1 MGKMTADELRR
12 AGEAY
17 RSENNG
23 AQKSP
28 VTVSA
33 NTEGSGNK
41 MTASEL
47 RQAGEAYRKANGLS
61 DPIYMKSPATVVDK
75 YSTPSTQPTQAAPS
89 TQPTQAAPAGAS
101 SRKQSEVMQEQ
112 VGALKKQRDD
122 AAIKAGAYMRA
133 GNMQQQAKEQQKIA
147 NKAAIEY
154 ENAYT
159 QWKNQRN
166 AEAVEDYN
174 PDENKFKA
182 GDAALSGVQNAFQ
195 SMGQYAAAASSYL
208 SGNQEAQAWEAKR
221 LMDSGVSGTEAV
233 KRAGLADK
241 REIPITDYKTQAEL
255 RHEKN
260 VASVG
265 AVEGGALQL
274 VNTIS
279 NMVPSLVANAVLPG
293 SGLPVM
299 AASVAGN
306 KYADSYEK
314 YGNTDTAFVL
324 GSAAGG
330 ASMLT
335 EQFGGLYGSLG
346 KSAAGQAVAKKLMA
360 EAPGLYN
367 LANSVGGKW
376 LRDALSEGIE
386 EGAEDVINYAIEKSL
401 TGDSDEMDNFGYDML
416 LGALAGGVFGGGNA
430 AMRSVTYSR
439 VGKALNASPSAVAQ
453 QVQEGLEK
461 GAGTA
466 PAIYAAEVQKN
477 PSNQMVG
484 RLYEAN
490 RTFDRESGLSKIQ
503 GDITQISAKE
513 IKAMVSDAQALA
525 QAAQKLNVEATPQ
538 AVATAITEAQ
548 RTESIKTAED
558 SVGRAFAPTVDNPV
572 NEGEKAYNSALAG
585 VAANQGVA
593 ARINN
598 DPAARQAFSQLTG
611 VQFSGNTAQDIA
623 AIEVATQNIAKS
635 GKQAVSQAEYAQR
648 VAAAGEQAA
657 AQFDADMQAQA
668 EQMQRESE
676 ERWLSVE
683 QNTITDVDGKRRI
696 KEITNT
702 DVRGNTEI
710 GYKKAEI
717 PGSKKKAV
725 ADVNNAAKYL
735 GKTIVWYEG
744 ALQVNGQ
751 YRLANGFRAPDG
763 TIYVNINSRDPLMVT
778 FGHEMFHDLVADGK
792 YSGMIDTLVEN
803 PDYADMVK
811 GMMNAKTELYE
822 RNGIEL
828 DPNAAAEEVAA
839 DISGDLLGSRDMLEY
854 IGARNTEA
862 ATGIKGFLNRILKKL
877 KGKPSAQEAY
887 NRLSESQKALLD
899 GMEGRT
905 ESTNSAEDAS
915 VKHSLMD
922 IPAMDST
929 GRELSAE
936 QREYF
941 FGSKV
946 VDAEG
951 RLKPVYHGS
960 PAVFT
965 EFSPDFMSQH
975 GSSEGQGFYFTDY
988 KPMAEGYQK
997 DGGQLLEGYLDIK
1010 KPLSDSEIT
1019 LTRAEVKKLLQAVDP
1034 TGDEVILNYD
1044 PSGGIGYPSKT
1055 WYNRALDA
1063 TVKAAMEY
1071 SDSDSEILA
1080 EIANGGAGAGAV
1092 LEAARNTLGYDGYI
1106 VEGKY
1111 DNATVYVAF
1120 DSSQF
1125 KNIDN
1130 TAPTESKDIRYSL
1143 MDIPAMDSEYSAA
1156 VESGNMQE
1164 AQRLVDEAAK
1174 AAGAILDASG
1184 RRPLHLYHGTNTF
1197 GYTKFR
1203 DGVIYATPNQSVA
1216 AGYGRTG
1223 YAKPRLV
1230 SDMYVPDDGT
1240 METLIKNA
1248 KNVLDWELQE
1258 TTVNDRQEAMDA
1270 VKKDADSIA
1279 ALVDKVWTSDAV
1291 DAMEL
1296 TEEQENALY
1305 NVLSLPS
1312 YISEVIDDIGTYT
1325 TVDEV
1330 AYWISRFNDGLP
1342 IIRSYIDEN
1351 RDSLKSSPAWDMAR
1365 LILGYDLG
1373 DFAIDAEY
1381 RLLKSYEEDLL
1392 TNTNGSFVSADV
1404 VREEVEKAKDIGS
1417 YTLYGFAG
1425 DRPLVIDGG
1434 GAFWANVPV
1443 DVWGGTYTTD
1453 DIVKRAKDEGYTSVL
1468 IKNIND
1474 VAMNNYSANI
1484 KADIYAFF
1492 SPEQVKSADP
1502 VTYDDKGN
1510 VIPLSERFNPDN
1522 PDIRYSLMDDVYLDA
1537 VKRGDMTTVQQMV
1550 DEAAKAAGYETR
1562 LLHGT
1567 SKKFTK
1573 FEATG
1578 SKTESPSAKLGI
1590 WLSDSKR
1597 TAESYSTPQSTD
1609 YNDSNRSEWTRIFNA
1624 AEEVDKK
1631 IPNAVLGDNNDERF
1645 FAASEGYWNLAELGK
1660 LFKEYLPNDYKE
1672 LKERGV
1678 FKDGE
1683 KHIRLTRETFD
1694 KGDNYAVYKDVIDRQ
1709 GELLEWVNDLGRVRI
1724 YPSQLFSIIRNQIY
1738 DGVLRTLAKGDIE
1751 PRIVDAY
1758 VDTRN
1763 FAKASPPYHED
1774 TQKVKKIRAARSSG
1788 KDGIVF
1794 EGMFDGGERSNHYV
1808 VFDPARIKSAAPVT
1822 YDDNG
1827 NVIPLS
1833 ERFNR
1838 KNEDIR
1844 YSLMEDAKYMA
1855 DIDKAVADAAQ
1866 KANDELKAA
1875 QAQVKDLRKQLLE
1888 MRNRAEYAEL
1898 QTKVTERLT
1907 VDPIK
1912 AKRDIGRF
1920 LRKNGIT
1927 NDEAIK
1933 TLTAEIEDA
1942 FNSVYRGEKTD
1953 IDSVAKKVAD
1963 TILKEATIADP
1974 LKAEKADIRKSLS
1987 QRTFV
1992 IGEQLR
1998 GDIVHKYGSLTNFRK
2013 KYGNIIRIKT
2023 RENANVGDGV
2033 AFDVAYSELQ
2043 SEFPGIFR
2051 DAETEWETFENTVEV
2066 ADYAKDSERI
2076 PLSYAVDEEE
2086 FARSITN
2093 QLTDLFWIQKGLV
2106 TEADKAKAKAD
2117 AATENAV
2124 AAAVE
2129 AERQRGQKEIAA
2141 NDRWRDAE
2149 TKLLT
2154 EIAAAKEREKAAKA
2168 RAEFMAKYD
2177 ALAKQYRADL
2187 RANNQQAQEKY
2198 NEKLTEAKDE
2208 FNRRRTQDR
2217 IDRVVREDQAKSKAR
2232 LRAAEQKSTTTD
2244 DVAKVL
2250 TEMPKKDKETFKA
2263 KIAESWRTFKRQWI
2277 NTKDELERF
2286 GNEVGDSRIM
2296 YAANNVGQASAAA
2309 QYSIGGAGQYDLN
2322 GKKIGNKNLMQVFDP
2337 AEKAGLTKEFY
2348 TYLLHEH
2355 NVDRMSVREKAQ
2367 KVLSAFREE
2376 LNKKVKGF
2384 VEMTD
2389 ENIATAAGKDASLTK
2404 TYTMEQIDA
2413 AKRYKQLQAWAEKQ
2427 FDKPVFGSSVTAS
2440 DSRAAADKLL
2450 KEHPEFEKWA
2460 KDVYAYLDGLMEV
2473 RKQGG
2478 LVSADMAQRM
2488 KELYPHY
2495 VPTYRDMPSTSG
2507 GYSNPN
2513 SVAVNSTIK
2522 SAKGGNQDIMPLID
2536 SIARQTLQ
2544 TFSAAKKN
2552 ILGNMLYEDAMDTTR
2567 DISEYIQS
2575 VTEEGDLVDLDADS
2589 AENLKNTLRIWVDG
2603 KPVTLHMSEAMAD
2616 GFRPIEQSNSFGMKA
2631 LRSINSTF
2639 KKLVT
2644 QWNPVFIVRNFVR
2657 DAQSALYFT
2666 HYSNATFIKNY
2677 GKAVKEIAT
2686 NGKYWQL
2693 YQAMGGKGTTYYDPK
2708 TGLSDRHHFKNGAVD
2723 KVAGGLNRVIDI
2735 LSFANEAVEQYP
2747 RLAEF
2752 ISTMEDTG
2760 DVQKALYNA
2769 ADITTNFGRGG
2780 FAARKLNAS
2789 LVPFFNPGM
2798 QGLSK
2803 NIRNVIDRRG
2813 WKEIGQLISR
2823 LLINGVAP
2831 GIIMGLLYDGL
2842 KEDDDYKELSNYI
2855 KDSNIL
2861 IKIGDDKFIKVPM
2874 GREPSVI
2881 TAFTNR
2887 MWRWLKGEPASSAF
2901 ADYPSFAIE
2910 QLAPNNPLTN
2920 NIFAGITAMSTNKN
2934 WYGGDIVSSYMEE
2947 KPDYLQYDESTDAFS
2962 IWLGEITR
2970 HGKNGIEGLS
2980 PKKVNYLIDQYSG
2993 FIGDWVLP
3001 ALSKK
3006 ADVPTVVKAFVVD
3019 SVRQNRLGSDF
3030 YDALDEAKQVKETE
3044 FATAADDATYSY
3056 LYKQSKAASEIT
3068 KQIKE
3073 IYNSGEKTRKEK
3085 MSEARDLLELRNEIY
3100 RNALLTV
3107 GTYEETA
3114 KSIDSADSDVVKRE
3128 ANRKA
3133 FGAEYALKT
3142 YNKDVGEKA
3151 AEYVAQGVT
3160 YDQYY
3165 AAYFATRGITGDKDE
3180 NGKTITNSASRKK
3193 KEAIDKAVPNAT
3205 TKQKHLL
3212 YEAIC
3217 VSEKVW

>member
-1 MGKMTADELRR
+1 MDRKTLEQN
-12 AGEAY
+12 Y
-17 RSENNG
+17 
-23 AQKSP
+23 QKSFG
-28 VTVSA
+28 A
-33 NTEGSGNK
+33 
-41 MTASEL
+41 
-47 RQAGEAYRKANGLS
+47 
-61 DPIYMKSPATVVDK
+61 SPAAELEQNYQRSGIDSLVQSVKKATQ
-75 YSTPSTQPTQAAPS
+75 YNPSAPS

-101 SRKQSEVMQEQ
+101 SSKQSDVMKEQ
-112 VGALKKQRDD
+112 LDAIKKQRDD

-133 GNMQQQAKEQQKIA
+133 GNMPQQAKEQQKIA

-182 GDAALSGVQNAFQ
+182 GDAVLSGVQNAFQ
-195 SMGQYAAAASSYL
+195 SMRQYAAAASSYL
-208 SGNQEAQAWEAKR
+208 SGNPEAQAWEAKR
-221 LMDSGVSGTEAV
+221 LMESGVSGTEAV

-279 NMVPSLVANAVLPG
+279 NMVPSLVANAILPG

-306 KYADSYEK
+306 KYADAYEK
-314 YGNTDTAFVL
+314 YGNTDTAFVF

-386 EGAEDVINYAIEKSL
+386 EGAEDVINYAIEKAL

-416 LGALAGGVFGGGNA
+416 LGALAGGVLGGGNA

-439 VGKALNASPSAVAQ
+439 VGKALNASPAAVAQ
-453 QVQEGLEK
+453 QVQEGMEK

-490 RTFDRESGLSKIQ
+490 LTYDAESGLSKIQ
-503 GDITQISAKE
+503 NDITQVSINE
-513 IKAMVSDAQALA
+513 IKAMVSKADALA

-538 AVATAITEAQ
+538 AVATAITDAQ
-548 RTESIKTAED
+548 RTQSIKTAED
-558 SVGRAFAPTVDNPV
+558 SVGQAFAPTVDNPA
-572 NEGEKAYNSALAG
+572 NAGEKAYNSALAG

-635 GKQAVSQAEYAQR
+635 GKQAISQAEYAQR

-668 EQMQRESE
+668 EQMQRESD

-683 QNTITDVDGKRRI
+683 QNTITDVDGKRHI

-717 PGSKKKAV
+717 PGSKKKTV
-725 ADVNNAAKYL
+725 AEVNNAAKYL
-735 GKTIVWYEG
+735 GKTIVWFEG
-744 ALQVNGQ
+744 AVQVNGQ
-751 YRLANGFRAPDG
+751 YRLTNGYRAPDG

-778 FGHEMFHDLVADGK
+778 FGHEMFHDLVADSK
-792 YSGMIDTLVEN
+792 YSGLIDTLVEN

-899 GMEGRT
+899 GMEGKAETGVNGSESFSLIDVAPNGMEIYETSLATQQLSESQKKKQYLALIKNQYRGRT
-905 ESTNSAEDAS
+905 ARLERNGHVVYVRPDIQEAGKPIYGDRRSTANGAKALRNSLADGDVFDLLENAEYDRSSRDTKNHKNADYFDYYVKTVQIDGKVYDLVADVKRAYGNSDGLYYTLYLVDNATKKAVVSQRPQTLGSSEPITASEMGSNSFSADMVPQSDAAVNNYSMQNSAEDAS
-915 VKHSLMD
+915 GKHSLMD

-1019 LTRAEVKKLLQAVDP
+1019 LTRAEVKKLLRAVDP
-1034 TGDEVILNYD
+1034 TGDEVLVNYD
-1044 PSGGIGYPSKT
+1044 PAGGIGYPSKT
-1055 WYNRALDA
+1055 WYNRAMDA

-1080 EIANGGAGAGAV
+1080 EIANGGAGTGAV

-1143 MDIPAMDSEYSAA
+1143 M
-1156 VESGNMQE
+1156 
-1164 AQRLVDEAAK
+1164 
-1174 AAGAILDASG
+1174 
-1184 RRPLHLYHGTNTF
+1184 
-1197 GYTKFR
+1197 
-1203 DGVIYATPNQSVA
+1203 
-1216 AGYGRTG
+1216 
-1223 YAKPRLV
+1223 
-1230 SDMYVPDDGT
+1230 
-1240 METLIKNA
+1240 
-1248 KNVLDWELQE
+1248 
-1258 TTVNDRQEAMDA
+1258 
-1270 VKKDADSIA
+1270 
-1279 ALVDKVWTSDAV
+1279 
-1291 DAMEL
+1291 
-1296 TEEQENALY
+1296 
-1305 NVLSLPS
+1305 
-1312 YISEVIDDIGTYT
+1312 
-1325 TVDEV
+1325 
-1330 AYWISRFNDGLP
+1330 
-1342 IIRSYIDEN
+1342 
-1351 RDSLKSSPAWDMAR
+1351 
-1365 LILGYDLG
+1365 
-1373 DFAIDAEY
+1373 
-1381 RLLKSYEEDLL
+1381 
-1392 TNTNGSFVSADV
+1392 
-1404 VREEVEKAKDIGS
+1404 
-1417 YTLYGFAG
+1417 
-1425 DRPLVIDGG
+1425 
-1434 GAFWANVPV
+1434 
-1443 DVWGGTYTTD
+1443 
-1453 DIVKRAKDEGYTSVL
+1453 
-1468 IKNIND
+1468 
-1474 VAMNNYSANI
+1474 
-1484 KADIYAFF
+1484 
-1492 SPEQVKSADP
+1492 
-1502 VTYDDKGN
+1502 
-1510 VIPLSERFNPDN
+1510 
-1522 PDIRYSLMDDVYLDA
+1522 
-1537 VKRGDMTTVQQMV
+1537 
-1550 DEAAKAAGYETR
+1550 
-1562 LLHGT
+1562 
-1567 SKKFTK
+1567 
-1573 FEATG
+1573 
-1578 SKTESPSAKLGI
+1578 
-1590 WLSDSKR
+1590 
-1597 TAESYSTPQSTD
+1597 
-1609 YNDSNRSEWTRIFNA
+1609 
-1624 AEEVDKK
+1624 
-1631 IPNAVLGDNNDERF
+1631 
-1645 FAASEGYWNLAELGK
+1645 
-1660 LFKEYLPNDYKE
+1660 
-1672 LKERGV
+1672 
-1678 FKDGE
+1678 
-1683 KHIRLTRETFD
+1683 
-1694 KGDNYAVYKDVIDRQ
+1694 
-1709 GELLEWVNDLGRVRI
+1709 
-1724 YPSQLFSIIRNQIY
+1724 
-1738 DGVLRTLAKGDIE
+1738 
-1751 PRIVDAY
+1751 
-1758 VDTRN
+1758 
-1763 FAKASPPYHED
+1763 
-1774 TQKVKKIRAARSSG
+1774 
-1788 KDGIVF
+1788 
-1794 EGMFDGGERSNHYV
+1794 
-1808 VFDPARIKSAAPVT
+1808 
-1822 YDDNG
+1822 
-1827 NVIPLS
+1827 
-1833 ERFNR
+1833 
-1838 KNEDIR
+1838 
-1844 YSLMEDAKYMA
+1844 EDAQYMA
-1855 DIDKAVADAAQ
+1855 DIDKAVSEATAKADEA
-1866 KANDELKAA
+1866 LKAA
-1875 QAQVKDLRKQLLE
+1875 QAEVKNLRQQLADY
-1888 MRNRAEYAEL
+1888 RQQA
-1898 QTKVTERLT
+1898 
-1907 VDPIK
+1907 
-1912 AKRDIGRF
+1912 
-1920 LRKNGIT
+1920 
-1927 NDEAIK
+1927 
-1933 TLTAEIEDA
+1933 TAE
-1942 FNSVYRGEKTD
+1942 
-1953 IDSVAKKVAD
+1953 AKM
-1963 TILKEATIADP
+1963 
-1974 LKAEKADIRKSLS
+1974 
-1987 QRTFV
+1987 
-1992 IGEQLR
+1992 
-1998 GDIVHKYGSLTNFRK
+1998 
-2013 KYGNIIRIKT
+2013 
-2023 RENANVGDGV
+2023 
-2033 AFDVAYSELQ
+2033 
-2043 SEFPGIFR
+2043 
-2051 DAETEWETFENTVEV
+2051 
-2066 ADYAKDSERI
+2066 
-2076 PLSYAVDEEE
+2076 
-2086 FARSITN
+2086 
-2093 QLTDLFWIQKGLV
+2093 
-2106 TEADKAKAKAD
+2106 
-2117 AATENAV
+2117 
-2124 AAAVE
+2124 
-2129 AERQRGQKEIAA
+2129 
-2141 NDRWRDAE
+2141 NDRWREAE
-2149 TKLLT
+2149 TKLLADM
-2154 EIAAAKEREKAAKA
+2154 AAAKEREKAAKA
-2168 RAEFMAKYD
+2168 RSEFMQKYD
-2177 ALAKQYRADL
+2177 SLSKQFRADL

-2217 IDRVVREDQAKSKAR
+2217 IDRVVREDRAKSKAR
-2232 LRAAEQKSTTTD
+2232 LRTAEQKSTTTE

-2263 KIAESWRTFKRQWI
+2263 KAAKDWRTFKRQWI

-2322 GKKIGNKNLMQVFDP
+2322 GKKIGDKNLMQVFEP
-2337 AEKAGLTKEFY
+2337 AKKAGLTDEFY

-2355 NVDRMSVREKAQ
+2355 NVDRMSVRENAQ
-2367 KVLSAFREE
+2367 RQLAELRAKLNREV
-2376 LNKKVKGF
+2376 NGF
-2384 VEMTD
+2384 AEMTD
-2389 ENIATAAGKDASLTK
+2389 ENIATAAGKDTTLTK
-2404 TYTMEQIDA
+2404 AYTEAQIAA
-2413 AKRYKQLQAWAEKQ
+2413 AKQYKQFQAWAEKQ
-2427 FDKPVFGSSVTAS
+2427 FDKPVFGSSVTAD
-2440 DSRAAADKLL
+2440 DSRAAAADLL
-2450 KEHPEFEKWA
+2450 DAHPEFEKWA

-2478 LVSADMAQRM
+2478 LVSADMAQYM

-2723 KVAGGLNRVIDI
+2723 KVAGGLNRVINI

-2760 DVQKALYNA
+2760 DVQQALYNA

-2861 IKIGDDKFIKVPM
+2861 IKIGDNKFIKVPM

-2901 ADYPSFAIE
+2901 AGYPSFAIE
-2910 QLAPNNPLTN
+2910 QIAPNNPLTN
-2920 NIFAGITAMSTNKN
+2920 NIFAGITAMSTNKT

-2993 FIGDWVLP
+2993 FIGDWLLP
-3001 ALSKK
+3001 TLSKK
-3006 ADVPTVVKAFVVD
+3006 ADVPAVVKAFVVD

-3044 FATAADDATYSY
+3044 LATAADDATYSY

-3068 KQIKE
+3068 KQLKE

-3085 MSEARDLLELRNEIY
+3085 REEARDLLELRNEIY
-3100 RNALLTV
+3100 RKALLTV
-3107 GTYEETA
+3107 GAYEETA
-3114 KSIDSADSDVVKRE
+3114 KSIGSADSDVVKRE

-3165 AAYFATRGITGDKDE
+3165 AAYFAARGITGDKDE

-3212 YEAIC
+3212 YEALG

>member
-1 MGKMTADELRR
+1 MDRKTLEQN
-12 AGEAY
+12 Y
-17 RSENNG
+17 
-23 AQKSP
+23 QKSFG
-28 VTVSA
+28 A
-33 NTEGSGNK
+33 
-41 MTASEL
+41 
-47 RQAGEAYRKANGLS
+47 
-61 DPIYMKSPATVVDK
+61 SPAAELEQNYQRSGIDSLVQSVKKATQ
-75 YSTPSTQPTQAAPS
+75 YNPSSPSTQPA
-89 TQPTQAAPAGAS
+89 QAAPAGAS
-101 SRKQSEVMQEQ
+101 SRKQSETMKEQ
-112 VGALKKQRDD
+112 LDTIKKQRDD

-182 GDAALSGVQNAFQ
+182 GDAVLSGVQNGFQ
-195 SMGQYAAAASSYL
+195 SMRQYAAAASSYL
-208 SGNQEAQAWEAKR
+208 SGNPEAQAWEAKR
-221 LMDSGVSGTEAV
+221 LMESGVSGTEAV

-274 VNTIS
+274 INTIS

-293 SGLPVM
+293 SGLPMM
-299 AASVAGN
+299 AASAAGN
-306 KYADSYEK
+306 KYADAYEK

-386 EGAEDVINYAIEKSL
+386 EGAEDVINYAVEKAL
-401 TGDSDEMDNFGYDML
+401 TGDSDEMDNFGYDIL
-416 LGALAGGVFGGGNA
+416 LGALAGGVLGGGNA
-430 AMRSVTYSR
+430 AMRSVTYNR
-439 VGKALNASPSAVAQ
+439 VGKALNASPAAVAQ
-453 QVQEGLEK
+453 QVQEGMEK

-466 PAIYAAEVQKN
+466 PSIYAAEVQKN

-490 RTFDRESGLSKIQ
+490 LTYDAESGLSKIQ
-503 GDITQISAKE
+503 NDITQVSVNE
-513 IKAMVSDAQALA
+513 IKAMVSKADALA

-538 AVATAITEAQ
+538 AVATAITDAQ
-548 RTESIKTAED
+548 RTQSIKTAED
-558 SVGRAFAPTVDNPV
+558 SVGQTFAAAIDNPA
-572 NEGEKAYNSALAG
+572 NAGEKAYNSALAG

-598 DPAARQAFSQLTG
+598 DPVARQAFSQLTG
-611 VQFSGNTAQDIA
+611 VQFTGNTAQDIA

-635 GKQAVSQAEYAQR
+635 GKQAISQAEYAQR

-657 AQFDADMQAQA
+657 SQFDADMQAQA
-668 EQMQRESE
+668 EQMQLESQD
-676 ERWLSVE
+676 RWLSVE
-683 QNTITDVDGKRRI
+683 QNTITDVDGKRHI

-717 PGSKKKAV
+717 PSSKKKAV
-725 ADVNNAAKYL
+725 AEVDNAAKYL

-751 YRLANGFRAPDG
+751 YRLSNGFRAPDG
-763 TIYVNINSRDPLMVT
+763 TIYVNINAQNPLMVT

-803 PDYADMVK
+803 PDYANMVK
-811 GMMNAKTELYE
+811 GMMEAKTELYE

-828 DPNAAAEEVAA
+828 DQNAAAEEVAA
-839 DISGDLLGSRDMLEY
+839 DISGDILNSRDMLEY

-887 NRLSESQKALLD
+887 NRLSEAQRALID

-905 ESTNSAEDAS
+905 GDVTAETDARYSIYESYADDISQWVRDGKPNGMVFVLGNTGPVLQGLGAVESDIYLTSDKLNVIQKDHPEVSDSTIKKIPQILEDPILILRSKGHGKSGSNSRTVVIGAVKADNGQPLLTILDLRPYEKGFLVDDMQKVNSAYTKKNPENFIRGSEIVYADKNRTVPLLRRIGLTIASRELQQSGSIGRITYNGNGVNISGVPFSDIVSTNNYSMQNSAEDAGG
-915 VKHSLMD
+915 KH
-922 IPAMDST
+922 
-929 GRELSAE
+929 
-936 QREYF
+936 
-941 FGSKV
+941 
-946 VDAEG
+946 
-951 RLKPVYHGS
+951 
-960 PAVFT
+960 
-965 EFSPDFMSQH
+965 
-975 GSSEGQGFYFTDY
+975 
-988 KPMAEGYQK
+988 
-997 DGGQLLEGYLDIK
+997 
-1010 KPLSDSEIT
+1010 
-1019 LTRAEVKKLLQAVDP
+1019 
-1034 TGDEVILNYD
+1034 
-1044 PSGGIGYPSKT
+1044 
-1055 WYNRALDA
+1055 
-1063 TVKAAMEY
+1063 
-1071 SDSDSEILA
+1071 
-1080 EIANGGAGAGAV
+1080 
-1092 LEAARNTLGYDGYI
+1092 
-1106 VEGKY
+1106 
-1111 DNATVYVAF
+1111 
-1120 DSSQF
+1120 
-1125 KNIDN
+1125 
-1130 TAPTESKDIRYSL
+1130 SL

-1174 AAGAILDASG
+1174 ANGYDIKAFHGTSRADRVGNVFLPERATSGPMAFFTDNREIAERYSRDKADTSLAYDEEYSDYYTQFRVTRNGKSLSVGDLWKYLPVAERTKIKDAAPHIRFDEDYDKVIYDPTAQHGNGAYDAYELNRNKGNVLNTLVSTWLETGDLYDREADFLDVLKLAGLNGVEYRDPDARHEKVYETYLKIRNPFDASNVEQAFYDG
-1184 RRPLHLYHGTNTF
+1184 LIAWLKRTDISEYQKESAGVDTWDKNSVEPERFLERVASDIEAGTSH
-1197 GYTKFR
+1197 
-1203 DGVIYATPNQSVA
+1203 A
-1216 AGYGRTG
+1216 
-1223 YAKPRLV
+1223 
-1230 SDMYVPDDGT
+1230 
-1240 METLIKNA
+1240 
-1248 KNVLDWELQE
+1248 
-1258 TTVNDRQEAMDA
+1258 
-1270 VKKDADSIA
+1270 
-1279 ALVDKVWTSDAV
+1279 WTSIPDYV
-1291 DAMEL
+1291 
-1296 TEEQENALY
+1296 T
-1305 NVLSLPS
+1305 
-1312 YISEVIDDIGTYT
+1312 
-1325 TVDEV
+1325 
-1330 AYWISRFNDGLP
+1330 AY
-1342 IIRSYIDEN
+1342 
-1351 RDSLKSSPAWDMAR
+1351 LKE
-1365 LILGYDLG
+1365 LGYDG
-1373 DFAIDAEY
+1373 I
-1381 RLLKSYEEDLL
+1381 
-1392 TNTNGSFVSADV
+1392 
-1404 VREEVEKAKDIGS
+1404 KDTG
-1417 YTLYGFAG
+1417 GK
-1425 DRPLVIDGG
+1425 GG
-1434 GAFWANVPV
+1434 GESHT
-1443 DVWGGTYTTD
+1443 VW
-1453 DIVKRAKDEGYTSVL
+1453 IP
-1468 IKNIND
+1468 
-1474 VAMNNYSANI
+1474 
-1484 KADIYAFF
+1484 F
-1492 SPEQVKSADP
+1492 SSEQVKSAEP
-1502 VTYDDKGN
+1502 IVRDDAGN
-1510 VIPLSERFNPDN
+1510 VIPLSERFNN
-1522 PDIRYSLMDDVYLDA
+1522 
-1537 VKRGDMTTVQQMV
+1537 
-1550 DEAAKAAGYETR
+1550 
-1562 LLHGT
+1562 
-1567 SKKFTK
+1567 
-1573 FEATG
+1573 
-1578 SKTESPSAKLGI
+1578 
-1590 WLSDSKR
+1590 
-1597 TAESYSTPQSTD
+1597 
-1609 YNDSNRSEWTRIFNA
+1609 SNN
-1624 AEEVDKK
+1624 
-1631 IPNAVLGDNNDERF
+1631 
-1645 FAASEGYWNLAELGK
+1645 
-1660 LFKEYLPNDYKE
+1660 
-1672 LKERGV
+1672 
-1678 FKDGE
+1678 
-1683 KHIRLTRETFD
+1683 
-1694 KGDNYAVYKDVIDRQ
+1694 
-1709 GELLEWVNDLGRVRI
+1709 
-1724 YPSQLFSIIRNQIY
+1724 
-1738 DGVLRTLAKGDIE
+1738 
-1751 PRIVDAY
+1751 
-1758 VDTRN
+1758 
-1763 FAKASPPYHED
+1763 
-1774 TQKVKKIRAARSSG
+1774 
-1788 KDGIVF
+1788 
-1794 EGMFDGGERSNHYV
+1794 
-1808 VFDPARIKSAAPVT
+1808 
-1822 YDDNG
+1822 
-1827 NVIPLS
+1827 
-1833 ERFNR
+1833 
-1838 KNEDIR
+1838 DIR
-1844 YSLMEDAKYMA
+1844 YSLMEDAQYMA
-1855 DIDKAVADAAQ
+1855 DIDKAVSEATAKADEA
-1866 KANDELKAA
+1866 LKAA
-1875 QAQVKDLRKQLLE
+1875 QAEVKNLRQRLADYRQQV
-1888 MRNRAEYAEL
+1888 
-1898 QTKVTERLT
+1898 
-1907 VDPIK
+1907 
-1912 AKRDIGRF
+1912 
-1920 LRKNGIT
+1920 
-1927 NDEAIK
+1927 
-1933 TLTAEIEDA
+1933 TAE
-1942 FNSVYRGEKTD
+1942 
-1953 IDSVAKKVAD
+1953 AKM
-1963 TILKEATIADP
+1963 
-1974 LKAEKADIRKSLS
+1974 
-1987 QRTFV
+1987 
-1992 IGEQLR
+1992 
-1998 GDIVHKYGSLTNFRK
+1998 
-2013 KYGNIIRIKT
+2013 
-2023 RENANVGDGV
+2023 
-2033 AFDVAYSELQ
+2033 
-2043 SEFPGIFR
+2043 
-2051 DAETEWETFENTVEV
+2051 
-2066 ADYAKDSERI
+2066 
-2076 PLSYAVDEEE
+2076 
-2086 FARSITN
+2086 
-2093 QLTDLFWIQKGLV
+2093 
-2106 TEADKAKAKAD
+2106 
-2117 AATENAV
+2117 
-2124 AAAVE
+2124 
-2129 AERQRGQKEIAA
+2129 
-2141 NDRWRDAE
+2141 NDRWREAE
-2149 TKLLT
+2149 TKLL
-2154 EIAAAKEREKAAKA
+2154 ADMVAAKEREKAAKA
-2168 RAEFMAKYD
+2168 RAEFMQKYD
-2177 ALAKQYRADL
+2177 SLSKQYRADL

-2217 IDRVVREDQAKSKAR
+2217 IDRVVREDRAKSKAR
-2232 LRAAEQKSTTTD
+2232 LRTAEQKSTTTE

-2250 TEMPKKDKETFKA
+2250 TEMPKKDKEAFKA
-2263 KIAESWRTFKRQWI
+2263 KAAESWRTFKRQWI

-2286 GNEVGDSRIM
+2286 GNAVGDSRIT
-2296 YAANNVGQASAAA
+2296 YAANNVGQAAAAA

-2322 GKKIGNKNLMQVFDP
+2322 GKKIGDKNLIQVFEP
-2337 AEKAGLTKEFY
+2337 AKKAGLIDEFY

-2367 KVLSAFREE
+2367 KQLVELRAK
-2376 LNKKVKGF
+2376 LNKEVKGF
-2384 VEMTD
+2384 AEMTD
-2389 ENIATAAGKDASLTK
+2389 ENISTAAGDDAKLRKAYTK
-2404 TYTMEQIDA
+2404 EQIAA
-2413 AKRYKQLQAWAEKQ
+2413 AKQYKQFQAWAEKQ
-2427 FDKPVFGSSVTAS
+2427 FDKPVFGSSVTAD
-2440 DSRAAADKLL
+2440 DSRAAAADLL
-2450 KEHPEFEKWA
+2450 DAHPELEKWA

-2478 LVSADMAQRM
+2478 LVSADMAQYM

-2589 AENLKNTLRIWVDG
+2589 AETLKNTLRIWVDG

-2616 GFRPIEQSNSFGMKA
+2616 GFRPIEQSNFFGMKA

-2760 DVQKALYNA
+2760 DVQQALYNA

-2861 IKIGDDKFIKVPM
+2861 IKVGDNKFIKVPM

-2901 ADYPSFAIE
+2901 AGYPSFAIE
-2910 QLAPNNPLTN
+2910 QLAPNNPRTN
-2920 NIFAGITAMSTNKN
+2920 NIFAGFDAMRTNKN

-3006 ADVPTVVKAFVVD
+3006 ADVPAVVKAFVVD

-3068 KQIKE
+3068 KQLKE

-3085 MSEARDLLELRNEIY
+3085 LEEARDLLELRNEIY

-3114 KSIDSADSDVVKRE
+3114 KGIDSADSDVVRRE

-3133 FGAEYALKT
+3133 FGAEYALKN

-3165 AAYFATRGITGDKDE
+3165 AAYFAARGITGDKDE

-3193 KEAIDKAVPNAT
+3193 KDAIDKAVPNAT

-3212 YEAIC
+3212 YEAIG

>member
-1 MGKMTADELRR
+1 MDRKTLEQN
-12 AGEAY
+12 Y
-17 RSENNG
+17 
-23 AQKSP
+23 QKSFG
-28 VTVSA
+28 A
-33 NTEGSGNK
+33 
-41 MTASEL
+41 
-47 RQAGEAYRKANGLS
+47 
-61 DPIYMKSPATVVDK
+61 SPAAELEQNYQRSGIDSLVQSVKKATQ
-75 YSTPSTQPTQAAPS
+75 YNPSSPS

-101 SRKQSEVMQEQ
+101 SSKQSDAMKEQ
-112 VGALKKQRDD
+112 LDAIKKQRDD

-133 GNMQQQAKEQQKIA
+133 GNMPQQAKEQQEIA

-166 AEAVEDYN
+166 AEAVEGYN

-182 GDAALSGVQNAFQ
+182 GDAILSGVQNAFQ
-195 SMGQYAAAASSYL
+195 SMRQYAAAASSYL
-208 SGNQEAQAWEAKR
+208 SGNPEAQAWEAKR
-221 LMDSGVSGTEAV
+221 LMESGVSGTEAV

-306 KYADSYEK
+306 KYADAYEK

-376 LRDALSEGIE
+376 LRDALSEGVE
-386 EGAEDVINYAIEKSL
+386 EGAEDVINYAIEKAL

-416 LGALAGGVFGGGNA
+416 LGALAGGVLGGGNA
-430 AMRSVTYSR
+430 AMRSATYSR
-439 VGKALNASPSAVAQ
+439 VGKALNASPAAVAQ
-453 QVQEGLEK
+453 QVQEGIEK
-461 GAGTA
+461 GSGTA

-490 RTFDRESGLSKIQ
+490 LTYDAESGLSKIQ
-503 GDITQISAKE
+503 NDITQVSINE
-513 IKAMVSDAQALA
+513 IKAMVSKADALA

-538 AVATAITEAQ
+538 AVATAITDAQ
-548 RTESIKTAED
+548 RTQSIKTAED
-558 SVGRAFAPTVDNPV
+558 SVGQAFAPTVDNPA
-572 NEGEKAYNSALAG
+572 NAGEKAYNSALAG

-623 AIEVATQNIAKS
+623 AIEVATQNLAKS
-635 GKQAVSQAEYAQR
+635 GKQAISQAEYAQR

-668 EQMQRESE
+668 EQMQRESD

-717 PGSKKKAV
+717 PGSKKKTV
-725 ADVNNAAKYL
+725 AEVNNAAKYL
-735 GKTIVWYEG
+735 GKTIVWFEG
-744 ALQVNGQ
+744 AVQVNGQ
-751 YRLANGFRAPDG
+751 YRLTNGYRAPDG

-778 FGHEMFHDLVADGK
+778 FGHEMFHDLVADSK
-792 YSGMIDTLVEN
+792 YSGLIDTLVEN

-811 GMMNAKTELYE
+811 GMMDAKTELYE

-887 NRLSESQKALLD
+887 NRLSESQRALID
-899 GMEGRT
+899 GMEARSDAEEAGKISYSVMDAAVKGNNRPFAEQFADYKAGKMRPT
-905 ESTNSAEDAS
+905 DLFYLNNTSEYLQAAGLANEPIVMAQSVVTKAQRKATVDTHGHELSDDVILKLPEMIEKPVLLLKSDTVPNSSVVVTSVSDSSGNPVVVALHLSRNNGFDVVTRIASLYGKENSRNFIADQLIRGNLIGYSKKEANRLLHRDGLQLPRRNTAVDFDTISVAQDTDAVNNYSMQNSAEDAS
-915 VKHSLMD
+915 GKHSLMD
-922 IPAMDST
+922 IPAMDSEYSAAVESGNMQEAQRLVDEAAKENGYTIKAFHGTSRGDRVGNVFLPERATSGPMAFFTDNREIAERYSRDKADTSLAYDEEYSDYYTQFRVTRNGKSLSIGDLWKYLPMAERTKIKNAAPHIRFDEDYDKVIYDPAAQHGNGAYDAYELNRNKGNVLNTLVSTWLET
-929 GRELSAE
+929 GDLYNREADFLDVLRLVGLNDVEYRDPDARHEKVYETYLKIRNPFDASNVEQTFYDGLSAWLKSTDISEYERESAGADTWDKNSVEPEQFLERVASDIEAGTSHAWTSIPDYVTAYLKELGYDGIKDTGGKGGGESHTVWIPFSSEQVKSAEPIVYDDAGNVIPLSERFNNSNSDIRYSLMDTDSDGRKLSAE

-946 VDAEG
+946 VDADG

-965 EFSPDFMSQH
+965 EFSTDFMSQH

-1034 TGDEVILNYD
+1034 TGDEVLVNYD
-1044 PSGGIGYPSKT
+1044 PAGGIGYPSKT
-1055 WYNRALDA
+1055 WYNRAMDA

-1080 EIANGGAGAGAV
+1080 EIANGGAGTGAV

-1143 MDIPAMDSEYSAA
+1143 M
-1156 VESGNMQE
+1156 
-1164 AQRLVDEAAK
+1164 
-1174 AAGAILDASG
+1174 
-1184 RRPLHLYHGTNTF
+1184 
-1197 GYTKFR
+1197 
-1203 DGVIYATPNQSVA
+1203 
-1216 AGYGRTG
+1216 
-1223 YAKPRLV
+1223 
-1230 SDMYVPDDGT
+1230 
-1240 METLIKNA
+1240 
-1248 KNVLDWELQE
+1248 
-1258 TTVNDRQEAMDA
+1258 
-1270 VKKDADSIA
+1270 
-1279 ALVDKVWTSDAV
+1279 
-1291 DAMEL
+1291 
-1296 TEEQENALY
+1296 
-1305 NVLSLPS
+1305 
-1312 YISEVIDDIGTYT
+1312 
-1325 TVDEV
+1325 
-1330 AYWISRFNDGLP
+1330 
-1342 IIRSYIDEN
+1342 
-1351 RDSLKSSPAWDMAR
+1351 
-1365 LILGYDLG
+1365 
-1373 DFAIDAEY
+1373 
-1381 RLLKSYEEDLL
+1381 
-1392 TNTNGSFVSADV
+1392 
-1404 VREEVEKAKDIGS
+1404 
-1417 YTLYGFAG
+1417 
-1425 DRPLVIDGG
+1425 
-1434 GAFWANVPV
+1434 
-1443 DVWGGTYTTD
+1443 
-1453 DIVKRAKDEGYTSVL
+1453 
-1468 IKNIND
+1468 
-1474 VAMNNYSANI
+1474 
-1484 KADIYAFF
+1484 
-1492 SPEQVKSADP
+1492 
-1502 VTYDDKGN
+1502 
-1510 VIPLSERFNPDN
+1510 
-1522 PDIRYSLMDDVYLDA
+1522 
-1537 VKRGDMTTVQQMV
+1537 
-1550 DEAAKAAGYETR
+1550 
-1562 LLHGT
+1562 
-1567 SKKFTK
+1567 
-1573 FEATG
+1573 
-1578 SKTESPSAKLGI
+1578 
-1590 WLSDSKR
+1590 
-1597 TAESYSTPQSTD
+1597 
-1609 YNDSNRSEWTRIFNA
+1609 
-1624 AEEVDKK
+1624 
-1631 IPNAVLGDNNDERF
+1631 
-1645 FAASEGYWNLAELGK
+1645 
-1660 LFKEYLPNDYKE
+1660 
-1672 LKERGV
+1672 
-1678 FKDGE
+1678 
-1683 KHIRLTRETFD
+1683 
-1694 KGDNYAVYKDVIDRQ
+1694 
-1709 GELLEWVNDLGRVRI
+1709 
-1724 YPSQLFSIIRNQIY
+1724 
-1738 DGVLRTLAKGDIE
+1738 
-1751 PRIVDAY
+1751 
-1758 VDTRN
+1758 
-1763 FAKASPPYHED
+1763 
-1774 TQKVKKIRAARSSG
+1774 
-1788 KDGIVF
+1788 
-1794 EGMFDGGERSNHYV
+1794 
-1808 VFDPARIKSAAPVT
+1808 
-1822 YDDNG
+1822 
-1827 NVIPLS
+1827 
-1833 ERFNR
+1833 
-1838 KNEDIR
+1838 
-1844 YSLMEDAKYMA
+1844 EDAQYMA
-1855 DIDKAVADAAQ
+1855 DIDRVVSEATE

-1875 QAQVKDLRKQLLE
+1875 QAEVKDIRQQLADY
-1888 MRNRAEYAEL
+1888 RQQA
-1898 QTKVTERLT
+1898 
-1907 VDPIK
+1907 
-1912 AKRDIGRF
+1912 
-1920 LRKNGIT
+1920 
-1927 NDEAIK
+1927 
-1933 TLTAEIEDA
+1933 TAE
-1942 FNSVYRGEKTD
+1942 
-1953 IDSVAKKVAD
+1953 AKM
-1963 TILKEATIADP
+1963 
-1974 LKAEKADIRKSLS
+1974 
-1987 QRTFV
+1987 
-1992 IGEQLR
+1992 
-1998 GDIVHKYGSLTNFRK
+1998 
-2013 KYGNIIRIKT
+2013 
-2023 RENANVGDGV
+2023 
-2033 AFDVAYSELQ
+2033 
-2043 SEFPGIFR
+2043 
-2051 DAETEWETFENTVEV
+2051 
-2066 ADYAKDSERI
+2066 
-2076 PLSYAVDEEE
+2076 
-2086 FARSITN
+2086 
-2093 QLTDLFWIQKGLV
+2093 
-2106 TEADKAKAKAD
+2106 
-2117 AATENAV
+2117 
-2124 AAAVE
+2124 
-2129 AERQRGQKEIAA
+2129 

-2177 ALAKQYRADL
+2177 ALSKQYRADL
-2187 RANNQQAQEKY
+2187 RANNRQVRDKY
-2198 NEKLTEAKDE
+2198 NEKLSEAKDE

-2217 IDRVVREDQAKSKAR
+2217 IDRVVREDRAKSKAR
-2232 LRAAEQKSTTTD
+2232 LRTAEQKSTTTE

-2263 KIAESWRTFKRQWI
+2263 QVAKDWRTIKRQLV

-2322 GKKIGNKNLMQVFDP
+2322 GKKIGDKNLMQVFEP
-2337 AEKAGLTKEFY
+2337 AKKAGLTDEFY

-2367 KVLSAFREE
+2367 RQLAELRAKLNREV
-2376 LNKKVKGF
+2376 NGF
-2384 VEMTD
+2384 AEMTD
-2389 ENIATAAGKDASLTK
+2389 ENISTAAGKDTALTK
-2404 TYTMEQIDA
+2404 AYTEAQIAA
-2413 AKRYKQLQAWAEKQ
+2413 AKQYKQFQAWAEKQ
-2427 FDKPVFGSSVTAS
+2427 FDKPVFGSSVTAD
-2440 DSRAAADKLL
+2440 DSRAAAADLL
-2450 KEHPEFEKWA
+2450 DAHPEFEKWA

-2478 LVSADMAQRM
+2478 LVSADMAQYM

-2522 SAKGGNQDIMPLID
+2522 SAKGGNQNIMPLID

-2616 GFRPIEQSNSFGMKA
+2616 GFRPIEQSKSFGMRA

-2760 DVQKALYNA
+2760 DVQQALYNA

-2861 IKIGDDKFIKVPM
+2861 IKIGDNKFIKVPM

-2901 ADYPSFAIE
+2901 AGYPSFAIE
-2910 QLAPNNPLTN
+2910 QIAPNNPLTN
-2920 NIFAGITAMSTNKN
+2920 NIFAGITAMSTNKT

-2993 FIGDWVLP
+2993 FIGDWLLP
-3001 ALSKK
+3001 TLSKK
-3006 ADVPTVVKAFVVD
+3006 ADVPAVAKAFVVD

-3068 KQIKE
+3068 KQLKE

-3100 RNALLTV
+3100 RKALLTV

-3114 KSIDSADSDVVKRE
+3114 KSIGSADSDVVKRE

-3165 AAYFATRGITGDKDE
+3165 AAYFAARGITGDKDE

-3193 KEAIDKAVPNAT
+3193 KEAIDKSVPGAS

-3212 YEAIC
+3212 YEALG

>member
-1 MGKMTADELRR
+1 MDRKTLEQN
-12 AGEAY
+12 Y
-17 RSENNG
+17 
-23 AQKSP
+23 QKSFG
-28 VTVSA
+28 A
-33 NTEGSGNK
+33 
-41 MTASEL
+41 
-47 RQAGEAYRKANGLS
+47 
-61 DPIYMKSPATVVDK
+61 SPAAELEQNYQRSGIDSLVQSVKKATQ
-75 YSTPSTQPTQAAPS
+75 YNPSAPS

-101 SRKQSEVMQEQ
+101 SSKQSDVMKEQ
-112 VGALKKQRDD
+112 LDAIKKQRDD

-133 GNMQQQAKEQQKIA
+133 GNMPQQAKEQQKIA

-182 GDAALSGVQNAFQ
+182 GDAVLSGVQNAFQ
-195 SMGQYAAAASSYL
+195 SMRQYAAAASSYL
-208 SGNQEAQAWEAKR
+208 SGNPEAQAWEAKR
-221 LMDSGVSGTEAV
+221 LMESGVSGTEAV

-299 AASVAGN
+299 AASAAGN
-306 KYADSYEK
+306 KYADAYEK

-386 EGAEDVINYAIEKSL
+386 EGAEDVINYAIEKAL
-401 TGDSDEMDNFGYDML
+401 TGDSDEMDNFGYDIL

-439 VGKALNASPSAVAQ
+439 VGKALNASPAAVAQ
-453 QVQEGLEK
+453 QVQEGMEK

-490 RTFDRESGLSKIQ
+490 LTYDAESGLSKIQ
-503 GDITQISAKE
+503 NDITQVSINE
-513 IKAMVSDAQALA
+513 IKAMASKADALA

-538 AVATAITEAQ
+538 AVATAITDAQ
-548 RTESIKTAED
+548 RTQSIKTAED
-558 SVGRAFAPTVDNPV
+558 SVGQAFAPTVDNPA
-572 NEGEKAYNSALAG
+572 NAGEKAYNSALAG

-598 DPAARQAFSQLTG
+598 DPAARQAFSQLTS

-635 GKQAVSQAEYAQR
+635 GKQAISQAEYAQR

-717 PGSKKKAV
+717 PGSKKKTV
-725 ADVNNAAKYL
+725 AEVNNAAKYL
-735 GKTIVWYEG
+735 GKTIVWFEG
-744 ALQVNGQ
+744 AVQVNGQ
-751 YRLANGFRAPDG
+751 YRLTNGYRAPDG

-778 FGHEMFHDLVADGK
+778 FGHEMFHDLVADSK

-811 GMMNAKTELYE
+811 GMMDAKTELYE

-828 DPNAAAEEVAA
+828 DQNAAAEEVAA

-887 NRLSESQKALLD
+887 NRLSESQRALID
-899 GMEGRT
+899 GMEARSDAEEAGKISYSVMDAAVKGNNRPFAEQFADYKAGKMRPT
-905 ESTNSAEDAS
+905 DLFYLNNTSEYLQAAGLANEPIVMAQSVVTKAQRKATVDIHGHELSDDVILKLPEMIEKPVLLLKSDTVPNSSVVVTAVSDSSGNPVVVALHLSRNNGFDVVTRIASLYGKENSRNFIADQLIRGNLIGYSKKEANRLLHRDGLQLPRRNTAVDFDIISVAQDTDAVNNYSMQNSAEDANG
-915 VKHSLMD
+915 KHSLMD

-1034 TGDEVILNYD
+1034 TGDEVLVNYD
-1044 PSGGIGYPSKT
+1044 PAGGIGYPSKT
-1055 WYNRALDA
+1055 WYNRAMDA

-1080 EIANGGAGAGAV
+1080 EIANGGAGTGAV
-1092 LEAARNTLGYDGYI
+1092 LKAARNTLGYDGYI

-1143 MDIPAMDSEYSAA
+1143 M
-1156 VESGNMQE
+1156 
-1164 AQRLVDEAAK
+1164 
-1174 AAGAILDASG
+1174 
-1184 RRPLHLYHGTNTF
+1184 
-1197 GYTKFR
+1197 
-1203 DGVIYATPNQSVA
+1203 
-1216 AGYGRTG
+1216 
-1223 YAKPRLV
+1223 
-1230 SDMYVPDDGT
+1230 
-1240 METLIKNA
+1240 
-1248 KNVLDWELQE
+1248 
-1258 TTVNDRQEAMDA
+1258 
-1270 VKKDADSIA
+1270 
-1279 ALVDKVWTSDAV
+1279 
-1291 DAMEL
+1291 
-1296 TEEQENALY
+1296 
-1305 NVLSLPS
+1305 
-1312 YISEVIDDIGTYT
+1312 
-1325 TVDEV
+1325 
-1330 AYWISRFNDGLP
+1330 
-1342 IIRSYIDEN
+1342 
-1351 RDSLKSSPAWDMAR
+1351 
-1365 LILGYDLG
+1365 
-1373 DFAIDAEY
+1373 
-1381 RLLKSYEEDLL
+1381 
-1392 TNTNGSFVSADV
+1392 
-1404 VREEVEKAKDIGS
+1404 
-1417 YTLYGFAG
+1417 
-1425 DRPLVIDGG
+1425 
-1434 GAFWANVPV
+1434 
-1443 DVWGGTYTTD
+1443 
-1453 DIVKRAKDEGYTSVL
+1453 
-1468 IKNIND
+1468 
-1474 VAMNNYSANI
+1474 
-1484 KADIYAFF
+1484 
-1492 SPEQVKSADP
+1492 
-1502 VTYDDKGN
+1502 
-1510 VIPLSERFNPDN
+1510 
-1522 PDIRYSLMDDVYLDA
+1522 
-1537 VKRGDMTTVQQMV
+1537 
-1550 DEAAKAAGYETR
+1550 
-1562 LLHGT
+1562 
-1567 SKKFTK
+1567 
-1573 FEATG
+1573 
-1578 SKTESPSAKLGI
+1578 
-1590 WLSDSKR
+1590 
-1597 TAESYSTPQSTD
+1597 
-1609 YNDSNRSEWTRIFNA
+1609 
-1624 AEEVDKK
+1624 
-1631 IPNAVLGDNNDERF
+1631 
-1645 FAASEGYWNLAELGK
+1645 
-1660 LFKEYLPNDYKE
+1660 
-1672 LKERGV
+1672 
-1678 FKDGE
+1678 
-1683 KHIRLTRETFD
+1683 
-1694 KGDNYAVYKDVIDRQ
+1694 
-1709 GELLEWVNDLGRVRI
+1709 
-1724 YPSQLFSIIRNQIY
+1724 
-1738 DGVLRTLAKGDIE
+1738 
-1751 PRIVDAY
+1751 
-1758 VDTRN
+1758 
-1763 FAKASPPYHED
+1763 
-1774 TQKVKKIRAARSSG
+1774 
-1788 KDGIVF
+1788 
-1794 EGMFDGGERSNHYV
+1794 
-1808 VFDPARIKSAAPVT
+1808 
-1822 YDDNG
+1822 
-1827 NVIPLS
+1827 
-1833 ERFNR
+1833 
-1838 KNEDIR
+1838 
-1844 YSLMEDAKYMA
+1844 EDAQYMA
-1855 DIDKAVADAAQ
+1855 DIDRVVSEATE

-1875 QAQVKDLRKQLLE
+1875 QAEVKDIRQQLADY
-1888 MRNRAEYAEL
+1888 RQQA
-1898 QTKVTERLT
+1898 
-1907 VDPIK
+1907 
-1912 AKRDIGRF
+1912 
-1920 LRKNGIT
+1920 
-1927 NDEAIK
+1927 
-1933 TLTAEIEDA
+1933 TAE
-1942 FNSVYRGEKTD
+1942 
-1953 IDSVAKKVAD
+1953 AKM
-1963 TILKEATIADP
+1963 
-1974 LKAEKADIRKSLS
+1974 
-1987 QRTFV
+1987 
-1992 IGEQLR
+1992 
-1998 GDIVHKYGSLTNFRK
+1998 
-2013 KYGNIIRIKT
+2013 
-2023 RENANVGDGV
+2023 
-2033 AFDVAYSELQ
+2033 
-2043 SEFPGIFR
+2043 
-2051 DAETEWETFENTVEV
+2051 
-2066 ADYAKDSERI
+2066 
-2076 PLSYAVDEEE
+2076 
-2086 FARSITN
+2086 
-2093 QLTDLFWIQKGLV
+2093 
-2106 TEADKAKAKAD
+2106 
-2117 AATENAV
+2117 
-2124 AAAVE
+2124 
-2129 AERQRGQKEIAA
+2129 

-2177 ALAKQYRADL
+2177 ALSKQYRADL
-2187 RANNQQAQEKY
+2187 RANNRQVRDKY
-2198 NEKLTEAKDE
+2198 NEKLSEAKDE

-2217 IDRVVREDQAKSKAR
+2217 IDRVVREDRAKSKAR
-2232 LRAAEQKSTTTD
+2232 LRTAEQKSTTTE

-2263 KIAESWRTFKRQWI
+2263 KAAKDWRTFKRQWI

-2322 GKKIGNKNLMQVFDP
+2322 GKKIGDKNLMQVFEP
-2337 AEKAGLTKEFY
+2337 AKKAGLTDEFY

-2355 NVDRMSVREKAQ
+2355 NVDRMSVRENAQ
-2367 KVLSAFREE
+2367 RQLAELRAKLNREV
-2376 LNKKVKGF
+2376 NGF
-2384 VEMTD
+2384 AEMTD
-2389 ENIATAAGKDASLTK
+2389 ENIATAAGKDTTLTK
-2404 TYTMEQIDA
+2404 AYTEAQIAA
-2413 AKRYKQLQAWAEKQ
+2413 AKQYKQFQAWAEKQ
-2427 FDKPVFGSSVTAS
+2427 FDKPVFGSSVTAD
-2440 DSRAAADKLL
+2440 DSRAAAADLL
-2450 KEHPEFEKWA
+2450 DAHPEFEKWA

-2478 LVSADMAQRM
+2478 LVSADMAQYM

-2522 SAKGGNQDIMPLID
+2522 SAKGGNQNIMPLID

-2616 GFRPIEQSNSFGMKA
+2616 GFRPIEQSKSFGMRA

-2760 DVQKALYNA
+2760 DVQQALYNA

-2861 IKIGDDKFIKVPM
+2861 IKIGDNKFIKVPM

-2901 ADYPSFAIE
+2901 AGYPSFAIE
-2910 QLAPNNPLTN
+2910 QIAPNNPLTN
-2920 NIFAGITAMSTNKN
+2920 NIFAGITAMSTNKT

-2993 FIGDWVLP
+2993 FIGDWLLP
-3001 ALSKK
+3001 TLSKK
-3006 ADVPTVVKAFVVD
+3006 ADVPAVVKAFVVD

-3044 FATAADDATYSY
+3044 LATAADDATYSY

-3068 KQIKE
+3068 KQLKE

-3100 RNALLTV
+3100 RKALLTV

-3114 KSIDSADSDVVKRE
+3114 KSIGSADSDVVKRE

-3165 AAYFATRGITGDKDE
+3165 AAYFAARGIVGDKGD
-3180 NGKTITNSASRKK
+3180 NGKTISGSASRKK
-3193 KEAIDKAVPNAT
+3193 KAAIDKAVPGAS

-3212 YEAIC
+3212 YEALG

>member
-1 MGKMTADELRR
+1 MDRKTLEQN
-12 AGEAY
+12 Y
-17 RSENNG
+17 
-23 AQKSP
+23 QKSFG
-28 VTVSA
+28 A
-33 NTEGSGNK
+33 
-41 MTASEL
+41 
-47 RQAGEAYRKANGLS
+47 
-61 DPIYMKSPATVVDK
+61 SPAAELEQNYQRSGIDSLVQSVKKATQ
-75 YSTPSTQPTQAAPS
+75 YNPSAPS

-101 SRKQSEVMQEQ
+101 SRKQSDAMKEQ
-112 VGALKKQRDD
+112 LDAIKKQRDD

-133 GNMQQQAKEQQKIA
+133 GNMPQQAKEQQEIA

-182 GDAALSGVQNAFQ
+182 GDAILSGVQNAFQ
-195 SMGQYAAAASSYL
+195 SMRQYAAAASSYL
-208 SGNQEAQAWEAKR
+208 SGNPEAQAWEAKR
-221 LMDSGVSGTEAV
+221 LMESGVSGTEAV

-279 NMVPSLVANAVLPG
+279 NMVPSLVANAILPG

-299 AASVAGN
+299 AASAAGN
-306 KYADSYEK
+306 KYADAYEK

-360 EAPGLYN
+360 ESPGLYN

-386 EGAEDVINYAIEKSL
+386 EGAEDVINYAIEKAL

-439 VGKALNASPSAVAQ
+439 VGKALNASPAAVAQ
-453 QVQEGLEK
+453 QVQEGMEK

-490 RTFDRESGLSKIQ
+490 LTYDAESGLSKIQ
-503 GDITQISAKE
+503 NDITQVSINE
-513 IKAMVSDAQALA
+513 IKAMVSKADALA

-538 AVATAITEAQ
+538 AVATAITDAQ
-548 RTESIKTAED
+548 RTQSIKTAED
-558 SVGRAFAPTVDNPV
+558 SVGQAFAPTVDNPA
-572 NEGEKAYNSALAG
+572 NAGEKAYNSALAG

-635 GKQAVSQAEYAQR
+635 GKQAISQAEYAQR
-648 VAAAGEQAA
+648 VAAAGKQAA
-657 AQFDADMQAQA
+657 AQFDVDMQAQA

-717 PGSKKKAV
+717 PGSKKKTV
-725 ADVNNAAKYL
+725 AEVNNAAKYL
-735 GKTIVWYEG
+735 GKTIVWFEG
-744 ALQVNGQ
+744 AVQVNGQ
-751 YRLANGFRAPDG
+751 YRLTNGYRAPDG

-778 FGHEMFHDLVADGK
+778 FGHEMFHDLVADSK

-887 NRLSESQKALLD
+887 NRLSEAQRALID
-899 GMEGRT
+899 GMEDGARNTFVDPAIGEDVKYSIREEAPPEKTILGYKVFVVKDGKLYPPMVANPNAADTPVGVWLNADIGERAPDSKTGRMQVKAGGKGT
-905 ESTNSAEDAS
+905 QGGSGSLAFRPGWHLGEVPVASQFDRLNPETGKKELFPSNFVWAECLVAADIDYQEEAMSYGYTKSGKFQHSLAGLPKLPVDGYYKYRTNPRPDTVPWLITGAMKVNRILSDNDVAQILKSKGITPPKRQGGEKTLEQLGLGKYAGE
-915 VKHSLMD
+915 KHSLMD
-922 IPAMDST
+922 GSNTIIVGDGDVDALLPKGYEDIGVAITGEDSAAPNRYSLMSFGESDLGTDRFKYATRLAKATGVSVQQATDWIDSVYSVAAIIGDDKTRLDYEANRNNTSLKPNSEYDFSLDFSTLCAKRLLFSGTMDAIQSALPNTPLTSEDFVHLREIMKDSGYEVACGICYVESTRREFSTISEGFVEQYRKAQAEGTNIKKVNAAGQTKDLTTSKGIENNDPNRFVYPEKGFTPTLADLVTAEGIDRLQAEHPEVYKAFNAYMNARGQQKPKMIETRTDYRGEILNLTKGQVSRRNSHGGLRIQSFSDFEVPHLIDMMQAVYDMASMGLKGQAYTKVPSFARAMGRTGIKINLSLIAKGDGLDANGKLIFDDVEGMPASEAFSIRNDPRFSENVGTILVGKNVKHIVTAMADPEIDFIIPFHKSSWSASLYKSLGLEGYEDFTDYQNEKKAGTKIENYDPAEYWDFSKTGDENAQIYLEKCRADGRTPKFAEVMYEGKSLTEYPGYWKLLIDYKMYNNDGVGAPQQAVKPVFDDAYNAKMLSEYKGGHGKLPVAHDIVDRFLKEKSEGSYSLMDTDSD

-946 VDAEG
+946 VDADG

-965 EFSPDFMSQH
+965 EFSTDFMSQH

-1034 TGDEVILNYD
+1034 TGDEVLVNYD
-1044 PSGGIGYPSKT
+1044 PAGGIGYPSKT
-1055 WYNRALDA
+1055 WYNRAMDA

-1080 EIANGGAGAGAV
+1080 EIANGGAGTGAV

-1143 MDIPAMDSEYSAA
+1143 M
-1156 VESGNMQE
+1156 
-1164 AQRLVDEAAK
+1164 
-1174 AAGAILDASG
+1174 
-1184 RRPLHLYHGTNTF
+1184 
-1197 GYTKFR
+1197 
-1203 DGVIYATPNQSVA
+1203 
-1216 AGYGRTG
+1216 
-1223 YAKPRLV
+1223 
-1230 SDMYVPDDGT
+1230 
-1240 METLIKNA
+1240 
-1248 KNVLDWELQE
+1248 
-1258 TTVNDRQEAMDA
+1258 
-1270 VKKDADSIA
+1270 KDA
-1279 ALVDKVWTSDAV
+1279 
-1291 DAMEL
+1291 
-1296 TEEQENALY
+1296 Q
-1305 NVLSLPS
+1305 
-1312 YISEVIDDIGTYT
+1312 
-1325 TVDEV
+1325 
-1330 AYWISRFNDGLP
+1330 
-1342 IIRSYIDEN
+1342 
-1351 RDSLKSSPAWDMAR
+1351 
-1365 LILGYDLG
+1365 
-1373 DFAIDAEY
+1373 
-1381 RLLKSYEEDLL
+1381 
-1392 TNTNGSFVSADV
+1392 
-1404 VREEVEKAKDIGS
+1404 
-1417 YTLYGFAG
+1417 
-1425 DRPLVIDGG
+1425 
-1434 GAFWANVPV
+1434 
-1443 DVWGGTYTTD
+1443 
-1453 DIVKRAKDEGYTSVL
+1453 
-1468 IKNIND
+1468 
-1474 VAMNNYSANI
+1474 
-1484 KADIYAFF
+1484 
-1492 SPEQVKSADP
+1492 
-1502 VTYDDKGN
+1502 
-1510 VIPLSERFNPDN
+1510 
-1522 PDIRYSLMDDVYLDA
+1522 
-1537 VKRGDMTTVQQMV
+1537 
-1550 DEAAKAAGYETR
+1550 
-1562 LLHGT
+1562 
-1567 SKKFTK
+1567 
-1573 FEATG
+1573 
-1578 SKTESPSAKLGI
+1578 
-1590 WLSDSKR
+1590 
-1597 TAESYSTPQSTD
+1597 
-1609 YNDSNRSEWTRIFNA
+1609 
-1624 AEEVDKK
+1624 
-1631 IPNAVLGDNNDERF
+1631 
-1645 FAASEGYWNLAELGK
+1645 
-1660 LFKEYLPNDYKE
+1660 
-1672 LKERGV
+1672 
-1678 FKDGE
+1678 
-1683 KHIRLTRETFD
+1683 
-1694 KGDNYAVYKDVIDRQ
+1694 
-1709 GELLEWVNDLGRVRI
+1709 
-1724 YPSQLFSIIRNQIY
+1724 
-1738 DGVLRTLAKGDIE
+1738 
-1751 PRIVDAY
+1751 
-1758 VDTRN
+1758 
-1763 FAKASPPYHED
+1763 
-1774 TQKVKKIRAARSSG
+1774 
-1788 KDGIVF
+1788 
-1794 EGMFDGGERSNHYV
+1794 
-1808 VFDPARIKSAAPVT
+1808 
-1822 YDDNG
+1822 
-1827 NVIPLS
+1827 
-1833 ERFNR
+1833 
-1838 KNEDIR
+1838 
-1844 YSLMEDAKYMA
+1844 YMA
-1855 DIDKAVADAAQ
+1855 DIDRVVSEATE

-1875 QAQVKDLRKQLLE
+1875 QAEVKDIRQQLADY
-1888 MRNRAEYAEL
+1888 RQQA
-1898 QTKVTERLT
+1898 
-1907 VDPIK
+1907 
-1912 AKRDIGRF
+1912 
-1920 LRKNGIT
+1920 
-1927 NDEAIK
+1927 
-1933 TLTAEIEDA
+1933 TAE
-1942 FNSVYRGEKTD
+1942 
-1953 IDSVAKKVAD
+1953 AKM
-1963 TILKEATIADP
+1963 
-1974 LKAEKADIRKSLS
+1974 
-1987 QRTFV
+1987 
-1992 IGEQLR
+1992 
-1998 GDIVHKYGSLTNFRK
+1998 
-2013 KYGNIIRIKT
+2013 
-2023 RENANVGDGV
+2023 
-2033 AFDVAYSELQ
+2033 
-2043 SEFPGIFR
+2043 
-2051 DAETEWETFENTVEV
+2051 
-2066 ADYAKDSERI
+2066 
-2076 PLSYAVDEEE
+2076 
-2086 FARSITN
+2086 
-2093 QLTDLFWIQKGLV
+2093 
-2106 TEADKAKAKAD
+2106 
-2117 AATENAV
+2117 
-2124 AAAVE
+2124 
-2129 AERQRGQKEIAA
+2129 

-2177 ALAKQYRADL
+2177 ALSKQYRADL
-2187 RANNQQAQEKY
+2187 RANNRQVRDKY
-2198 NEKLTEAKDE
+2198 NEKLSEAKDE
-2208 FNRRRTQDR
+2208 FNRRRAQDR
-2217 IDRVVREDQAKSKAR
+2217 IDRVVREDRAKSKAR
-2232 LRAAEQKSTTTD
+2232 LRTAEQKSTTTE

-2263 KIAESWRTFKRQWI
+2263 KAAKDWRTFKRQWI

-2322 GKKIGNKNLMQVFDP
+2322 GKKIGDKNLMQVFEP
-2337 AEKAGLTKEFY
+2337 AKKAGLTDEFY
-2348 TYLLHEH
+2348 AYLLHEH
-2355 NVDRMSVREKAQ
+2355 NVDRMSVRENAQ
-2367 KVLSAFREE
+2367 RQLAELRAK
-2376 LNKKVKGF
+2376 LNKEVNGF
-2384 VEMTD
+2384 AEMTD
-2389 ENIATAAGKDASLTK
+2389 ENIATAAGKDTTLTK
-2404 TYTMEQIDA
+2404 AYTEAQIAA
-2413 AKRYKQLQAWAEKQ
+2413 AKQYKQFQAWAEKQ
-2427 FDKPVFGSSVTAS
+2427 FDKPVFGSSVTAD
-2440 DSRAAADKLL
+2440 DSRAAAADLL
-2450 KEHPEFEKWA
+2450 DAHPEFEKWA

-2478 LVSADMAQRM
+2478 LVSADMAQYM

-2495 VPTYRDMPSTSG
+2495 VPTYRDMASTSG

-2544 TFSAAKKN
+2544 SFSAAKKN

-2666 HYSNATFIKNY
+2666 HYSNATFVKNY

-2708 TGLSDRHHFKNGAVD
+2708 TGLSDRYHFKNGAVD

-2760 DVQKALYNA
+2760 DVQQALYNA

-2861 IKIGDDKFIKVPM
+2861 IKIGDNKFIKIPM

-2901 ADYPSFAIE
+2901 AGYPSFAIE
-2910 QLAPNNPLTN
+2910 QIAPNNPLTN
-2920 NIFAGITAMSTNKN
+2920 NIFAGITAMSTNKT

-2993 FIGDWVLP
+2993 FIGDWLLP

-3006 ADVPTVVKAFVVD
+3006 ADVPAVVKAFVVD

-3068 KQIKE
+3068 KQLKE

-3085 MSEARDLLELRNEIY
+3085 REEARDLLELRNEIY
-3100 RNALLTV
+3100 RKALLTV

-3114 KSIDSADSDVVKRE
+3114 KSIGSADSDVVKRE

-3165 AAYFATRGITGDKDE
+3165 AAYFAARGITGDKDE

-3193 KEAIDKAVPNAT
+3193 KEAIDKSVPGAS

-3212 YEAIC
+3212 YEALG

>member
-1 MGKMTADELRR
+1 MDRKTLEQN
-12 AGEAY
+12 Y
-17 RSENNG
+17 
-23 AQKSP
+23 QKSIGA
-28 VTVSA
+28 SLA
-33 NTEGSGNK
+33 AELEQNYQRSGID
-41 MTASEL
+41 SL
-47 RQAGEAYRKANGLS
+47 VQAVKKATQYN
-61 DPIYMKSPATVVDK
+61 
-75 YSTPSTQPTQAAPS
+75 PSAPS

-101 SRKQSEVMQEQ
+101 SRKQSDAMKEQ
-112 VGALKKQRDD
+112 LDTIKKQRDD
-122 AAIKAGAYMRA
+122 AAIKAGAYTRA

-147 NKAAIEY
+147 DKAAIEY

-182 GDAALSGVQNAFQ
+182 GDAALAGVQNAFQ
-195 SMGQYAAAASSYL
+195 SMRQYAAAASSYL
-208 SGNQEAQAWEAKR
+208 SGNPEAQAWEAKR
-221 LMDSGVSGTEAV
+221 LMESGVSGTEAV

-299 AASVAGN
+299 AASAAGN
-306 KYADSYEK
+306 KYADAYEK

-386 EGAEDVINYAIEKSL
+386 EGAEDVINYAIEKAL
-401 TGDSDEMDNFGYDML
+401 TGDSDEMDNFGYDIL
-416 LGALAGGVFGGGNA
+416 LGALAGGVLGGGNA

-439 VGKALNASPSAVAQ
+439 VGKALNASPAAVAQ
-453 QVQEGLEK
+453 QVQEGMEK

-477 PSNQMVG
+477 PSSQMVG

-490 RTFDRESGLSKIQ
+490 LTYDAESGLSKIQ
-503 GDITQISAKE
+503 NDITQVSINE
-513 IKAMVSDAQALA
+513 IKAMVSKADALA

-538 AVATAITEAQ
+538 AVATAITDAQ
-548 RTESIKTAED
+548 RTQSIKTAED
-558 SVGRAFAPTVDNPV
+558 SVGQAFAPTVDNPA
-572 NEGEKAYNSALAG
+572 NAGEKAYNSALAG

-635 GKQAVSQAEYAQR
+635 GKQAISQAEYAQR

-668 EQMQRESE
+668 EQMQRESD

-717 PGSKKKAV
+717 LGSKKKAV
-725 ADVNNAAKYL
+725 AEVNNAAKYL
-735 GKTIVWYEG
+735 GKTIVWFEG
-744 ALQVNGQ
+744 AVQVNGQ
-751 YRLANGFRAPDG
+751 YRLTNGYRAPDG

-778 FGHEMFHDLVADGK
+778 FGHEMLHDLVADGK

-839 DISGDLLGSRDMLEY
+839 DISGDLLDSRDMLEY

-887 NRLSESQKALLD
+887 NRLSEAQRALID
-899 GMEGRT
+899 GMEARSDAEEAGKISYSLMREAVEKNNRPFAEQFADYKAGKMKPT
-905 ESTNSAEDAS
+905 ELFALGNTSQYLQAAGIGNEPIVMAQSVVAKAQRKAKVDTHGHNLSDNVLLKLPEMLDKPALLLKSDTVPNAAVIVTSTADSDGNPVVVALHLSRSEGFDIVTRVASLYGKENSRDFLAEQMLRGNLLGYSKKEANRLLHRDGLQLPRRNTAVDFDTISVAQDTDAVNNYSMQNSAEDAS
-915 VKHSLMD
+915 GKHSLMD

-988 KPMAEGYQK
+988 KPVAEGYQK

-1034 TGDEVILNYD
+1034 TGDEVLVNYD
-1044 PSGGIGYPSKT
+1044 PAGGIGYPSKT

-1080 EIANGGAGAGAV
+1080 EIANGGAGPGTV

-1111 DNATVYVAF
+1111 DNAAVYVAF

-1143 MDIPAMDSEYSAA
+1143 M
-1156 VESGNMQE
+1156 
-1164 AQRLVDEAAK
+1164 
-1174 AAGAILDASG
+1174 
-1184 RRPLHLYHGTNTF
+1184 
-1197 GYTKFR
+1197 
-1203 DGVIYATPNQSVA
+1203 
-1216 AGYGRTG
+1216 
-1223 YAKPRLV
+1223 
-1230 SDMYVPDDGT
+1230 
-1240 METLIKNA
+1240 
-1248 KNVLDWELQE
+1248 
-1258 TTVNDRQEAMDA
+1258 
-1270 VKKDADSIA
+1270 
-1279 ALVDKVWTSDAV
+1279 
-1291 DAMEL
+1291 
-1296 TEEQENALY
+1296 
-1305 NVLSLPS
+1305 
-1312 YISEVIDDIGTYT
+1312 
-1325 TVDEV
+1325 
-1330 AYWISRFNDGLP
+1330 
-1342 IIRSYIDEN
+1342 
-1351 RDSLKSSPAWDMAR
+1351 
-1365 LILGYDLG
+1365 
-1373 DFAIDAEY
+1373 
-1381 RLLKSYEEDLL
+1381 
-1392 TNTNGSFVSADV
+1392 
-1404 VREEVEKAKDIGS
+1404 
-1417 YTLYGFAG
+1417 
-1425 DRPLVIDGG
+1425 
-1434 GAFWANVPV
+1434 
-1443 DVWGGTYTTD
+1443 
-1453 DIVKRAKDEGYTSVL
+1453 
-1468 IKNIND
+1468 
-1474 VAMNNYSANI
+1474 
-1484 KADIYAFF
+1484 
-1492 SPEQVKSADP
+1492 
-1502 VTYDDKGN
+1502 
-1510 VIPLSERFNPDN
+1510 
-1522 PDIRYSLMDDVYLDA
+1522 
-1537 VKRGDMTTVQQMV
+1537 
-1550 DEAAKAAGYETR
+1550 
-1562 LLHGT
+1562 
-1567 SKKFTK
+1567 
-1573 FEATG
+1573 
-1578 SKTESPSAKLGI
+1578 
-1590 WLSDSKR
+1590 
-1597 TAESYSTPQSTD
+1597 
-1609 YNDSNRSEWTRIFNA
+1609 
-1624 AEEVDKK
+1624 
-1631 IPNAVLGDNNDERF
+1631 
-1645 FAASEGYWNLAELGK
+1645 
-1660 LFKEYLPNDYKE
+1660 
-1672 LKERGV
+1672 
-1678 FKDGE
+1678 
-1683 KHIRLTRETFD
+1683 
-1694 KGDNYAVYKDVIDRQ
+1694 
-1709 GELLEWVNDLGRVRI
+1709 
-1724 YPSQLFSIIRNQIY
+1724 
-1738 DGVLRTLAKGDIE
+1738 
-1751 PRIVDAY
+1751 
-1758 VDTRN
+1758 
-1763 FAKASPPYHED
+1763 
-1774 TQKVKKIRAARSSG
+1774 
-1788 KDGIVF
+1788 
-1794 EGMFDGGERSNHYV
+1794 
-1808 VFDPARIKSAAPVT
+1808 
-1822 YDDNG
+1822 
-1827 NVIPLS
+1827 
-1833 ERFNR
+1833 
-1838 KNEDIR
+1838 
-1844 YSLMEDAKYMA
+1844 EDAQYMA
-1855 DIDKAVADAAQ
+1855 DIDRIVSEATE

-1875 QAQVKDLRKQLLE
+1875 QAEVKNIRQQLADY
-1888 MRNRAEYAEL
+1888 RQQA
-1898 QTKVTERLT
+1898 
-1907 VDPIK
+1907 
-1912 AKRDIGRF
+1912 
-1920 LRKNGIT
+1920 
-1927 NDEAIK
+1927 
-1933 TLTAEIEDA
+1933 TAE
-1942 FNSVYRGEKTD
+1942 
-1953 IDSVAKKVAD
+1953 AKM
-1963 TILKEATIADP
+1963 
-1974 LKAEKADIRKSLS
+1974 
-1987 QRTFV
+1987 
-1992 IGEQLR
+1992 
-1998 GDIVHKYGSLTNFRK
+1998 
-2013 KYGNIIRIKT
+2013 
-2023 RENANVGDGV
+2023 
-2033 AFDVAYSELQ
+2033 
-2043 SEFPGIFR
+2043 
-2051 DAETEWETFENTVEV
+2051 
-2066 ADYAKDSERI
+2066 
-2076 PLSYAVDEEE
+2076 
-2086 FARSITN
+2086 
-2093 QLTDLFWIQKGLV
+2093 
-2106 TEADKAKAKAD
+2106 
-2117 AATENAV
+2117 
-2124 AAAVE
+2124 
-2129 AERQRGQKEIAA
+2129 

-2217 IDRVVREDQAKSKAR
+2217 IDRVVREDRAKSKAR
-2232 LRAAEQKSTTTD
+2232 LRTAEQKSTTTE

-2263 KIAESWRTFKRQWI
+2263 KAAKDWRTFKRQWI

-2322 GKKIGNKNLMQVFDP
+2322 GKKIGDKNLMQVFEP
-2337 AEKAGLTKEFY
+2337 AKKAGLTDKFY

-2367 KVLSAFREE
+2367 RQLAELRAKLNREV
-2376 LNKKVKGF
+2376 NGF
-2384 VEMTD
+2384 AEMTD
-2389 ENIATAAGKDASLTK
+2389 ENIATAAGKDTTLTK
-2404 TYTMEQIDA
+2404 AYTEAQIAA
-2413 AKRYKQLQAWAEKQ
+2413 AKQYKQFQAWAEKQ
-2427 FDKPVFGSSVTAS
+2427 FDKPVFGSSVTAD
-2440 DSRAAADKLL
+2440 DSRAAAADLL
-2450 KEHPEFEKWA
+2450 DAHPEFEKWA

-2478 LVSADMAQRM
+2478 LVSADMAQYM

-2760 DVQKALYNA
+2760 DVQQALYNA

-2861 IKIGDDKFIKVPM
+2861 IKIGDNKFIKVPM

-2901 ADYPSFAIE
+2901 AGYPSFAIE
-2910 QLAPNNPLTN
+2910 QIAPNNPLTN
-2920 NIFAGITAMSTNKN
+2920 NIFAGITAMSTNKT

-3006 ADVPTVVKAFVVD
+3006 ADVPAVVKAFVVD

-3044 FATAADDATYSY
+3044 FATAADDATFSY

-3068 KQIKE
+3068 KQLKE

-3085 MSEARDLLELRNEIY
+3085 REEARDLLELRNEIY
-3100 RNALLTV
+3100 RKALLTV

-3114 KSIDSADSDVVKRE
+3114 KSIGSADSDVVKRE

-3142 YNKDVGEKA
+3142 YKKDVGEKA

-3165 AAYFATRGITGDKDE
+3165 AAYFAARGITGDKDE

-3212 YEAIC
+3212 YEALG

>member
-1 MGKMTADELRR
+1 MDRKTLEQN
-12 AGEAY
+12 Y
-17 RSENNG
+17 
-23 AQKSP
+23 QKSFG
-28 VTVSA
+28 A
-33 NTEGSGNK
+33 
-41 MTASEL
+41 
-47 RQAGEAYRKANGLS
+47 
-61 DPIYMKSPATVVDK
+61 SPAAELEQNYQRSGIDSLVQSVKKATQ
-75 YSTPSTQPTQAAPS
+75 YNPSAPS

-101 SRKQSEVMQEQ
+101 SRKQSDAMKEQ
-112 VGALKKQRDD
+112 LDTIKKQRDD

-174 PDENKFKA
+174 PDENNFKA
-182 GDAALSGVQNAFQ
+182 GDAALAGVQNAFQ
-195 SMGQYAAAASSYL
+195 NMRQYAAAASSYL
-208 SGNQEAQAWEAKR
+208 SGNPEVQAWEAKR
-221 LMDSGVSGTEAV
+221 LMESGVSGTEAV

-299 AASVAGN
+299 AASAAGN
-306 KYADSYEK
+306 KYADAYEK

-386 EGAEDVINYAIEKSL
+386 EGAEDVINYAIEKAL
-401 TGDSDEMDNFGYDML
+401 TGDSDEMDNFGYDIL
-416 LGALAGGVFGGGNA
+416 LGALAGGVLGGGNA

-439 VGKALNASPSAVAQ
+439 VGKALNASPAAVAQ
-453 QVQEGLEK
+453 QVQEGMEK

-477 PSNQMVG
+477 PSSQMVG

-490 RTFDRESGLSKIQ
+490 LTYDAESGLSKIQ
-503 GDITQISAKE
+503 NDITQVSINE
-513 IKAMVSDAQALA
+513 IKAMVSKADALA

-538 AVATAITEAQ
+538 AVATAITDAQ
-548 RTESIKTAED
+548 RTQSIKTAED
-558 SVGRAFAPTVDNPV
+558 SVGQAFAPTVDNPA
-572 NEGEKAYNSALAG
+572 NAGEKAYNSALAG

-635 GKQAVSQAEYAQR
+635 GKQAISQAEYAQR

-668 EQMQRESE
+668 EQMQRESD

-717 PGSKKKAV
+717 LGSKKKAV
-725 ADVNNAAKYL
+725 AEVNNAAKYL
-735 GKTIVWYEG
+735 GKTIVWFEG
-744 ALQVNGQ
+744 AVQVNGQ
-751 YRLANGFRAPDG
+751 YRLTNGYRAPDG

-778 FGHEMFHDLVADGK
+778 FGHEMFHDLVADSK
-792 YSGMIDTLVEN
+792 YSGMIDTLVES

-828 DPNAAAEEVAA
+828 DPNTAAEEVAA
-839 DISGDLLGSRDMLEY
+839 DISGDLLDSRDMLEY

-887 NRLSESQKALLD
+887 NRLSEAQRALID
-899 GMEGRT
+899 GMEARSDAEEAGKISYSLMREAVEKNNRPFAEQFADYKAGKMKPT
-905 ESTNSAEDAS
+905 ELFALGNTSQYLQAAGIGNEPIVMAQSVVAKAQRKAKVDTHGHNLSDNVLLKLPEMLDKPVLLLKSDTVPNAAVIVTSTADSDGNPIVVALHLSRSEGFDIVTRVASLYGKENSRDFLAEQMLRGNLLGYSKKEANRLLHRDGLQLPRRNTAVDFDTISVAQDTDAVNNYSMQNSAEDAS
-915 VKHSLMD
+915 GKHSLMD

-988 KPMAEGYQK
+988 KPVAEGYQK

-1034 TGDEVILNYD
+1034 TGDEVLVNYD
-1044 PSGGIGYPSKT
+1044 PAGGIGYPSKT

-1080 EIANGGAGAGAV
+1080 EIANGGAGPGTV

-1143 MDIPAMDSEYSAA
+1143 MDTDSTGRKLSTEQKKFFAGSK
-1156 VESGNMQE
+1156 VIDGNGNL
-1164 AQRLVDEAAK
+1164 LVM
-1174 AAGAILDASG
+1174 
-1184 RRPLHLYHGTNTF
+1184 YHGTTAF
-1197 GYTKFR
+1197 GYITEFKRGKKGWLGPGIYLTSKRSDAQRYADAMGEGNGRLYEMYANITKPLVVT
-1203 DGVIYATPNQSVA
+1203 DGNPVPGILKA
-1216 AGYGRTG
+1216 AYGRDSVYKSRSEKQANDPSIVTQADINKLR
-1223 YAKPRLV
+1223 AK
-1230 SDMYVPDDGT
+1230 
-1240 METLIKNA
+1240 
-1248 KNVLDWELQE
+1248 
-1258 TTVNDRQEAMDA
+1258 
-1270 VKKDADSIA
+1270 
-1279 ALVDKVWTSDAV
+1279 
-1291 DAMEL
+1291 
-1296 TEEQENALY
+1296 
-1305 NVLSLPS
+1305 
-1312 YISEVIDDIGTYT
+1312 
-1325 TVDEV
+1325 
-1330 AYWISRFNDGLP
+1330 
-1342 IIRSYIDEN
+1342 
-1351 RDSLKSSPAWDMAR
+1351 
-1365 LILGYDLG
+1365 GYDG
-1373 DFAIDAEY
+1373 IMWDFG
-1381 RLLKSYEEDLL
+1381 
-1392 TNTNGSFVSADV
+1392 GSKEVSV
-1404 VREEVEKAKDIGS
+1404 
-1417 YTLYGFAG
+1417 
-1425 DRPLVIDGG
+1425 
-1434 GAFWANVPV
+1434 
-1443 DVWGGTYTTD
+1443 
-1453 DIVKRAKDEGYTSVL
+1453 
-1468 IKNIND
+1468 
-1474 VAMNNYSANI
+1474 
-1484 KADIYAFF
+1484 F
-1492 SPEQVKSADP
+1492 SPEQVKLAD
-1502 VTYDDKGN
+1502 N
-1510 VIPLSERFNPDN
+1510 VDP
-1522 PDIRYSLMDDVYLDA
+1522 
-1537 VKRGDMTTVQQMV
+1537 
-1550 DEAAKAAGYETR
+1550 
-1562 LLHGT
+1562 T
-1567 SKKFTK
+1567 S
-1573 FEATG
+1573 
-1578 SKTESPSAKLGI
+1578 SK
-1590 WLSDSKR
+1590 
-1597 TAESYSTPQSTD
+1597 
-1609 YNDSNRSEWTRIFNA
+1609 
-1624 AEEVDKK
+1624 
-1631 IPNAVLGDNNDERF
+1631 
-1645 FAASEGYWNLAELGK
+1645 
-1660 LFKEYLPNDYKE
+1660 
-1672 LKERGV
+1672 
-1678 FKDGE
+1678 
-1683 KHIRLTRETFD
+1683 
-1694 KGDNYAVYKDVIDRQ
+1694 
-1709 GELLEWVNDLGRVRI
+1709 
-1724 YPSQLFSIIRNQIY
+1724 
-1738 DGVLRTLAKGDIE
+1738 
-1751 PRIVDAY
+1751 
-1758 VDTRN
+1758 
-1763 FAKASPPYHED
+1763 
-1774 TQKVKKIRAARSSG
+1774 
-1788 KDGIVF
+1788 
-1794 EGMFDGGERSNHYV
+1794 
-1808 VFDPARIKSAAPVT
+1808 
-1822 YDDNG
+1822 
-1827 NVIPLS
+1827 
-1833 ERFNR
+1833 
-1838 KNEDIR
+1838 DIR
-1844 YSLMEDAKYMA
+1844 YSLMEDAQYMA

-1875 QAQVKDLRKQLLE
+1875 QAEVKNIRQQLADY
-1888 MRNRAEYAEL
+1888 RQQA
-1898 QTKVTERLT
+1898 
-1907 VDPIK
+1907 
-1912 AKRDIGRF
+1912 
-1920 LRKNGIT
+1920 
-1927 NDEAIK
+1927 
-1933 TLTAEIEDA
+1933 TAE
-1942 FNSVYRGEKTD
+1942 
-1953 IDSVAKKVAD
+1953 AKM
-1963 TILKEATIADP
+1963 
-1974 LKAEKADIRKSLS
+1974 
-1987 QRTFV
+1987 
-1992 IGEQLR
+1992 
-1998 GDIVHKYGSLTNFRK
+1998 
-2013 KYGNIIRIKT
+2013 
-2023 RENANVGDGV
+2023 
-2033 AFDVAYSELQ
+2033 
-2043 SEFPGIFR
+2043 
-2051 DAETEWETFENTVEV
+2051 
-2066 ADYAKDSERI
+2066 
-2076 PLSYAVDEEE
+2076 
-2086 FARSITN
+2086 
-2093 QLTDLFWIQKGLV
+2093 
-2106 TEADKAKAKAD
+2106 
-2117 AATENAV
+2117 
-2124 AAAVE
+2124 
-2129 AERQRGQKEIAA
+2129 

-2177 ALAKQYRADL
+2177 ALSKQYRADL
-2187 RANNQQAQEKY
+2187 RANNRQVRDKY
-2198 NEKLTEAKDE
+2198 NEKLSEAKDE

-2217 IDRVVREDQAKSKAR
+2217 IDRVVREDRAKSKAR
-2232 LRAAEQKSTTTD
+2232 LRTAEQKSTTTE

-2263 KIAESWRTFKRQWI
+2263 KSAKDWRTFKRQWI

-2322 GKKIGNKNLMQVFDP
+2322 GVKISGKNLMQVFEP
-2337 AEKAGLTKEFY
+2337 AKKSGLTNEFY

-2355 NVDRMSVREKAQ
+2355 NVDRMSVRENAQ
-2367 KVLSAFREE
+2367 RQLAELRAKLNREV
-2376 LNKKVKGF
+2376 NGF
-2384 VEMTD
+2384 AEMTD
-2389 ENIATAAGKDASLTK
+2389 ENIATAAGKDTALTK
-2404 TYTMEQIDA
+2404 AYTEAQIAA
-2413 AKRYKQLQAWAEKQ
+2413 AKQYKQFQAWAEKQ
-2427 FDKPVFGSSVTAS
+2427 FDKPVFGSSVTAD
-2440 DSRAAADKLL
+2440 DSRAAAADLL
-2450 KEHPEFEKWA
+2450 DAHPEFEKWA

-2478 LVSADMAQRM
+2478 LVSADMAQYM

-2760 DVQKALYNA
+2760 DVQQALYNA

-2861 IKIGDDKFIKVPM
+2861 IKIGDNKFIKVPM

-2901 ADYPSFAIE
+2901 AGYPSFAIE
-2910 QLAPNNPLTN
+2910 QIAPNNPLTN
-2920 NIFAGITAMSTNKN
+2920 NIFAGITAMSTNKT

-2993 FIGDWVLP
+2993 FIGDWLLP

-3006 ADVPTVVKAFVVD
+3006 ADVPAVVKAFVVD

-3044 FATAADDATYSY
+3044 LATAADDATYSY

-3068 KQIKE
+3068 KQLKE

-3100 RNALLTV
+3100 RKALLTV

-3114 KSIDSADSDVVKRE
+3114 KSIGSADSDVVKRE

-3133 FGAEYALKT
+3133 FGAEYALKN

-3151 AEYVAQGVT
+3151 AEYVAHGVT

-3165 AAYFATRGITGDKDE
+3165 AAYFAARGITGDKDE

-3193 KEAIDKAVPNAT
+3193 KDAIDKAVPNAT

-3212 YEAIC
+3212 YEAIG

>member
-1 MGKMTADELRR
+1 MDRKTLEQN
-12 AGEAY
+12 Y
-17 RSENNG
+17 
-23 AQKSP
+23 QKSFG
-28 VTVSA
+28 A
-33 NTEGSGNK
+33 
-41 MTASEL
+41 
-47 RQAGEAYRKANGLS
+47 
-61 DPIYMKSPATVVDK
+61 SPAAELEQNYQRSGIDSLVQSVKKATQ
-75 YSTPSTQPTQAAPS
+75 YNPSSPS

-101 SRKQSEVMQEQ
+101 SSKQSDAMKEQ
-112 VGALKKQRDD
+112 LDAIKKQRDD

-133 GNMQQQAKEQQKIA
+133 GNMPQQAKEQQKIA

-182 GDAALSGVQNAFQ
+182 GDAVLSGVQNAFQ
-195 SMGQYAAAASSYL
+195 SMRQYAAAASSYL
-208 SGNQEAQAWEAKR
+208 SGNPEAQAWEAKA

-279 NMVPSLVANAVLPG
+279 NMVPSLVANAILPG

-306 KYADSYEK
+306 KYADAYEK

-324 GSAAGG
+324 GTAAGG

-346 KSAAGQAVAKKLMA
+346 KSAAGQAVAKKLMT

-386 EGAEDVINYAIEKSL
+386 EGAEDVINYAIEKAL

-439 VGKALNASPSAVAQ
+439 VGKALNASPAAVAQ
-453 QVQEGLEK
+453 QVQEGMEK

-490 RTFDRESGLSKIQ
+490 LTYDAESGLSKIQ
-503 GDITQISAKE
+503 NDITQVSINE
-513 IKAMVSDAQALA
+513 IKAMVSKADALA

-538 AVATAITEAQ
+538 AVATAITDAQ
-548 RTESIKTAED
+548 RTQSIKTAED
-558 SVGRAFAPTVDNPV
+558 SVGQSFAPTVDNPA
-572 NEGEKAYNSALAG
+572 NAGEKAYNSALAG

-611 VQFSGNTAQDIA
+611 VQFGGNTAQDIA

-635 GKQAVSQAEYAQR
+635 GKQAISQAEYAQR

-668 EQMQRESE
+668 EQMQRESD

-717 PGSKKKAV
+717 PGSKKKTV
-725 ADVNNAAKYL
+725 AEVNNAAKYL
-735 GKTIVWYEG
+735 GKTIVWFEG
-744 ALQVNGQ
+744 AVQVDGQ
-751 YRLANGFRAPDG
+751 YRLTNGYRAPDG

-778 FGHEMFHDLVADGK
+778 FGHEMFHDLVADSK
-792 YSGMIDTLVEN
+792 YSGLIDTLVEN

-887 NRLSESQKALLD
+887 NRLSEAQRALID

-905 ESTNSAEDAS
+905 GDVTAETDARYSIYESYADDISQWVRDGKPNGMVFVLGNTGPVLQGLGAIESDIYLTSDKLNVIQKDHPEVSDSTIKKIPQILEDPILILRSKGHGKSGSNSRMVVIGAVKADNGQPLLTILDLRPYEKGFLVDDMQKVNSAYTKKNPENFIRGSEIVYADKNRTVPLLRRIGLTIASRELQQSGSIGRITYNGNGVNISGVPFSDIVSTNNYSMQNSAEDAS
-915 VKHSLMD
+915 GKHSLMD

-946 VDAEG
+946 VDAED

-1034 TGDEVILNYD
+1034 TGDEVLVNYD
-1044 PSGGIGYPSKT
+1044 PAGGIGYPSKA

-1106 VEGKY
+1106 VDGKY

-1143 MDIPAMDSEYSAA
+1143 M
-1156 VESGNMQE
+1156 
-1164 AQRLVDEAAK
+1164 
-1174 AAGAILDASG
+1174 
-1184 RRPLHLYHGTNTF
+1184 
-1197 GYTKFR
+1197 
-1203 DGVIYATPNQSVA
+1203 
-1216 AGYGRTG
+1216 
-1223 YAKPRLV
+1223 
-1230 SDMYVPDDGT
+1230 
-1240 METLIKNA
+1240 
-1248 KNVLDWELQE
+1248 
-1258 TTVNDRQEAMDA
+1258 
-1270 VKKDADSIA
+1270 
-1279 ALVDKVWTSDAV
+1279 
-1291 DAMEL
+1291 
-1296 TEEQENALY
+1296 
-1305 NVLSLPS
+1305 
-1312 YISEVIDDIGTYT
+1312 
-1325 TVDEV
+1325 
-1330 AYWISRFNDGLP
+1330 
-1342 IIRSYIDEN
+1342 
-1351 RDSLKSSPAWDMAR
+1351 
-1365 LILGYDLG
+1365 
-1373 DFAIDAEY
+1373 
-1381 RLLKSYEEDLL
+1381 
-1392 TNTNGSFVSADV
+1392 
-1404 VREEVEKAKDIGS
+1404 
-1417 YTLYGFAG
+1417 
-1425 DRPLVIDGG
+1425 
-1434 GAFWANVPV
+1434 
-1443 DVWGGTYTTD
+1443 
-1453 DIVKRAKDEGYTSVL
+1453 
-1468 IKNIND
+1468 
-1474 VAMNNYSANI
+1474 
-1484 KADIYAFF
+1484 
-1492 SPEQVKSADP
+1492 
-1502 VTYDDKGN
+1502 
-1510 VIPLSERFNPDN
+1510 
-1522 PDIRYSLMDDVYLDA
+1522 
-1537 VKRGDMTTVQQMV
+1537 
-1550 DEAAKAAGYETR
+1550 
-1562 LLHGT
+1562 
-1567 SKKFTK
+1567 
-1573 FEATG
+1573 
-1578 SKTESPSAKLGI
+1578 
-1590 WLSDSKR
+1590 
-1597 TAESYSTPQSTD
+1597 
-1609 YNDSNRSEWTRIFNA
+1609 
-1624 AEEVDKK
+1624 
-1631 IPNAVLGDNNDERF
+1631 
-1645 FAASEGYWNLAELGK
+1645 
-1660 LFKEYLPNDYKE
+1660 
-1672 LKERGV
+1672 
-1678 FKDGE
+1678 
-1683 KHIRLTRETFD
+1683 
-1694 KGDNYAVYKDVIDRQ
+1694 
-1709 GELLEWVNDLGRVRI
+1709 
-1724 YPSQLFSIIRNQIY
+1724 
-1738 DGVLRTLAKGDIE
+1738 
-1751 PRIVDAY
+1751 
-1758 VDTRN
+1758 
-1763 FAKASPPYHED
+1763 
-1774 TQKVKKIRAARSSG
+1774 
-1788 KDGIVF
+1788 
-1794 EGMFDGGERSNHYV
+1794 
-1808 VFDPARIKSAAPVT
+1808 
-1822 YDDNG
+1822 
-1827 NVIPLS
+1827 
-1833 ERFNR
+1833 
-1838 KNEDIR
+1838 
-1844 YSLMEDAKYMA
+1844 EDAQYMA
-1855 DIDKAVADAAQ
+1855 DIDRVVSVATE

-1875 QAQVKDLRKQLLE
+1875 QAEVKNIRQQLADY
-1888 MRNRAEYAEL
+1888 RQQA
-1898 QTKVTERLT
+1898 
-1907 VDPIK
+1907 
-1912 AKRDIGRF
+1912 
-1920 LRKNGIT
+1920 
-1927 NDEAIK
+1927 
-1933 TLTAEIEDA
+1933 TAE
-1942 FNSVYRGEKTD
+1942 
-1953 IDSVAKKVAD
+1953 AKM
-1963 TILKEATIADP
+1963 
-1974 LKAEKADIRKSLS
+1974 
-1987 QRTFV
+1987 
-1992 IGEQLR
+1992 
-1998 GDIVHKYGSLTNFRK
+1998 
-2013 KYGNIIRIKT
+2013 
-2023 RENANVGDGV
+2023 
-2033 AFDVAYSELQ
+2033 
-2043 SEFPGIFR
+2043 
-2051 DAETEWETFENTVEV
+2051 
-2066 ADYAKDSERI
+2066 
-2076 PLSYAVDEEE
+2076 
-2086 FARSITN
+2086 
-2093 QLTDLFWIQKGLV
+2093 
-2106 TEADKAKAKAD
+2106 
-2117 AATENAV
+2117 
-2124 AAAVE
+2124 
-2129 AERQRGQKEIAA
+2129 

-2177 ALAKQYRADL
+2177 ALSKQYRADL
-2187 RANNQQAQEKY
+2187 RANNRQVRDKY
-2198 NEKLTEAKDE
+2198 NEKLSEAKDE

-2217 IDRVVREDQAKSKAR
+2217 IDRVVREDRAKSKAR
-2232 LRAAEQKSTTTD
+2232 LRTAEQKSTTTE

-2263 KIAESWRTFKRQWI
+2263 KAAKDWRTFKRQWI

-2322 GKKIGNKNLMQVFDP
+2322 GKKIGDKNLMQVFEP
-2337 AEKAGLTKEFY
+2337 AKKAGLTDEFY

-2355 NVDRMSVREKAQ
+2355 NVDRMSVRENAQ
-2367 KVLSAFREE
+2367 RQLAELRAKLNREV
-2376 LNKKVKGF
+2376 NGF
-2384 VEMTD
+2384 AEMTD
-2389 ENIATAAGKDASLTK
+2389 ENIATAAGKDTTLTK
-2404 TYTMEQIDA
+2404 AYTEAQIAA
-2413 AKRYKQLQAWAEKQ
+2413 AKQYKQFQAWAEKQ
-2427 FDKPVFGSSVTAS
+2427 FDKPVFGSSVTAD
-2440 DSRAAADKLL
+2440 DSRAAAADLL
-2450 KEHPEFEKWA
+2450 DAHPEFEKWA

-2478 LVSADMAQRM
+2478 LVSADMAQYM

-2522 SAKGGNQDIMPLID
+2522 SAKGGNQNIMPLID

-2616 GFRPIEQSNSFGMKA
+2616 GFRPIEQSKSFGMRA

-2760 DVQKALYNA
+2760 DVQQALYNA

-2861 IKIGDDKFIKVPM
+2861 IKIGDNKFIKVPM

-2901 ADYPSFAIE
+2901 AGYPSFAIE
-2910 QLAPNNPLTN
+2910 QIAPNNPLTN
-2920 NIFAGITAMSTNKN
+2920 NIFAGITAMSTNKT

-2993 FIGDWVLP
+2993 FIGDWLLP
-3001 ALSKK
+3001 TLSKK
-3006 ADVPTVVKAFVVD
+3006 ADVPAVVKAFVVD

-3044 FATAADDATYSY
+3044 LATAADDATYSY

-3068 KQIKE
+3068 KQLKE

-3100 RNALLTV
+3100 RKALLTV

-3114 KSIDSADSDVVKRE
+3114 KSIGSADSDVVKRE

-3165 AAYFATRGITGDKDE
+3165 AAYFAARGITGDKDE

-3193 KEAIDKAVPNAT
+3193 KEAIDKAVPGAS

-3212 YEAIC
+3212 YEALG

>member
-1 MGKMTADELRR
+1 MDRKTLEQN
-12 AGEAY
+12 Y
-17 RSENNG
+17 
-23 AQKSP
+23 QKSFG
-28 VTVSA
+28 A
-33 NTEGSGNK
+33 
-41 MTASEL
+41 
-47 RQAGEAYRKANGLS
+47 
-61 DPIYMKSPATVVDK
+61 SPAAELEQNYQRSGIDSLVQSVKKATQ
-75 YSTPSTQPTQAAPS
+75 YNPSAPS

-101 SRKQSEVMQEQ
+101 SRKQSDAMKEQ
-112 VGALKKQRDD
+112 LDTIKEQRDD

-133 GNMQQQAKEQQKIA
+133 GNMPQQAKEQQKIA

-182 GDAALSGVQNAFQ
+182 GDAALAGVQNAFQ
-195 SMGQYAAAASSYL
+195 SMRQYAAAASSYL
-208 SGNQEAQAWEAKR
+208 SGNPEAQAWEAKR
-221 LMDSGVSGTEAV
+221 LMESGVSGTEAV

-279 NMVPSLVANAVLPG
+279 NMVPSLVANAFLPG

-299 AASVAGN
+299 AASAAGN
-306 KYADSYEK
+306 KYADAYEK

-360 EAPGLYN
+360 GAPGLYN

-386 EGAEDVINYAIEKSL
+386 EGAEDVINYAIEKAL
-401 TGDSDEMDNFGYDML
+401 TGDSDEMDNFGYDIL
-416 LGALAGGVFGGGNA
+416 LGALAGGVLGGGNA

-439 VGKALNASPSAVAQ
+439 VGKALNASPAAVAQ
-453 QVQEGLEK
+453 QVQEGMEK

-477 PSNQMVG
+477 PSSQMVG

-490 RTFDRESGLSKIQ
+490 LTYDAESGLSKIQ
-503 GDITQISAKE
+503 NDITQVSINE
-513 IKAMVSDAQALA
+513 IKAMVSKADALA

-538 AVATAITEAQ
+538 AVATAITDAQ
-548 RTESIKTAED
+548 RTQSIKTAEG
-558 SVGRAFAPTVDNPV
+558 SVGQAFAPTVDNPA
-572 NEGEKAYNSALAG
+572 NAGEKAYNSALAG

-635 GKQAVSQAEYAQR
+635 GKQAISQAEYAQR

-668 EQMQRESE
+668 EQMQRESD

-717 PGSKKKAV
+717 LGSKKKAV
-725 ADVNNAAKYL
+725 AEVNNAAKYL
-735 GKTIVWYEG
+735 GKTIVWFEG
-744 ALQVNGQ
+744 AVQVNGQ
-751 YRLANGFRAPDG
+751 YRLTNGYRAPDG

-778 FGHEMFHDLVADGK
+778 FGHEMFHDLVADSK
-792 YSGMIDTLVEN
+792 YSGLIDTLVEN

-822 RNGIEL
+822 RNGIDL
-828 DPNAAAEEVAA
+828 DPDAAAEEVAA

-887 NRLSESQKALLD
+887 NRLSEAQRALID
-899 GMEGRT
+899 GIEGRT
-905 ESTNSAEDAS
+905 EAE
-915 VKHSLMD
+915 
-922 IPAMDST
+922 
-929 GRELSAE
+929 E
-936 QREYF
+936 
-941 FGSKV
+941 
-946 VDAEG
+946 
-951 RLKPVYHGS
+951 
-960 PAVFT
+960 
-965 EFSPDFMSQH
+965 
-975 GSSEGQGFYFTDY
+975 
-988 KPMAEGYQK
+988 
-997 DGGQLLEGYLDIK
+997 
-1010 KPLSDSEIT
+1010 
-1019 LTRAEVKKLLQAVDP
+1019 
-1034 TGDEVILNYD
+1034 
-1044 PSGGIGYPSKT
+1044 
-1055 WYNRALDA
+1055 
-1063 TVKAAMEY
+1063 
-1071 SDSDSEILA
+1071 
-1080 EIANGGAGAGAV
+1080 AGK
-1092 LEAARNTLGYDGYI
+1092 I
-1106 VEGKY
+1106 
-1111 DNATVYVAF
+1111 
-1120 DSSQF
+1120 S
-1125 KNIDN
+1125 
-1130 TAPTESKDIRYSL
+1130 YSL
-1143 MDIPAMDSEYSAA
+1143 MREA
-1156 VESGNMQE
+1156 VEKNNRPFAEQFADYKAGKMKPTELFALGNTSQYLQAAGIGNEPIVMAQSVVAK
-1164 AQRLVDEAAK
+1164 AQRKAKVDT
-1174 AAGAILDASG
+1174 
-1184 RRPLHLYHGTNTF
+1184 HGHN
-1197 GYTKFR
+1197 
-1203 DGVIYATPNQSVA
+1203 
-1216 AGYGRTG
+1216 
-1223 YAKPRLV
+1223 L
-1230 SDMYVPDDGT
+1230 SD
-1240 METLIKNA
+1240 
-1248 KNVLDWELQE
+1248 NVLLKLPEML
-1258 TTVNDRQEAMDA
+1258 
-1270 VKKDADSIA
+1270 
-1279 ALVDKVWTSDAV
+1279 DKP
-1291 DAMEL
+1291 
-1296 TEEQENALY
+1296 
-1305 NVLSLPS
+1305 VL
-1312 YISEVIDDIGTYT
+1312 
-1325 TVDEV
+1325 
-1330 AYWISRFNDGLP
+1330 
-1342 IIRSYIDEN
+1342 
-1351 RDSLKSSPAWDMAR
+1351 
-1365 LILGYDLG
+1365 
-1373 DFAIDAEY
+1373 
-1381 RLLKSYEEDLL
+1381 LLKSD
-1392 TNTNGSFVSADV
+1392 TVPNAAVIVTSTADSDGNPIV
-1404 VREEVEKAKDIGS
+1404 VALHLSRSEGFDIVTRVAS
-1417 YTLYGFAG
+1417 LYGKENSRDFLAEQMLRG
-1425 DRPLVIDGG
+1425 NLLGYSKKE
-1434 GAFWANVPV
+1434 AN
-1443 DVWGGTYTTD
+1443 
-1453 DIVKRAKDEGYTSVL
+1453 
-1468 IKNIND
+1468 
-1474 VAMNNYSANI
+1474 
-1484 KADIYAFF
+1484 
-1492 SPEQVKSADP
+1492 
-1502 VTYDDKGN
+1502 
-1510 VIPLSERFNPDN
+1510 
-1522 PDIRYSLMDDVYLDA
+1522 
-1537 VKRGDMTTVQQMV
+1537 
-1550 DEAAKAAGYETR
+1550 R
-1562 LLHGT
+1562 LLHRDGLQLPRRNT
-1567 SKKFTK
+1567 AVDFDTINIPQDTDVVNSHSMQ
-1573 FEATG
+1573 TG
-1578 SKTESPSAKLGI
+1578 AKNAQEK
-1590 WLSDSKR
+1590 LSLMEMPTTDSTDSK
-1597 TAESYSTPQSTD
+1597 
-1609 YNDSNRSEWTRIFNA
+1609 
-1624 AEEVDKK
+1624 
-1631 IPNAVLGDNNDERF
+1631 
-1645 FAASEGYWNLAELGK
+1645 
-1660 LFKEYLPNDYKE
+1660 
-1672 LKERGV
+1672 
-1678 FKDGE
+1678 
-1683 KHIRLTRETFD
+1683 
-1694 KGDNYAVYKDVIDRQ
+1694 
-1709 GELLEWVNDLGRVRI
+1709 
-1724 YPSQLFSIIRNQIY
+1724 
-1738 DGVLRTLAKGDIE
+1738 
-1751 PRIVDAY
+1751 
-1758 VDTRN
+1758 
-1763 FAKASPPYHED
+1763 
-1774 TQKVKKIRAARSSG
+1774 
-1788 KDGIVF
+1788 
-1794 EGMFDGGERSNHYV
+1794 
-1808 VFDPARIKSAAPVT
+1808 
-1822 YDDNG
+1822 
-1827 NVIPLS
+1827 
-1833 ERFNR
+1833 
-1838 KNEDIR
+1838 DIR
-1844 YSLMEDAKYMA
+1844 YSLMEDAQYMA

-1898 QTKVTERLT
+1898 QTKVTERPT

-1912 AKRDIGRF
+1912 AKRDISRF

-1927 NDEAIK
+1927 NDETIK
-1933 TLTAEIEDA
+1933 TLTVEIEDA
-1942 FNSVYRGEKTD
+1942 FNSVYRWEKTD
-1953 IDSVAKKVAD
+1953 IDSAAKKVAD

-2023 RENANVGDGV
+2023 RENANAGEGV
-2033 AFDVAYSELQ
+2033 AFDAAYSELQ

-2093 QLTDLFWIQKGLV
+2093 QLTDLLWSQKELV

-2117 AATENAV
+2117 AATEKAV
-2124 AAAVE
+2124 DAAVE
-2129 AERQRGQKEIAA
+2129 AERQRGQKETAA

-2177 ALAKQYRADL
+2177 ALSKQYRADL
-2187 RANNQQAQEKY
+2187 RANNRQVRDKY
-2198 NEKLTEAKDE
+2198 NEKLSEAKDE

-2217 IDRVVREDQAKSKAR
+2217 IDRVVREDRAKSKAR
-2232 LRAAEQKSTTTD
+2232 LRTAEQKSTTTE

-2263 KIAESWRTFKRQWI
+2263 KAAKDWRTFKRQWI

-2322 GKKIGNKNLMQVFDP
+2322 GKKIGDKNLMQVFEP
-2337 AEKAGLTKEFY
+2337 AKKAGLTYEFY

-2355 NVDRMSVREKAQ
+2355 NVDRMSVRENAQ
-2367 KVLSAFREE
+2367 RQLAELRAKLNREV
-2376 LNKKVKGF
+2376 NGF
-2384 VEMTD
+2384 AEMTD
-2389 ENIATAAGKDASLTK
+2389 ENIATAAGKDTTLTK
-2404 TYTMEQIDA
+2404 AYTEAQISA
-2413 AKRYKQLQAWAEKQ
+2413 AKQYKQFQAWAEKQ
-2427 FDKPVFGSSVTAS
+2427 FDKPVFGSSVTAD
-2440 DSRAAADKLL
+2440 DSRAAAADLL
-2450 KEHPEFEKWA
+2450 DAHPEFEKWV

-2478 LVSADMAQRM
+2478 LVSADMAQYM

-2760 DVQKALYNA
+2760 DVQQALYNA

-2861 IKIGDDKFIKVPM
+2861 IKIGDNKFIKVPM

-2901 ADYPSFAIE
+2901 AGYPSFAIE
-2910 QLAPNNPLTN
+2910 QIAPNNPLTN
-2920 NIFAGITAMSTNKN
+2920 NIFAGITAMSTNKT

-2993 FIGDWVLP
+2993 FIGDWLLP

-3006 ADVPTVVKAFVVD
+3006 ADVPAVVKAFVVD

-3030 YDALDEAKQVKETE
+3030 YDALGEAKQVKETE
-3044 FATAADDATYSY
+3044 LATAADDATYSY

-3068 KQIKE
+3068 KQLKE

-3100 RNALLTV
+3100 RKALLTV

-3114 KSIDSADSDVVKRE
+3114 KSIGSADSDVVKRE

-3133 FGAEYALKT
+3133 FGAEYALKN

-3151 AEYVAQGVT
+3151 AEYVAHGVT

-3165 AAYFATRGITGDKDE
+3165 AAYFAARGITGDKDE

-3193 KEAIDKAVPNAT
+3193 KDAIDKAVPNAT

-3212 YEAIC
+3212 YEAIG

>member
-1 MGKMTADELRR
+1 MDRKTLEQN
-12 AGEAY
+12 Y
-17 RSENNG
+17 
-23 AQKSP
+23 QKSIG
-28 VTVSA
+28 A
-33 NTEGSGNK
+33 
-41 MTASEL
+41 
-47 RQAGEAYRKANGLS
+47 
-61 DPIYMKSPATVVDK
+61 SPAAELEQNYQRSGIDSLVQSVKKATQ
-75 YSTPSTQPTQAAPS
+75 YNPSSPS

-101 SRKQSEVMQEQ
+101 SRKQSDAMKEQ
-112 VGALKKQRDD
+112 LDTIKKQRDD

-133 GNMQQQAKEQQKIA
+133 GNMPQQAKEQQKIA

-195 SMGQYAAAASSYL
+195 SMRQYAAAASSYL
-208 SGNQEAQAWEAKR
+208 SGNPEAQAWEAKR
-221 LMDSGVSGTEAV
+221 LMESGVSGTEAV

-299 AASVAGN
+299 AASAAGN
-306 KYADSYEK
+306 KYADAYEK

-367 LANSVGGKW
+367 LANSAGGKW

-386 EGAEDVINYAIEKSL
+386 EGAEDVINYAIEKAL
-401 TGDSDEMDNFGYDML
+401 TGDSDEMDNFGYDIL
-416 LGALAGGVFGGGNA
+416 LGALAGGVLGGGNA

-439 VGKALNASPSAVAQ
+439 VGKALNASPAAVAQ
-453 QVQEGLEK
+453 QVQEGMEK

-466 PAIYAAEVQKN
+466 PAIYATEVQKN

-490 RTFDRESGLSKIQ
+490 LTYDAESGLSKIQ
-503 GDITQISAKE
+503 NDITQVSINE
-513 IKAMVSDAQALA
+513 IKAMVSKADALA

-538 AVATAITEAQ
+538 AVATAITDAQ
-548 RTESIKTAED
+548 RTQSIKTAED
-558 SVGRAFAPTVDNPV
+558 SVGQAFAPTVDNPA
-572 NEGEKAYNSALAG
+572 NAGEKAYNSALAG

-598 DPAARQAFSQLTG
+598 NPVARQAFSQLTG

-635 GKQAVSQAEYAQR
+635 GKQAISQAEYAQR

-668 EQMQRESE
+668 EQMQRESD

-717 PGSKKKAV
+717 PGSKKKTV
-725 ADVNNAAKYL
+725 AEVNNAAKYL
-735 GKTIVWYEG
+735 GKTIVWFEG
-744 ALQVNGQ
+744 AVQVNGQ
-751 YRLANGFRAPDG
+751 YRLTNGYRAPDG

-778 FGHEMFHDLVADGK
+778 FGHEMFHDLVADSK
-792 YSGMIDTLVEN
+792 YSGLIDTLVEN

-887 NRLSESQKALLD
+887 SRLSEAQRALIDGMEDGAKNIFADPAIGEDVKYSIREEAPPEKTILGYKVFVVKDGKLYPPMVANPNAEDTPVGVWLNADIGERAPDSKTGRMQVKAGGKGTQGGSGSLAFRPGWHLGEVPVASQFDRLNPETGKKELFPSNFVWAECLVAADIDYQEEAMSYGYTKSGKFQHSLAGLPKLPVDGYYKYRTNPRPDTVPWLITGAMKVNRILSDSDVAQILESKGITPPKRQGGEKTLEQLGLGKYADGKFSLIGVSRDGLEIYETSLATQQLSESQKKKQYLALIKNQYR
-899 GMEGRT
+899 GRT
-905 ESTNSAEDAS
+905 ARLERNGHVVYVRPDIQETGKPIYGDRRSTANGAKALRNSLADGDVFDLLENAEYDRSSRDTKNHKNADYFDYYVKTVQIDGKVYDLVADVKRAYGNSDGLYYTLYLVDNATKKAVVSQRPQTLGSSEPITASEMGSNSFSADMVPQSDTAVNNYSMQNSAEDAS
-915 VKHSLMD
+915 GKHSLMD

-929 GRELSAE
+929 GRELTAE

-997 DGGQLLEGYLDIK
+997 DGGQLLEGYLDVK

-1034 TGDEVILNYD
+1034 TGDEVLVNYD
-1044 PSGGIGYPSKT
+1044 PAGGIGYPSKA

-1063 TVKAAMEY
+1063 TVKASMDY
-1071 SDSDSEILA
+1071 SSSDSEILA

-1143 MDIPAMDSEYSAA
+1143 M
-1156 VESGNMQE
+1156 
-1164 AQRLVDEAAK
+1164 
-1174 AAGAILDASG
+1174 
-1184 RRPLHLYHGTNTF
+1184 
-1197 GYTKFR
+1197 
-1203 DGVIYATPNQSVA
+1203 
-1216 AGYGRTG
+1216 
-1223 YAKPRLV
+1223 
-1230 SDMYVPDDGT
+1230 
-1240 METLIKNA
+1240 
-1248 KNVLDWELQE
+1248 
-1258 TTVNDRQEAMDA
+1258 
-1270 VKKDADSIA
+1270 
-1279 ALVDKVWTSDAV
+1279 
-1291 DAMEL
+1291 
-1296 TEEQENALY
+1296 
-1305 NVLSLPS
+1305 
-1312 YISEVIDDIGTYT
+1312 
-1325 TVDEV
+1325 
-1330 AYWISRFNDGLP
+1330 
-1342 IIRSYIDEN
+1342 
-1351 RDSLKSSPAWDMAR
+1351 
-1365 LILGYDLG
+1365 
-1373 DFAIDAEY
+1373 
-1381 RLLKSYEEDLL
+1381 
-1392 TNTNGSFVSADV
+1392 
-1404 VREEVEKAKDIGS
+1404 
-1417 YTLYGFAG
+1417 
-1425 DRPLVIDGG
+1425 
-1434 GAFWANVPV
+1434 
-1443 DVWGGTYTTD
+1443 
-1453 DIVKRAKDEGYTSVL
+1453 
-1468 IKNIND
+1468 
-1474 VAMNNYSANI
+1474 
-1484 KADIYAFF
+1484 
-1492 SPEQVKSADP
+1492 
-1502 VTYDDKGN
+1502 
-1510 VIPLSERFNPDN
+1510 
-1522 PDIRYSLMDDVYLDA
+1522 
-1537 VKRGDMTTVQQMV
+1537 
-1550 DEAAKAAGYETR
+1550 
-1562 LLHGT
+1562 
-1567 SKKFTK
+1567 
-1573 FEATG
+1573 
-1578 SKTESPSAKLGI
+1578 
-1590 WLSDSKR
+1590 
-1597 TAESYSTPQSTD
+1597 
-1609 YNDSNRSEWTRIFNA
+1609 
-1624 AEEVDKK
+1624 
-1631 IPNAVLGDNNDERF
+1631 
-1645 FAASEGYWNLAELGK
+1645 
-1660 LFKEYLPNDYKE
+1660 
-1672 LKERGV
+1672 
-1678 FKDGE
+1678 
-1683 KHIRLTRETFD
+1683 
-1694 KGDNYAVYKDVIDRQ
+1694 
-1709 GELLEWVNDLGRVRI
+1709 
-1724 YPSQLFSIIRNQIY
+1724 
-1738 DGVLRTLAKGDIE
+1738 
-1751 PRIVDAY
+1751 
-1758 VDTRN
+1758 
-1763 FAKASPPYHED
+1763 
-1774 TQKVKKIRAARSSG
+1774 
-1788 KDGIVF
+1788 
-1794 EGMFDGGERSNHYV
+1794 
-1808 VFDPARIKSAAPVT
+1808 
-1822 YDDNG
+1822 
-1827 NVIPLS
+1827 
-1833 ERFNR
+1833 
-1838 KNEDIR
+1838 
-1844 YSLMEDAKYMA
+1844 EDAQYMA
-1855 DIDKAVADAAQ
+1855 DIDRVVSEATE

-1875 QAQVKDLRKQLLE
+1875 QAEVKNIRQQLADY
-1888 MRNRAEYAEL
+1888 RQQA
-1898 QTKVTERLT
+1898 
-1907 VDPIK
+1907 
-1912 AKRDIGRF
+1912 
-1920 LRKNGIT
+1920 
-1927 NDEAIK
+1927 
-1933 TLTAEIEDA
+1933 TAE
-1942 FNSVYRGEKTD
+1942 
-1953 IDSVAKKVAD
+1953 AKM
-1963 TILKEATIADP
+1963 
-1974 LKAEKADIRKSLS
+1974 
-1987 QRTFV
+1987 
-1992 IGEQLR
+1992 
-1998 GDIVHKYGSLTNFRK
+1998 
-2013 KYGNIIRIKT
+2013 
-2023 RENANVGDGV
+2023 
-2033 AFDVAYSELQ
+2033 
-2043 SEFPGIFR
+2043 
-2051 DAETEWETFENTVEV
+2051 
-2066 ADYAKDSERI
+2066 
-2076 PLSYAVDEEE
+2076 
-2086 FARSITN
+2086 
-2093 QLTDLFWIQKGLV
+2093 
-2106 TEADKAKAKAD
+2106 
-2117 AATENAV
+2117 
-2124 AAAVE
+2124 
-2129 AERQRGQKEIAA
+2129 

-2217 IDRVVREDQAKSKAR
+2217 IDRVVREDRAKSKAR
-2232 LRAAEQKSTTTD
+2232 LRTAEQKSTTTE

-2263 KIAESWRTFKRQWI
+2263 KAAKDWRTFKRQWI

-2322 GKKIGNKNLMQVFDP
+2322 GKKIGDKNLMQVFEP
-2337 AEKAGLTKEFY
+2337 AKKAGLTDEFY

-2355 NVDRMSVREKAQ
+2355 NVDRMSVRENAQ
-2367 KVLSAFREE
+2367 RQLAELRAKLNREV
-2376 LNKKVKGF
+2376 NGF
-2384 VEMTD
+2384 SEMTD
-2389 ENIATAAGKDASLTK
+2389 ENIATAAGKDTTLTK
-2404 TYTMEQIDA
+2404 AYTEAQIAA
-2413 AKRYKQLQAWAEKQ
+2413 AKQYKQFQAWAEKQ
-2427 FDKPVFGSSVTAS
+2427 FDKPVFGSSVTAD
-2440 DSRAAADKLL
+2440 DSRAAAADLL
-2450 KEHPEFEKWA
+2450 DAHPEFEKWA

-2478 LVSADMAQRM
+2478 LVSADMAQYM

-2666 HYSNATFIKNY
+2666 HYSNATFVKNY

-2686 NGKYWQL
+2686 NGEYWQL

-2708 TGLSDRHHFKNGAVD
+2708 TGLSDRYHFKNGAVD

-2760 DVQKALYNA
+2760 DVQQALYNA

-2861 IKIGDDKFIKVPM
+2861 IKIGDNKFIKVPM

-2901 ADYPSFAIE
+2901 SGYPSFAIE
-2910 QLAPNNPLTN
+2910 QIAPNNPLTN
-2920 NIFAGITAMSTNKN
+2920 NIFAGITAMSTNKT

-3006 ADVPTVVKAFVVD
+3006 ADVPAVVKAFVVD

-3044 FATAADDATYSY
+3044 FATAADDATFSY

-3068 KQIKE
+3068 KQLKE

-3085 MSEARDLLELRNEIY
+3085 REEARDLLELRNEIY
-3100 RNALLTV
+3100 RKALLTV

-3114 KSIDSADSDVVKRE
+3114 KSIGSADSDVVKRE

-3142 YNKDVGEKA
+3142 YKKDVGEKA

-3165 AAYFATRGITGDKDE
+3165 AAYFAARGITGDKDE
-3180 NGKTITNSASRKK
+3180 NGKAITNSASRKK

-3212 YEAIC
+3212 YEALG

>member
-1 MGKMTADELRR
+1 MDRKTLEQN
-12 AGEAY
+12 Y
-17 RSENNG
+17 
-23 AQKSP
+23 QKSIG
-28 VTVSA
+28 A
-33 NTEGSGNK
+33 
-41 MTASEL
+41 
-47 RQAGEAYRKANGLS
+47 
-61 DPIYMKSPATVVDK
+61 SPAAELEQNYQRSGIDSLVQAVKKATQ
-75 YSTPSTQPTQAAPS
+75 YNPSAPS
-89 TQPTQAAPAGAS
+89 TQPKQAAPAGAS
-101 SRKQSEVMQEQ
+101 SRKQSDAMKEQ
-112 VGALKKQRDD
+112 LDAIKKQRDD

-133 GNMQQQAKEQQKIA
+133 GNMPQQAKEQQKIA

-182 GDAALSGVQNAFQ
+182 GDAALAGVQNAFQ
-195 SMGQYAAAASSYL
+195 SMRQYAAAASSYL
-208 SGNQEAQAWEAKR
+208 SGNPEAQAWEAKR
-221 LMDSGVSGTEAV
+221 LMESGVSGAEAV

-299 AASVAGN
+299 AASAAGN
-306 KYADSYEK
+306 KYADAYEK

-346 KSAAGQAVAKKLMA
+346 KSSAGQAVAKKLMA

-386 EGAEDVINYAIEKSL
+386 EGAEDVINYAIEKAL
-401 TGDSDEMDNFGYDML
+401 TGDSDEMDNFGYDIL

-439 VGKALNASPSAVAQ
+439 VGKALNASPAAVAQ
-453 QVQEGLEK
+453 QVQEGMEK

-490 RTFDRESGLSKIQ
+490 LTYDAESGLSKIQ
-503 GDITQISAKE
+503 NDITQVSINE
-513 IKAMVSDAQALA
+513 IKAMVSKADALA

-538 AVATAITEAQ
+538 AVATAITDAQ
-548 RTESIKTAED
+548 RTQSIKTAED
-558 SVGRAFAPTVDNPV
+558 SVGQAFAPTVDNPA
-572 NEGEKAYNSALAG
+572 NAGEKAYNSALAG

-623 AIEVATQNIAKS
+623 AIEVATQNLAKS
-635 GKQAVSQAEYAQR
+635 GKQAISQAEYAQR

-668 EQMQRESE
+668 EQIQRESD

-717 PGSKKKAV
+717 LGSKKKAV
-725 ADVNNAAKYL
+725 AEVNNAAKYL
-735 GKTIVWYEG
+735 GKTIVWFEG
-744 ALQVNGQ
+744 AVQVNGQ
-751 YRLANGFRAPDG
+751 YRLTNGYRAPDG

-778 FGHEMFHDLVADGK
+778 FGHEMFHDLVADSK
-792 YSGMIDTLVEN
+792 YSGLIDTLVEN

-822 RNGIEL
+822 RNGIDL
-828 DPNAAAEEVAA
+828 DPDAAAEEVAA

-887 NRLSESQKALLD
+887 NRLSEAQRALID
-899 GMEGRT
+899 GIEGRT
-905 ESTNSAEDAS
+905 EAEEAGKIS
-915 VKHSLMD
+915 YSLMREAVEKNNRPFAEQFADYKAGKMKPTELFALGNTSQYLQAAGIGNEPIVMAQSVVAKAQRKAKVDTHGHNLSDNVLLKLPEMLDKPVLLLKSDTVPNAAVIVTSTADSDGNPIVVALHLSRSEGFD
-922 IPAMDST
+922 IVTRVASLYGKENSRDFLAEQMLRGNLLGYSKKEANRLLHRDGLQLPRRNTAVDFDTINIPQDTDVVNSHSMQTGAKNAQEKLSLMEMPTTDST
-929 GRELSAE
+929 G
-936 QREYF
+936 
-941 FGSKV
+941 SK
-946 VDAEG
+946 
-951 RLKPVYHGS
+951 
-960 PAVFT
+960 
-965 EFSPDFMSQH
+965 
-975 GSSEGQGFYFTDY
+975 
-988 KPMAEGYQK
+988 
-997 DGGQLLEGYLDIK
+997 
-1010 KPLSDSEIT
+1010 
-1019 LTRAEVKKLLQAVDP
+1019 
-1034 TGDEVILNYD
+1034 
-1044 PSGGIGYPSKT
+1044 
-1055 WYNRALDA
+1055 
-1063 TVKAAMEY
+1063 
-1071 SDSDSEILA
+1071 
-1080 EIANGGAGAGAV
+1080 
-1092 LEAARNTLGYDGYI
+1092 
-1106 VEGKY
+1106 
-1111 DNATVYVAF
+1111 
-1120 DSSQF
+1120 
-1125 KNIDN
+1125 
-1130 TAPTESKDIRYSL
+1130 
-1143 MDIPAMDSEYSAA
+1143 
-1156 VESGNMQE
+1156 
-1164 AQRLVDEAAK
+1164 
-1174 AAGAILDASG
+1174 
-1184 RRPLHLYHGTNTF
+1184 
-1197 GYTKFR
+1197 
-1203 DGVIYATPNQSVA
+1203 
-1216 AGYGRTG
+1216 
-1223 YAKPRLV
+1223 
-1230 SDMYVPDDGT
+1230 
-1240 METLIKNA
+1240 
-1248 KNVLDWELQE
+1248 
-1258 TTVNDRQEAMDA
+1258 
-1270 VKKDADSIA
+1270 
-1279 ALVDKVWTSDAV
+1279 
-1291 DAMEL
+1291 
-1296 TEEQENALY
+1296 
-1305 NVLSLPS
+1305 
-1312 YISEVIDDIGTYT
+1312 
-1325 TVDEV
+1325 
-1330 AYWISRFNDGLP
+1330 
-1342 IIRSYIDEN
+1342 
-1351 RDSLKSSPAWDMAR
+1351 
-1365 LILGYDLG
+1365 
-1373 DFAIDAEY
+1373 
-1381 RLLKSYEEDLL
+1381 
-1392 TNTNGSFVSADV
+1392 
-1404 VREEVEKAKDIGS
+1404 
-1417 YTLYGFAG
+1417 
-1425 DRPLVIDGG
+1425 
-1434 GAFWANVPV
+1434 
-1443 DVWGGTYTTD
+1443 
-1453 DIVKRAKDEGYTSVL
+1453 
-1468 IKNIND
+1468 
-1474 VAMNNYSANI
+1474 
-1484 KADIYAFF
+1484 
-1492 SPEQVKSADP
+1492 
-1502 VTYDDKGN
+1502 
-1510 VIPLSERFNPDN
+1510 
-1522 PDIRYSLMDDVYLDA
+1522 
-1537 VKRGDMTTVQQMV
+1537 
-1550 DEAAKAAGYETR
+1550 
-1562 LLHGT
+1562 
-1567 SKKFTK
+1567 
-1573 FEATG
+1573 
-1578 SKTESPSAKLGI
+1578 
-1590 WLSDSKR
+1590 
-1597 TAESYSTPQSTD
+1597 
-1609 YNDSNRSEWTRIFNA
+1609 
-1624 AEEVDKK
+1624 
-1631 IPNAVLGDNNDERF
+1631 
-1645 FAASEGYWNLAELGK
+1645 
-1660 LFKEYLPNDYKE
+1660 
-1672 LKERGV
+1672 
-1678 FKDGE
+1678 
-1683 KHIRLTRETFD
+1683 
-1694 KGDNYAVYKDVIDRQ
+1694 
-1709 GELLEWVNDLGRVRI
+1709 
-1724 YPSQLFSIIRNQIY
+1724 
-1738 DGVLRTLAKGDIE
+1738 
-1751 PRIVDAY
+1751 
-1758 VDTRN
+1758 
-1763 FAKASPPYHED
+1763 
-1774 TQKVKKIRAARSSG
+1774 
-1788 KDGIVF
+1788 
-1794 EGMFDGGERSNHYV
+1794 
-1808 VFDPARIKSAAPVT
+1808 
-1822 YDDNG
+1822 
-1827 NVIPLS
+1827 
-1833 ERFNR
+1833 
-1838 KNEDIR
+1838 DIR
-1844 YSLMEDAKYMA
+1844 YSLMEDAQYMA

-1898 QTKVTERLT
+1898 QTKVTERPT

-1912 AKRDIGRF
+1912 AKRDISRF

-1927 NDEAIK
+1927 NEETIK

-1942 FNSVYRGEKTD
+1942 FNSVYRWEKTD
-1953 IDSVAKKVAD
+1953 IDAAAKKAAD
-1963 TILKEATIADP
+1963 AILKEATVADP
-1974 LKAEKADIRKSLS
+1974 LKTEKADIRKSLS

-1998 GDIVHKYGSLTNFRK
+1998 GDIVRKYGSLTNFRR

-2023 RENANVGDGV
+2023 RENAKAGEGV

-2093 QLTDLFWIQKGLV
+2093 QLTDLLWSQKELV

-2117 AATENAV
+2117 AATEKAV
-2124 AAAVE
+2124 DAAVE
-2129 AERQRGQKEIAA
+2129 AERQRGQKETAA

-2177 ALAKQYRADL
+2177 ALSKQYRADL
-2187 RANNQQAQEKY
+2187 RANNRQVRDKY
-2198 NEKLTEAKDE
+2198 NEKLSEAKDE

-2217 IDRVVREDQAKSKAR
+2217 IDRVVREDRAKSKAR
-2232 LRAAEQKSTTTD
+2232 LRTAEQKSTTTE

-2263 KIAESWRTFKRQWI
+2263 KAAKDWRTFKRQWI

-2322 GKKIGNKNLMQVFDP
+2322 GKKIGDKNLMQVFEP
-2337 AEKAGLTKEFY
+2337 AKKAGLTDEFY

-2355 NVDRMSVREKAQ
+2355 NVDRMSVRENAQ
-2367 KVLSAFREE
+2367 RQLAELRAKLNREV
-2376 LNKKVKGF
+2376 NGF
-2384 VEMTD
+2384 AEMTD
-2389 ENIATAAGKDASLTK
+2389 ENIATAAGKDTTLTK
-2404 TYTMEQIDA
+2404 AYTEAQISA
-2413 AKRYKQLQAWAEKQ
+2413 AKQYKQFQAWAEKQ
-2427 FDKPVFGSSVTAS
+2427 FDKPVFGSSVTAD
-2440 DSRAAADKLL
+2440 DSRAAAADLL
-2450 KEHPEFEKWA
+2450 DAHPEFEKWA

-2478 LVSADMAQRM
+2478 LVSADMAQYM

-2708 TGLSDRHHFKNGAVD
+2708 SGLSDRYHFKNGAVD

-2760 DVQKALYNA
+2760 DVQQALYNA

-2803 NIRNVIDRRG
+2803 NIRIVIDRRG

-2861 IKIGDDKFIKVPM
+2861 IKIGDNKFIKVPM

-2901 ADYPSFAIE
+2901 AGYPSFAIE
-2910 QLAPNNPLTN
+2910 QIAPNNPLTN
-2920 NIFAGITAMSTNKN
+2920 NIFAGITAMSTNKT

-2993 FIGDWVLP
+2993 FIGDWLLP

-3006 ADVPTVVKAFVVD
+3006 ADVPAVVKAFVVD

-3044 FATAADDATYSY
+3044 LATAADDATYSY

-3068 KQIKE
+3068 KQLKE

-3100 RNALLTV
+3100 RKALLTV

-3114 KSIDSADSDVVKRE
+3114 KSIGSADSDVVKRE

-3133 FGAEYALKT
+3133 FGAEYALKN

-3151 AEYVAQGVT
+3151 AEYVAHGVT

-3165 AAYFATRGITGDKDE
+3165 AAYFAARGITGDKDE

-3193 KEAIDKAVPNAT
+3193 KDAIDKAVPNAT

-3212 YEAIC
+3212 YEAIG

>member
-1 MGKMTADELRR
+1 MDRKTLEQN
-12 AGEAY
+12 Y
-17 RSENNG
+17 
-23 AQKSP
+23 QKSFG
-28 VTVSA
+28 A
-33 NTEGSGNK
+33 
-41 MTASEL
+41 
-47 RQAGEAYRKANGLS
+47 
-61 DPIYMKSPATVVDK
+61 SPAAELEQNYQRSGIDSLVQAVKKATQ
-75 YSTPSTQPTQAAPS
+75 YNPSAPS

-101 SRKQSEVMQEQ
+101 SRKQSDAMKEH
-112 VGALKKQRDD
+112 LDTIKKQRDD

-182 GDAALSGVQNAFQ
+182 GDAALAGVQNAFQ
-195 SMGQYAAAASSYL
+195 SMRQYAAAASSYL
-208 SGNQEAQAWEAKR
+208 SGNPEAQAWEAKR
-221 LMDSGVSGTEAV
+221 LMESGVSGTEAV

-299 AASVAGN
+299 AASAAGN
-306 KYADSYEK
+306 KYADAYEK

-346 KSAAGQAVAKKLMA
+346 KSAAGQAVAKKLIA

-386 EGAEDVINYAIEKSL
+386 EGAEDVINYAIEKAL
-401 TGDSDEMDNFGYDML
+401 TGDSDEMDDFGYDIL
-416 LGALAGGVFGGGNA
+416 LGALAGGVLGGGNA

-439 VGKALNASPSAVAQ
+439 VGKALNASPAAVAQ
-453 QVQEGLEK
+453 QVQEGMEK

-490 RTFDRESGLSKIQ
+490 LTYDAESGLSKIQ
-503 GDITQISAKE
+503 NDITQVSINE
-513 IKAMVSDAQALA
+513 IKAMVSKADALA

-538 AVATAITEAQ
+538 AVATAITDAQ
-548 RTESIKTAED
+548 RTQSIKTAED
-558 SVGRAFAPTVDNPV
+558 SVGQAFAPTVDNPA
-572 NEGEKAYNSALAG
+572 NAGEKAYNSALAG

-635 GKQAVSQAEYAQR
+635 GKQAISQAEYAQR

-668 EQMQRESE
+668 EQMQRESD

-717 PGSKKKAV
+717 PGSKKKTV
-725 ADVNNAAKYL
+725 AEVNNAAKYL
-735 GKTIVWYEG
+735 GKTIVWFEG
-744 ALQVNGQ
+744 AVQVNGQ
-751 YRLANGFRAPDG
+751 YRLTNGYRAPDG

-778 FGHEMFHDLVADGK
+778 FGHEMFHDLVADSK
-792 YSGMIDTLVEN
+792 YSGLIDTLVEN

-887 NRLSESQKALLD
+887 NRLSEAQRALID

-905 ESTNSAEDAS
+905 EAEEAGKIS
-915 VKHSLMD
+915 YSLMREAVEKNNRPFAEQFADYKAGKMKPTELFALGNTSQYLQAAGIGNEPIVMAQSVVAKAQRKAKVDTHGHNLSDNVLLKLPEMLDKPVLLLKSDTVPNAAVIVTSTADSDGNPVVVALHLSRSEGFD
-922 IPAMDST
+922 IVTRVASLYGKENSRDFLAEQMLRGNLLGYSKKEANRLLHRDGLQLPRRNTAVDFDTINIPQDTDVVNTHSMQTGAKNAQEKLSLMEMPTTDST
-929 GRELSAE
+929 GRELSAG

-941 FGSKV
+941 KDSKV
-946 VDAEG
+946 RDADGRLMPLYHQTSAEFTVFDTRHKGAGTGDNETPFGVFLKSSSNDIGVNGSRQMELYADIKNPLQVRDRSELVSRLVEMSPEYTALKNRSDAIDKEYSQKFEKAKKDFVDFITEWRRQNPDAPRSALYEVDEFNKVFDAEDSIVEEWG
-951 RLKPVYHGS
+951 K
-960 PAVFT
+960 A
-965 EFSPDFMSQH
+965 
-975 GSSEGQGFYFTDY
+975 
-988 KPMAEGYQK
+988 K
-997 DGGQLLEGYLDIK
+997 DDL
-1010 KPLSDSEIT
+1010 
-1019 LTRAEVKKLLQAVDP
+1019 ALQAKEAITSALRNNGYD
-1034 TGDEVILNYD
+1034 GVIISRDAGSFGRTTDAY
-1044 PSGGIGYPSKT
+1044 I
-1055 WYNRALDA
+1055 ALDA
-1063 TVKAAMEY
+1063 RQV
-1071 SDSDSEILA
+1071 
-1080 EIANGGAGAGAV
+1080 
-1092 LEAARNTLGYDGYI
+1092 
-1106 VEGKY
+1106 
-1111 DNATVYVAF
+1111 
-1120 DSSQF
+1120 
-1125 KNIDN
+1125 
-1130 TAPTESKDIRYSL
+1130 
-1143 MDIPAMDSEYSAA
+1143 
-1156 VESGNMQE
+1156 
-1164 AQRLVDEAAK
+1164 
-1174 AAGAILDASG
+1174 
-1184 RRPLHLYHGTNTF
+1184 
-1197 GYTKFR
+1197 
-1203 DGVIYATPNQSVA
+1203 
-1216 AGYGRTG
+1216 
-1223 YAKPRLV
+1223 
-1230 SDMYVPDDGT
+1230 
-1240 METLIKNA
+1240 
-1248 KNVLDWELQE
+1248 KNVD
-1258 TTVNDRQEAMDA
+1258 N
-1270 VKKDADSIA
+1270 
-1279 ALVDKVWTSDAV
+1279 
-1291 DAMEL
+1291 L
-1296 TEEQENALY
+1296 T
-1305 NVLSLPS
+1305 P
-1312 YISEVIDDIGTYT
+1312 
-1325 TVDEV
+1325 
-1330 AYWISRFNDGLP
+1330 
-1342 IIRSYIDEN
+1342 
-1351 RDSLKSSPAWDMAR
+1351 
-1365 LILGYDLG
+1365 
-1373 DFAIDAEY
+1373 
-1381 RLLKSYEEDLL
+1381 
-1392 TNTNGSFVSADV
+1392 
-1404 VREEVEKAKDIGS
+1404 
-1417 YTLYGFAG
+1417 
-1425 DRPLVIDGG
+1425 
-1434 GAFWANVPV
+1434 
-1443 DVWGGTYTTD
+1443 
-1453 DIVKRAKDEGYTSVL
+1453 
-1468 IKNIND
+1468 
-1474 VAMNNYSANI
+1474 
-1484 KADIYAFF
+1484 
-1492 SPEQVKSADP
+1492 
-1502 VTYDDKGN
+1502 
-1510 VIPLSERFNPDN
+1510 
-1522 PDIRYSLMDDVYLDA
+1522 
-1537 VKRGDMTTVQQMV
+1537 
-1550 DEAAKAAGYETR
+1550 
-1562 LLHGT
+1562 
-1567 SKKFTK
+1567 
-1573 FEATG
+1573 TG
-1578 SKTESPSAKLGI
+1578 SK
-1590 WLSDSKR
+1590 
-1597 TAESYSTPQSTD
+1597 
-1609 YNDSNRSEWTRIFNA
+1609 
-1624 AEEVDKK
+1624 
-1631 IPNAVLGDNNDERF
+1631 
-1645 FAASEGYWNLAELGK
+1645 
-1660 LFKEYLPNDYKE
+1660 
-1672 LKERGV
+1672 
-1678 FKDGE
+1678 
-1683 KHIRLTRETFD
+1683 
-1694 KGDNYAVYKDVIDRQ
+1694 
-1709 GELLEWVNDLGRVRI
+1709 
-1724 YPSQLFSIIRNQIY
+1724 
-1738 DGVLRTLAKGDIE
+1738 
-1751 PRIVDAY
+1751 
-1758 VDTRN
+1758 
-1763 FAKASPPYHED
+1763 
-1774 TQKVKKIRAARSSG
+1774 
-1788 KDGIVF
+1788 
-1794 EGMFDGGERSNHYV
+1794 
-1808 VFDPARIKSAAPVT
+1808 
-1822 YDDNG
+1822 
-1827 NVIPLS
+1827 
-1833 ERFNR
+1833 
-1838 KNEDIR
+1838 DIR

-1855 DIDKAVADAAQ
+1855 DIDRVVSEATE

-1875 QAQVKDLRKQLLE
+1875 QAEVKNIRQQLADY
-1888 MRNRAEYAEL
+1888 RQQA
-1898 QTKVTERLT
+1898 
-1907 VDPIK
+1907 
-1912 AKRDIGRF
+1912 
-1920 LRKNGIT
+1920 
-1927 NDEAIK
+1927 
-1933 TLTAEIEDA
+1933 TAE
-1942 FNSVYRGEKTD
+1942 
-1953 IDSVAKKVAD
+1953 AKM
-1963 TILKEATIADP
+1963 
-1974 LKAEKADIRKSLS
+1974 
-1987 QRTFV
+1987 
-1992 IGEQLR
+1992 
-1998 GDIVHKYGSLTNFRK
+1998 
-2013 KYGNIIRIKT
+2013 
-2023 RENANVGDGV
+2023 
-2033 AFDVAYSELQ
+2033 
-2043 SEFPGIFR
+2043 
-2051 DAETEWETFENTVEV
+2051 
-2066 ADYAKDSERI
+2066 
-2076 PLSYAVDEEE
+2076 
-2086 FARSITN
+2086 
-2093 QLTDLFWIQKGLV
+2093 
-2106 TEADKAKAKAD
+2106 
-2117 AATENAV
+2117 
-2124 AAAVE
+2124 
-2129 AERQRGQKEIAA
+2129 

-2217 IDRVVREDQAKSKAR
+2217 IDRVVREDRAKSKAR
-2232 LRAAEQKSTTTD
+2232 LRTAEQKSTTTE

-2263 KIAESWRTFKRQWI
+2263 KAAKDWRTFKRQWI

-2322 GKKIGNKNLMQVFDP
+2322 GKKIGDKNLMQVFEP
-2337 AEKAGLTKEFY
+2337 AKKAGLTDEFY

-2367 KVLSAFREE
+2367 RQLAELRAKLNREV
-2376 LNKKVKGF
+2376 NGF
-2384 VEMTD
+2384 SEMTD
-2389 ENIATAAGKDASLTK
+2389 ENIATAAGKDTTLTK
-2404 TYTMEQIDA
+2404 AYTEAQIA
-2413 AKRYKQLQAWAEKQ
+2413 SAKQYKQFQAWAEKQ
-2427 FDKPVFGSSVTAS
+2427 FDKPVFGSSVTAD
-2440 DSRAAADKLL
+2440 DSRAAAADLL
-2450 KEHPEFEKWA
+2450 DAHPEFEKWA

-2478 LVSADMAQRM
+2478 LVSADMAQYM

-2666 HYSNATFIKNY
+2666 HYSNATFVKNY

-2708 TGLSDRHHFKNGAVD
+2708 TGLSDRYHFKNGAVD

-2760 DVQKALYNA
+2760 DVQQALYNA

-2780 FAARKLNAS
+2780 FAACKLNAS

-2861 IKIGDDKFIKVPM
+2861 IKIGDNKFIKVPM

-2901 ADYPSFAIE
+2901 AGYPSFAIE
-2910 QLAPNNPLTN
+2910 QIAPNNPLTN
-2920 NIFAGITAMSTNKN
+2920 NIFAGITAMSTNKT

-3006 ADVPTVVKAFVVD
+3006 ADVPAVVKAFVVD

-3044 FATAADDATYSY
+3044 FATAADDATFSY

-3068 KQIKE
+3068 KQLKE

-3085 MSEARDLLELRNEIY
+3085 REEARDLLELRNEIY
-3100 RNALLTV
+3100 RKALLTV

-3114 KSIDSADSDVVKRE
+3114 KSIGSADSDVVKRE

-3142 YNKDVGEKA
+3142 YKKDVGEKA

-3165 AAYFATRGITGDKDE
+3165 AAYFAARGITGDKDE
-3180 NGKTITNSASRKK
+3180 NGKAITNSASRKK

-3212 YEAIC
+3212 YEALG

>member
-1 MGKMTADELRR
+1 MDRKTLEQN
-12 AGEAY
+12 Y
-17 RSENNG
+17 
-23 AQKSP
+23 QKSFG
-28 VTVSA
+28 A
-33 NTEGSGNK
+33 
-41 MTASEL
+41 
-47 RQAGEAYRKANGLS
+47 
-61 DPIYMKSPATVVDK
+61 SPAAELEQNYQRSGIDSLVQSVKKATQ
-75 YSTPSTQPTQAAPS
+75 YNPSAPS

-101 SRKQSEVMQEQ
+101 SSKQSDVMKEQ
-112 VGALKKQRDD
+112 LDAIKKQRDD

-133 GNMQQQAKEQQKIA
+133 GNMPQQAKEQQKIA

-182 GDAALSGVQNAFQ
+182 GDAVLSGVQNAFQ
-195 SMGQYAAAASSYL
+195 SMRQYAAAASSYL
-208 SGNQEAQAWEAKR
+208 SGNPEAQAWEAKR
-221 LMDSGVSGTEAV
+221 LMESGVSGTEAV

-299 AASVAGN
+299 AASAAGN
-306 KYADSYEK
+306 KYADAYEK

-386 EGAEDVINYAIEKSL
+386 EGAEDVINYAIEKAL
-401 TGDSDEMDNFGYDML
+401 TGDSDEMDNFGYDIL

-439 VGKALNASPSAVAQ
+439 VGKALNASPAAVAQ
-453 QVQEGLEK
+453 QVQEGMEK

-490 RTFDRESGLSKIQ
+490 LTYDAESGLSKIQ
-503 GDITQISAKE
+503 NDITQVSINE
-513 IKAMVSDAQALA
+513 IKAMASKADALA

-538 AVATAITEAQ
+538 AVATAITDAQ
-548 RTESIKTAED
+548 RTQSIKTAED
-558 SVGRAFAPTVDNPV
+558 SVGQAFAPTVDNPA
-572 NEGEKAYNSALAG
+572 NAGEKAYNSALAG

-635 GKQAVSQAEYAQR
+635 GKQAISQAEYAQR

-717 PGSKKKAV
+717 PGSKKKTV
-725 ADVNNAAKYL
+725 AEVNNAAKYL
-735 GKTIVWYEG
+735 GKTIVWFEG
-744 ALQVNGQ
+744 AVQVNGQ
-751 YRLANGFRAPDG
+751 YRLTNGYRAPDG

-778 FGHEMFHDLVADGK
+778 FGHEMFHDLVADSK

-811 GMMNAKTELYE
+811 GMMDAKTELYE

-828 DPNAAAEEVAA
+828 DQNAAAEEVAA

-887 NRLSESQKALLD
+887 NRLSESQRALID
-899 GMEGRT
+899 GMEARSDAEEAGKISYSVMDAAVKGNNRPFAEQFADYKAGKMRPT
-905 ESTNSAEDAS
+905 DLFYLNNTSEYLQAAGLANEPIVMAQSVVTKAQRKATVDIHGHELSDDVILKLPEMIEKPVLLLKSDTVPNSSVVVTAVSDSSGNPVVVALHLSRNNGFDVVTRIASLYGKENSRNFIADQLIRGNLIGYSKKEANRLLHRDGLQLPRRNTAVDFDIISVAQDTDAVNNYSMQNSAEDANG
-915 VKHSLMD
+915 KHSLMD

-1034 TGDEVILNYD
+1034 TGDEVLVNYD
-1044 PSGGIGYPSKT
+1044 PAGGIGYPSKT
-1055 WYNRALDA
+1055 WYNRAMDA

-1080 EIANGGAGAGAV
+1080 EIANGGAGTGAV
-1092 LEAARNTLGYDGYI
+1092 LKAARNTLGYDGYI

-1143 MDIPAMDSEYSAA
+1143 M
-1156 VESGNMQE
+1156 
-1164 AQRLVDEAAK
+1164 
-1174 AAGAILDASG
+1174 
-1184 RRPLHLYHGTNTF
+1184 
-1197 GYTKFR
+1197 
-1203 DGVIYATPNQSVA
+1203 
-1216 AGYGRTG
+1216 
-1223 YAKPRLV
+1223 
-1230 SDMYVPDDGT
+1230 
-1240 METLIKNA
+1240 
-1248 KNVLDWELQE
+1248 
-1258 TTVNDRQEAMDA
+1258 
-1270 VKKDADSIA
+1270 
-1279 ALVDKVWTSDAV
+1279 
-1291 DAMEL
+1291 
-1296 TEEQENALY
+1296 
-1305 NVLSLPS
+1305 
-1312 YISEVIDDIGTYT
+1312 
-1325 TVDEV
+1325 
-1330 AYWISRFNDGLP
+1330 
-1342 IIRSYIDEN
+1342 
-1351 RDSLKSSPAWDMAR
+1351 
-1365 LILGYDLG
+1365 
-1373 DFAIDAEY
+1373 
-1381 RLLKSYEEDLL
+1381 
-1392 TNTNGSFVSADV
+1392 
-1404 VREEVEKAKDIGS
+1404 
-1417 YTLYGFAG
+1417 
-1425 DRPLVIDGG
+1425 
-1434 GAFWANVPV
+1434 
-1443 DVWGGTYTTD
+1443 
-1453 DIVKRAKDEGYTSVL
+1453 
-1468 IKNIND
+1468 
-1474 VAMNNYSANI
+1474 
-1484 KADIYAFF
+1484 
-1492 SPEQVKSADP
+1492 
-1502 VTYDDKGN
+1502 
-1510 VIPLSERFNPDN
+1510 
-1522 PDIRYSLMDDVYLDA
+1522 
-1537 VKRGDMTTVQQMV
+1537 
-1550 DEAAKAAGYETR
+1550 
-1562 LLHGT
+1562 
-1567 SKKFTK
+1567 
-1573 FEATG
+1573 
-1578 SKTESPSAKLGI
+1578 
-1590 WLSDSKR
+1590 
-1597 TAESYSTPQSTD
+1597 
-1609 YNDSNRSEWTRIFNA
+1609 
-1624 AEEVDKK
+1624 
-1631 IPNAVLGDNNDERF
+1631 
-1645 FAASEGYWNLAELGK
+1645 
-1660 LFKEYLPNDYKE
+1660 
-1672 LKERGV
+1672 
-1678 FKDGE
+1678 
-1683 KHIRLTRETFD
+1683 
-1694 KGDNYAVYKDVIDRQ
+1694 
-1709 GELLEWVNDLGRVRI
+1709 
-1724 YPSQLFSIIRNQIY
+1724 
-1738 DGVLRTLAKGDIE
+1738 
-1751 PRIVDAY
+1751 
-1758 VDTRN
+1758 
-1763 FAKASPPYHED
+1763 
-1774 TQKVKKIRAARSSG
+1774 
-1788 KDGIVF
+1788 
-1794 EGMFDGGERSNHYV
+1794 
-1808 VFDPARIKSAAPVT
+1808 
-1822 YDDNG
+1822 
-1827 NVIPLS
+1827 
-1833 ERFNR
+1833 
-1838 KNEDIR
+1838 
-1844 YSLMEDAKYMA
+1844 EDAQYMA
-1855 DIDKAVADAAQ
+1855 DIDRVVSEATE

-1875 QAQVKDLRKQLLE
+1875 QAEVKDIRQQLADY
-1888 MRNRAEYAEL
+1888 RQQA
-1898 QTKVTERLT
+1898 
-1907 VDPIK
+1907 
-1912 AKRDIGRF
+1912 
-1920 LRKNGIT
+1920 
-1927 NDEAIK
+1927 
-1933 TLTAEIEDA
+1933 TAE
-1942 FNSVYRGEKTD
+1942 
-1953 IDSVAKKVAD
+1953 AKM
-1963 TILKEATIADP
+1963 
-1974 LKAEKADIRKSLS
+1974 
-1987 QRTFV
+1987 
-1992 IGEQLR
+1992 
-1998 GDIVHKYGSLTNFRK
+1998 
-2013 KYGNIIRIKT
+2013 
-2023 RENANVGDGV
+2023 
-2033 AFDVAYSELQ
+2033 
-2043 SEFPGIFR
+2043 
-2051 DAETEWETFENTVEV
+2051 
-2066 ADYAKDSERI
+2066 
-2076 PLSYAVDEEE
+2076 
-2086 FARSITN
+2086 
-2093 QLTDLFWIQKGLV
+2093 
-2106 TEADKAKAKAD
+2106 
-2117 AATENAV
+2117 
-2124 AAAVE
+2124 
-2129 AERQRGQKEIAA
+2129 

-2177 ALAKQYRADL
+2177 ALSKQYRADL
-2187 RANNQQAQEKY
+2187 RANNRQVRDKY
-2198 NEKLTEAKDE
+2198 NEKLSEAKDE

-2217 IDRVVREDQAKSKAR
+2217 IDRVVREDRAKSKAR
-2232 LRAAEQKSTTTD
+2232 LRTAEQKSTTTE

-2263 KIAESWRTFKRQWI
+2263 KAAKDWRTFKRQWI

-2322 GKKIGNKNLMQVFDP
+2322 GKKIGDKNLMQVFEP
-2337 AEKAGLTKEFY
+2337 AKKAGLTDEFY

-2355 NVDRMSVREKAQ
+2355 NVDRMSVRENAQ
-2367 KVLSAFREE
+2367 RQLAELRAKLNREV
-2376 LNKKVKGF
+2376 NGF
-2384 VEMTD
+2384 AEMTD
-2389 ENIATAAGKDASLTK
+2389 ENIATAAGKDTTLTK
-2404 TYTMEQIDA
+2404 AYTEAQIAA
-2413 AKRYKQLQAWAEKQ
+2413 AKQYKQFQAWAEKQ
-2427 FDKPVFGSSVTAS
+2427 FDKPVFGSSVTAD
-2440 DSRAAADKLL
+2440 DSRAAAADLL
-2450 KEHPEFEKWA
+2450 DAHPEFEKWA

-2478 LVSADMAQRM
+2478 LVSADMAQYM

-2522 SAKGGNQDIMPLID
+2522 SAKGGNQNIMPLID

-2616 GFRPIEQSNSFGMKA
+2616 GFRPIEQSKSFGMRA

-2760 DVQKALYNA
+2760 DVQQALYNA

-2861 IKIGDDKFIKVPM
+2861 IKIGDNKFIKVPM

-2901 ADYPSFAIE
+2901 AGYPSFAIE
-2910 QLAPNNPLTN
+2910 QIAPNNPLTN
-2920 NIFAGITAMSTNKN
+2920 NIFAGITAMSTNKT

-2993 FIGDWVLP
+2993 FIGDWLLP
-3001 ALSKK
+3001 TLSKK
-3006 ADVPTVVKAFVVD
+3006 ADVPAVVKAFVVD

-3044 FATAADDATYSY
+3044 LATAADDATYSY

-3068 KQIKE
+3068 KQLKE

-3085 MSEARDLLELRNEIY
+3085 REEARDLLELRNEIY
-3100 RNALLTV
+3100 RKALLTV
-3107 GTYEETA
+3107 GAYEETA
-3114 KSIDSADSDVVKRE
+3114 KSIGSADSDVVKRE

-3165 AAYFATRGITGDKDE
+3165 AAYFAARGIVGDKGD
-3180 NGKTITNSASRKK
+3180 NGKTISGSASRKK
-3193 KEAIDKAVPNAT
+3193 KAAIDKAVPGAS

-3212 YEAIC
+3212 YEALG

>member
-28 VTVSA
+28 VTVSP
-33 NTEGSGNK
+33 NTYGSSKK

-47 RQAGEAYRKANGLS
+47 RQAGEAYRKENGLS
-61 DPIYMKSPATVVDK
+61 YPIYRESPATAVDK
-75 YSTPSTQPTQAAPS
+75 YSTPS

-101 SRKQSEVMQEQ
+101 SRKQSDAMKEQ
-112 VGALKKQRDD
+112 LDAIKKQRDD

-182 GDAALSGVQNAFQ
+182 GDAALSGLQNAFQ

-208 SGNQEAQAWEAKR
+208 SGNPEAQAWEAKR

-233 KRAGLADK
+233 KLSGIADK

-293 SGLPVM
+293 SGLPMM
-299 AASVAGN
+299 AASAAGN
-306 KYADSYEK
+306 KYADAYEK
-314 YGNTDTAFVL
+314 YGNTDKAFVL

-386 EGAEDVINYAIEKSL
+386 EGAEDVINYAIEKAL
-401 TGDSDEMDNFGYDML
+401 TGDSDEMYNFGYDIL

-430 AMRSVTYSR
+430 AMRSATYSR
-439 VGKALNASPSAVAQ
+439 VGKALNASPASVAQ

-490 RTFDRESGLSKIQ
+490 LTYDAESGLSKIQ
-503 GDITQISAKE
+503 KDITQVSVKE
-513 IKAMVSDAQALA
+513 IKAMVSKADALA

-558 SVGRAFAPTVDNPV
+558 SVGQAFAPTVDNPA
-572 NEGEKAYNSALAG
+572 NAGEEAYNSALAG
-585 VAANQGVA
+585 VAANQGVS

-598 DPAARQAFSQLTG
+598 DPAARQSFSRLTG
-611 VQFSGNTAQDIA
+611 VQFTGNTAQDIA
-623 AIEVATQNIAKS
+623 AIEVATRNIAKS

-683 QNTITDVDGKRRI
+683 QNTITDLDGKRRI

-717 PGSKKKAV
+717 TKPKKKAV
-725 ADVNNAAKYL
+725 DAVNNAAKYL
-735 GKTIVWYEG
+735 GKNIVWYEG

-751 YRLANGFRAPDG
+751 YRLSNGFRAPDG

-792 YSGMIDTLVEN
+792 YSGLIDTLVEN
-803 PDYADMVK
+803 PDYADMVN

-828 DPNAAAEEVAA
+828 DPNEAVEEVAA
-839 DISGDLLGSRDMLEY
+839 DISGDILDSRDILEY
-854 IGARNTEA
+854 IGARNAEA
-862 ATGIKGFLNRILKKL
+862 ATGINGFLTRILKKL
-877 KGKPSAQEAY
+877 EGKPSAQEAY
-887 NRLSESQKALLD
+887 NRLSEAQKALID

-915 VKHSLMD
+915 VEYSLMD

-941 FGSKV
+941 KDSKV
-946 VDAEG
+946 RDEDGNLLV
-951 RLKPVYHGS
+951 VYHGTD
-960 PAVFT
+960 ADFTVFDASKGRANMDIQGMF
-965 EFSPDFMSQH
+965 FSPW
-975 GSSEGQGFYFTDY
+975 E
-988 KPMAEGYQK
+988 
-997 DGGQLLEGYLDIK
+997 
-1010 KPLSDSEIT
+1010 
-1019 LTRAEVKKLLQAVDP
+1019 
-1034 TGDEVILNYD
+1034 
-1044 PSGGIGYPSKT
+1044 
-1055 WYNRALDA
+1055 LDA
-1063 TVKAAMEY
+1063 QGYGKNVSAYYLNITNPASEALGYKAINMFKGENNAGVKAKEY
-1071 SDSDSEILA
+1071 LQS
-1080 EIANGGAGAGAV
+1080 
-1092 LEAARNTLGYDGYI
+1092 LGYDGVNNGDEEYI
-1106 VEGKY
+1106 
-1111 DNATVYVAF
+1111 AF
-1120 DSSQF
+1120 SPEQI
-1125 KNIDN
+1125 KLVDN
-1130 TAPTESKDIRYSL
+1130 TSPTESKDIRYSL
-1143 MDIPAMDSEYSAA
+1143 MDIPAMDSEYSSA

-1174 AAGAILDASG
+1174 AAGYDS
-1184 RRPLHLYHGTNTF
+1184 PKLYHGTPLKMQSASKGKLTTEEYAELDEKYDDKLFPFVVFNTERNHSKLSYAATSRRAAENFAYPKPGTVF
-1197 GYTKFR
+1197 GL
-1203 DGVIYATPNQSVA
+1203 
-1216 AGYGRTG
+1216 
-1223 YAKPRLV
+1223 YAKFENPLV
-1230 SDMYVPDDGT
+1230 VNEHIFDKVPFYYEVPTPSVMRKAGVSK
-1240 METLIKNA
+1240 ETL
-1248 KNVLDWELQE
+1248 
-1258 TTVNDRQEAMDA
+1258 
-1270 VKKDADSIA
+1270 S
-1279 ALVDKVWTSDAV
+1279 
-1291 DAMEL
+1291 
-1296 TEEQENALY
+1296 TEEIAHWAKANGY
-1305 NVLSLPS
+1305 
-1312 YISEVIDDIGTYT
+1312 
-1325 TVDEV
+1325 
-1330 AYWISRFNDGLP
+1330 DGL
-1342 IIRSYIDEN
+1342 IVE
-1351 RDSLKSSPAWDMAR
+1351 
-1365 LILGYDLG
+1365 G
-1373 DFAIDAEY
+1373 
-1381 RLLKSYEEDLL
+1381 
-1392 TNTNGSFVSADV
+1392 
-1404 VREEVEKAKDIGS
+1404 VRE
-1417 YTLYGFAG
+1417 
-1425 DRPLVIDGG
+1425 GG
-1434 GAFWANVPV
+1434 GE
-1443 DVWGGTYTTD
+1443 YTD
-1453 DIVKRAKDEGYTSVL
+1453 DYIV
-1468 IKNIND
+1468 
-1474 VAMNNYSANI
+1474 
-1484 KADIYAFF
+1484 F
-1492 SPEQVKSADP
+1492 SSNQLKSADP
-1502 VTYDDKGN
+1502 VVYDDKGN
-1510 VIPLSERFNPDN
+1510 VIPLSERFSPDN
-1522 PDIRYSLMDDVYLDA
+1522 PDIRYSLM
-1537 VKRGDMTTVQQMV
+1537 
-1550 DEAAKAAGYETR
+1550 
-1562 LLHGT
+1562 
-1567 SKKFTK
+1567 
-1573 FEATG
+1573 
-1578 SKTESPSAKLGI
+1578 
-1590 WLSDSKR
+1590 
-1597 TAESYSTPQSTD
+1597 
-1609 YNDSNRSEWTRIFNA
+1609 
-1624 AEEVDKK
+1624 
-1631 IPNAVLGDNNDERF
+1631 
-1645 FAASEGYWNLAELGK
+1645 
-1660 LFKEYLPNDYKE
+1660 
-1672 LKERGV
+1672 
-1678 FKDGE
+1678 
-1683 KHIRLTRETFD
+1683 
-1694 KGDNYAVYKDVIDRQ
+1694 
-1709 GELLEWVNDLGRVRI
+1709 
-1724 YPSQLFSIIRNQIY
+1724 
-1738 DGVLRTLAKGDIE
+1738 
-1751 PRIVDAY
+1751 
-1758 VDTRN
+1758 
-1763 FAKASPPYHED
+1763 
-1774 TQKVKKIRAARSSG
+1774 
-1788 KDGIVF
+1788 
-1794 EGMFDGGERSNHYV
+1794 
-1808 VFDPARIKSAAPVT
+1808 
-1822 YDDNG
+1822 
-1827 NVIPLS
+1827 
-1833 ERFNR
+1833 
-1838 KNEDIR
+1838 
-1844 YSLMEDAKYMA
+1844 EDAQYMA
-1855 DIDKAVADAAQ
+1855 DIDKAVAEATQ

-1875 QAQVKDLRKQLLE
+1875 QAQVKDLRKQLLK

-1898 QTKVTERLT
+1898 QTKVTKKPT
-1907 VDPIK
+1907 IDPIK
-1912 AKRDIGRF
+1912 AKKDIGQF

-1927 NDEAIK
+1927 DEETIK

-1953 IDSVAKKVAD
+1953 IDAAAKKVAD
-1963 TILKEATIADP
+1963 AILKEATVADP
-1974 LKAEKADIRKSLS
+1974 LKTEKEDIRKSLS
-1987 QRTFV
+1987 KRTFV

-2023 RENANVGDGV
+2023 RENAKAGEGV

-2051 DAETEWETFENTVEV
+2051 DALTEWETFENTVKA
-2066 ADYAKDSERI
+2066 ADYAMRSDPVMLADMVDSQ
-2076 PLSYAVDEEE
+2076 E
-2086 FARSITN
+2086 FADSVSN
-2093 QLTDLFWIQKGLV
+2093 QLTEMFWNQKNLV
-2106 TEADKAKAKAD
+2106 TEADKAKSRAD
-2117 AATENAV
+2117 AATEKAV
-2124 AAAVE
+2124 SAAVE
-2129 AERQRGQKEIAA
+2129 AERRRAEKETAA
-2141 NDRWRDAE
+2141 NDRLREAE
-2149 TKLLT
+2149 TKLLADM
-2154 EIAAAKEREKAAKA
+2154 AAAKEREKAAKA

-2232 LRAAEQKSTTTD
+2232 LRAAEQKSTTTE

-2296 YAANNVGQASAAA
+2296 YAANNVGQAAAAA

-2322 GKKIGNKNLMQVFDP
+2322 GKKIGDKNLMQVFEP
-2337 AEKAGLTKEFY
+2337 AKNAGLTDEFY

-2367 KVLSAFREE
+2367 RQLAELREK
-2376 LNKKVKGF
+2376 LNREVKGF
-2384 VEMTD
+2384 AEMTD
-2389 ENIATAAGKDASLTK
+2389 ENIATAAGKDTTLTK
-2404 TYTMEQIDA
+2404 AYTDEQIAA
-2413 AKRYKQLQAWAEKQ
+2413 AKQYKQFQAWEEKQ

-2478 LVSADMAQRM
+2478 LVSEDMVQRM

-2522 SAKGGNQDIMPLID
+2522 AAKGGNQDIMPLID

-2589 AENLKNTLRIWVDG
+2589 AETLKNTLRIWVDG

-2644 QWNPVFIVRNFVR
+2644 QWHPVFIVRNFVR

-2760 DVQKALYNA
+2760 DVQQALYNA

-2831 GIIMGLLYDGL
+2831 GIIRGLLYDGL

-2861 IKIGDDKFIKVPM
+2861 IKIGDNKFIKVPM

-3001 ALSKK
+3001 AISKK
-3006 ADVPTVVKAFVVD
+3006 ADVPAVVKAFVVD

-3030 YDALDEAKQVKETE
+3030 YDALADAKAVNYMEE
-3044 FATAADDATYSY
+3044 ATAADKATYSY
-3056 LYKQSKAASEIT
+3056 LLAQSKAASDIT
-3068 KQIKE
+3068 KQLQAL
-3073 IYNSGEKTRKEK
+3073 YDSGEKTRNEK
-3085 MSEARDLLELRNEIY
+3085 REEARDLLELRNEIY

-3114 KSIDSADSDVVKRE
+3114 KSIDSSDSDVVKRE
-3128 ANRKA
+3128 ANRKV

-3165 AAYFATRGITGDKDE
+3165 ASYFATRGITGDKDE

-3212 YEAIC
+3212 YEASG

>member
-1 MGKMTADELRR
+1 MARE
-12 AGEAY
+12 
-17 RSENNG
+17 
-23 AQKSP
+23 
-28 VTVSA
+28 VTLEDIRKI
-33 NTEGSGNK
+33 TGN
-41 MTASEL
+41 A
-47 RQAGEAYRKANGLS
+47 RQQ
-61 DPIYMKSPATVVDK
+61 SPAVQTQSAGRSATIDDIRAITSKTREQIKAEAVAQPPRQVQHNPPAKPESVTMRQNVD
-75 YSTPSTQPTQAAPS
+75 T
-89 TQPTQAAPAGAS
+89 
-101 SRKQSEVMQEQ
+101 
-112 VGALKKQRDD
+112 LKKQRDD
-122 AAIKAGAYMRA
+122 ALIKAGAYSRA

-182 GDAALSGVQNAFQ
+182 GDAAISGVQNAFQ
-195 SMGQYAAAASSYL
+195 SMRQYAAAASSYL
-208 SGNQEAQAWEAKR
+208 SGNPEAQAWEAKR
-221 LMDSGVSGTEAV
+221 LMESGVSGTEAV

-293 SGLPVM
+293 SGLPMM
-299 AASVAGN
+299 AASAAGN
-306 KYADSYEK
+306 KYADAYEK

-386 EGAEDVINYAIEKSL
+386 EGAEDVINYAIENAL
-401 TGDSDEMDNFGYDML
+401 TGDSDEMDNFGYDIL
-416 LGALAGGVFGGGNA
+416 LGALAGGVLGGGNA

-439 VGKALNASPSAVAQ
+439 VGKALNASPAAVAQ
-453 QVQEGLEK
+453 QVQEGMEK

-490 RTFDRESGLSKIQ
+490 LTYDAESGLSKIQ
-503 GDITQISAKE
+503 NDITQVSINE
-513 IKAMVSDAQALA
+513 IKAMVSKADALA

-538 AVATAITEAQ
+538 SVATAITDAQ
-548 RTESIKTAED
+548 RTQSIKTAED
-558 SVGRAFAPTVDNPV
+558 SVGQAFAPTFDNPA
-572 NEGEKAYNSALAG
+572 NAGEKAYNSALAG

-635 GKQAVSQAEYAQR
+635 GKRAISQAEYAQR
-648 VAAAGEQAA
+648 VASAGEQAA

-668 EQMQRESE
+668 EQMQRESN

-725 ADVNNAAKYL
+725 SEVNNAAKYL

-744 ALQVNGQ
+744 AVQVNGQ
-751 YRLANGFRAPDG
+751 YRLTNGYRAPDG

-778 FGHEMFHDLVADGK
+778 FGHEMFHDLVADSK

-899 GMEGRT
+899 GMEGR
-905 ESTNSAEDAS
+905 AEGGSS
-915 VKHSLMD
+915 VAKYSIID
-922 IPAMDST
+922 IVGENGKNYGKGVRLDSELLT
-929 GRELSAE
+929 GLT
-936 QREYF
+936 
-941 FGSKV
+941 
-946 VDAEG
+946 DAERIQMVKEYVKELG
-951 RLKPVYHGS
+951 GSTFTAYDQNGNEVTVSIAKASNKFRNKNGKRVPVNKDLALKNGKIHTKQE
-960 PAVFT
+960 AIALID
-965 EFSPDFMSQH
+965 E
-975 GSSEGQGFYFTDY
+975 
-988 KPMAEGYQK
+988 
-997 DGGQLLEGYLDIK
+997 L
-1010 KPLSDSEIT
+1010 IT
-1019 LTRAEVKKLLQAVDP
+1019 TSR
-1034 TGDEVILNYD
+1034 
-1044 PSGGIGYPSKT
+1044 
-1055 WYNRALDA
+1055 
-1063 TVKAAMEY
+1063 
-1071 SDSDSEILA
+1071 
-1080 EIANGGAGAGAV
+1080 
-1092 LEAARNTLGYDGYI
+1092 YDGNRQPNYPHGWLDNN
-1106 VEGKY
+1106 GKNEWEY
-1111 DNATVYVAF
+1111 WTTYLQDKNNTV
-1120 DSSQF
+1120 
-1125 KNIDN
+1125 
-1130 TAPTESKDIRYSL
+1130 
-1143 MDIPAMDSEYSAA
+1143 
-1156 VESGNMQE
+1156 
-1164 AQRLVDEAAK
+1164 
-1174 AAGAILDASG
+1174 
-1184 RRPLHLYHGTNTF
+1184 
-1197 GYTKFR
+1197 
-1203 DGVIYATPNQSVA
+1203 
-1216 AGYGRTG
+1216 
-1223 YAKPRLV
+1223 
-1230 SDMYVPDDGT
+1230 
-1240 METLIKNA
+1240 
-1248 KNVLDWELQE
+1248 
-1258 TTVNDRQEAMDA
+1258 
-1270 VKKDADSIA
+1270 
-1279 ALVDKVWTSDAV
+1279 
-1291 DAMEL
+1291 
-1296 TEEQENALY
+1296 
-1305 NVLSLPS
+1305 
-1312 YISEVIDDIGTYT
+1312 
-1325 TVDEV
+1325 
-1330 AYWISRFNDGLP
+1330 
-1342 IIRSYIDEN
+1342 
-1351 RDSLKSSPAWDMAR
+1351 
-1365 LILGYDLG
+1365 
-1373 DFAIDAEY
+1373 
-1381 RLLKSYEEDLL
+1381 
-1392 TNTNGSFVSADV
+1392 
-1404 VREEVEKAKDIGS
+1404 
-1417 YTLYGFAG
+1417 
-1425 DRPLVIDGG
+1425 
-1434 GAFWANVPV
+1434 
-1443 DVWGGTYTTD
+1443 
-1453 DIVKRAKDEGYTSVL
+1453 
-1468 IKNIND
+1468 
-1474 VAMNNYSANI
+1474 
-1484 KADIYAFF
+1484 
-1492 SPEQVKSADP
+1492 
-1502 VTYDDKGN
+1502 
-1510 VIPLSERFNPDN
+1510 
-1522 PDIRYSLMDDVYLDA
+1522 
-1537 VKRGDMTTVQQMV
+1537 
-1550 DEAAKAAGYETR
+1550 
-1562 LLHGT
+1562 
-1567 SKKFTK
+1567 
-1573 FEATG
+1573 FEATLNIAATKG
-1578 SKTESPSAKLGI
+1578 GEKILYDISPIKIVGRSVESDALPTTDMI
-1590 WLSDSKR
+1590 
-1597 TAESYSTPQSTD
+1597 PQSDTAVNTHSMQNIKED
-1609 YNDSNRSEWTRIFNA
+1609 AGDS
-1624 AEEVDKK
+1624 
-1631 IPNAVLGDNNDERF
+1631 
-1645 FAASEGYWNLAELGK
+1645 
-1660 LFKEYLPNDYKE
+1660 
-1672 LKERGV
+1672 
-1678 FKDGE
+1678 
-1683 KHIRLTRETFD
+1683 
-1694 KGDNYAVYKDVIDRQ
+1694 
-1709 GELLEWVNDLGRVRI
+1709 
-1724 YPSQLFSIIRNQIY
+1724 
-1738 DGVLRTLAKGDIE
+1738 
-1751 PRIVDAY
+1751 
-1758 VDTRN
+1758 
-1763 FAKASPPYHED
+1763 
-1774 TQKVKKIRAARSSG
+1774 
-1788 KDGIVF
+1788 
-1794 EGMFDGGERSNHYV
+1794 
-1808 VFDPARIKSAAPVT
+1808 
-1822 YDDNG
+1822 
-1827 NVIPLS
+1827 
-1833 ERFNR
+1833 
-1838 KNEDIR
+1838 
-1844 YSLMEDAKYMA
+1844 YSLMEDAQYMA
-1855 DIDKAVADAAQ
+1855 DIDRIVSEATE
-1866 KANDELKAA
+1866 KANDELNAA
-1875 QAQVKDLRKQLLE
+1875 QAEVKNIRQQLADY
-1888 MRNRAEYAEL
+1888 RQQA
-1898 QTKVTERLT
+1898 
-1907 VDPIK
+1907 
-1912 AKRDIGRF
+1912 
-1920 LRKNGIT
+1920 
-1927 NDEAIK
+1927 
-1933 TLTAEIEDA
+1933 TAE
-1942 FNSVYRGEKTD
+1942 
-1953 IDSVAKKVAD
+1953 AKM
-1963 TILKEATIADP
+1963 
-1974 LKAEKADIRKSLS
+1974 
-1987 QRTFV
+1987 
-1992 IGEQLR
+1992 
-1998 GDIVHKYGSLTNFRK
+1998 
-2013 KYGNIIRIKT
+2013 
-2023 RENANVGDGV
+2023 
-2033 AFDVAYSELQ
+2033 
-2043 SEFPGIFR
+2043 
-2051 DAETEWETFENTVEV
+2051 
-2066 ADYAKDSERI
+2066 
-2076 PLSYAVDEEE
+2076 
-2086 FARSITN
+2086 
-2093 QLTDLFWIQKGLV
+2093 
-2106 TEADKAKAKAD
+2106 
-2117 AATENAV
+2117 
-2124 AAAVE
+2124 
-2129 AERQRGQKEIAA
+2129 
-2141 NDRWRDAE
+2141 NDRWREAE
-2149 TKLLT
+2149 TKLLADM
-2154 EIAAAKEREKAAKA
+2154 AAAKELEKAAKA
-2168 RAEFMAKYD
+2168 RAEFMQKYD
-2177 ALAKQYRADL
+2177 TLSKQYRADL
-2187 RANNQQAQEKY
+2187 RANNQQARAQY
-2198 NEKLTEAKDE
+2198 DEKLAEAKDE

-2232 LRAAEQKSTTTD
+2232 LRAAEQKSTTTE

-2263 KIAESWRTFKRQWI
+2263 KAAESWRTFKRQWI

-2286 GNEVGDSRIM
+2286 GNAVGDSRIT
-2296 YAANNVGQASAAA
+2296 YAANNVGQAAAAA

-2322 GKKIGNKNLMQVFDP
+2322 GKKISDKNLTQVFEP
-2337 AEKAGLTKEFY
+2337 AKKAGLTEEFY

-2355 NVDRMSVREKAQ
+2355 NVDRMSVRERAQ
-2367 KVLSAFREE
+2367 QQLAELRAK
-2376 LNKKVKGF
+2376 LNKEVKGF
-2384 VEMTD
+2384 AEMTD
-2389 ENIATAAGKDASLTK
+2389 ENISAAAGKDATLAKAYTK
-2404 TYTMEQIDA
+2404 EQIAA
-2413 AKRYKQLQAWAEKQ
+2413 AKQYKQFQAWAEKQ
-2427 FDKPVFGSSVTAS
+2427 FDKPVFGSSVTAD
-2440 DSRAAADKLL
+2440 DSRAAAADLL
-2450 KEHPEFEKWA
+2450 DAHPEFEKWA

-2478 LVSADMAQRM
+2478 LVSADMAQYM

-2666 HYSNATFIKNY
+2666 HYSNAAFIKNY
-2677 GKAVKEIAT
+2677 GKAVKEIVT

-2760 DVQKALYNA
+2760 DVQQALYNA

-2831 GIIMGLLYDGL
+2831 AIIMGLLYDGL
-2842 KEDDDYKELSNYI
+2842 KEDDDYKELSNYM

-2861 IKIGDDKFIKVPM
+2861 IKVGDNKFIKIPM

-2901 ADYPSFAIE
+2901 AGYPSFAIE
-2910 QLAPNNPLTN
+2910 QIAPNNPLTN
-2920 NIFAGITAMSTNKN
+2920 NIFAGITAMSTNKT

-2993 FIGDWVLP
+2993 FIGDWLLP

-3006 ADVPTVVKAFVVD
+3006 ADVPAVVKAFVVD

-3044 FATAADDATYSY
+3044 LATAADDATYSY

-3068 KQIKE
+3068 KQLKE

-3085 MSEARDLLELRNEIY
+3085 MNEARDLLELRNEIY

-3114 KSIDSADSDVVKRE
+3114 KSIGSADSDVVKRE

-3165 AAYFATRGITGDKDE
+3165 AAYFAARGITGDKDGD
-3180 NGKTITNSASRKK
+3180 GKTIQLSSSRKK
-3193 KEAIDKAVPNAT
+3193 KAAIDKAVLGAS

-3212 YEAIC
+3212 YEALG

>member
-1 MGKMTADELRR
+1 MDRKTLEQN
-12 AGEAY
+12 Y
-17 RSENNG
+17 
-23 AQKSP
+23 QKSFG
-28 VTVSA
+28 A
-33 NTEGSGNK
+33 
-41 MTASEL
+41 
-47 RQAGEAYRKANGLS
+47 
-61 DPIYMKSPATVVDK
+61 SPAAELEQNYQRSGIDSLVQSVKKATQ
-75 YSTPSTQPTQAAPS
+75 YNPSAPS

-101 SRKQSEVMQEQ
+101 SSKQSDVMKEQ
-112 VGALKKQRDD
+112 LDAIKKQRDD

-133 GNMQQQAKEQQKIA
+133 GNMPQQAKEQQKIA

-182 GDAALSGVQNAFQ
+182 RDAALAGVQNAFQ
-195 SMGQYAAAASSYL
+195 SMRQYAAAASSYL
-208 SGNQEAQAWEAKR
+208 SGNPEAQAWEAKA
-221 LMDSGVSGTEAV
+221 LMEKGVDATEAV
-233 KRAGLADK
+233 KQAGLTDK

-306 KYADSYEK
+306 KYADAYEK

-324 GSAAGG
+324 GTAAGG

-346 KSAAGQAVAKKLMA
+346 KSAAGQAVAKKLMT

-386 EGAEDVINYAIEKSL
+386 EGAEDVINYAIEKAL

-430 AMRSVTYSR
+430 AMRSATYSR
-439 VGKALNASPSAVAQ
+439 VGKALNASPAAVAQ
-453 QVQEGLEK
+453 QVQEGMEK

-477 PSNQMVG
+477 PSSQMVG

-490 RTFDRESGLSKIQ
+490 LTYDAESGLSKIQ
-503 GDITQISAKE
+503 NDITQVSINE
-513 IKAMVSDAQALA
+513 IKAMVSKADALA

-538 AVATAITEAQ
+538 AVATAITDAQ
-548 RTESIKTAED
+548 RTQSIKTAED
-558 SVGRAFAPTVDNPV
+558 SVGQAFAPTVDNPA
-572 NEGEKAYNSALAG
+572 NAGEKAYNSALAG

-635 GKQAVSQAEYAQR
+635 GKQAISQAEYAQR

-657 AQFDADMQAQA
+657 AQFDVDMQAQA

-717 PGSKKKAV
+717 PGSKKKTV
-725 ADVNNAAKYL
+725 AEVNNAAKYL
-735 GKTIVWYEG
+735 GKTIVWFEG
-744 ALQVNGQ
+744 AVQVNGQ
-751 YRLANGFRAPDG
+751 YRLTNGYRAPDG

-778 FGHEMFHDLVADGK
+778 FGHEMLHDLVADSK
-792 YSGMIDTLVEN
+792 YSGLIDTLVEN

-811 GMMNAKTELYE
+811 GMMNAKVELYE

-887 NRLSESQKALLD
+887 NRLSEAQKALLD
-899 GMEGRT
+899 GMEGKAETGVNTLHLVDNATKKAVVSQRPQT
-905 ESTNSAEDAS
+905 LGSSEPITASEMGSNSFSADMVPQSDTAVNNYSMQNSAEDA
-915 VKHSLMD
+915 LL
-922 IPAMDST
+922 DS
-929 GRELSAE
+929 
-936 QREYF
+936 
-941 FGSKV
+941 SKV
-946 VDAEG
+946 KIVGNGDVDIA
-951 RLKPVYHGS
+951 LP
-960 PAVFT
+960 
-965 EFSPDFMSQH
+965 
-975 GSSEGQGFYFTDY
+975 
-988 KPMAEGYQK
+988 EGY
-997 DGGQLLEGYLDIK
+997 EDIGIAVTGE
-1010 KPLSDSEIT
+1010 DS
-1019 LTRAEVKKLLQAVDP
+1019 
-1034 TGDEVILNYD
+1034 
-1044 PSGGIGYPSKT
+1044 
-1055 WYNRALDA
+1055 
-1063 TVKAAMEY
+1063 AAP
-1071 SDSDSEILA
+1071 
-1080 EIANGGAGAGAV
+1080 N
-1092 LEAARNTLGYDGYI
+1092 
-1106 VEGKY
+1106 
-1111 DNATVYVAF
+1111 
-1120 DSSQF
+1120 
-1125 KNIDN
+1125 
-1130 TAPTESKDIRYSL
+1130 RYSL
-1143 MDIPAMDSEYSAA
+1143 MSFRESELGTDKVKYAT
-1156 VESGNMQE
+1156 
-1164 AQRLVDEAAK
+1164 RLAK
-1174 AAGAILDASG
+1174 A
-1184 RRPLHLYHGTNTF
+1184 T
-1197 GYTKFR
+1197 
-1203 DGVIYATPNQSVA
+1203 GVSVQLATDWIDSVYSVA
-1216 AGYGRTG
+1216 AIIGDDKVRLDYEANRNNTSLKPNSEYDFSLDFSTLCAKRLLFSGTMDAIQSALPNTPLTSEDFVHLREIMKDSGYEVACGICYVESTRREFSTISEGFVEQYRKAQAEGTNIKKVNASGQTKDLTTSKGIENSDPNRFVYPEKWFTPTLADLVTAEGIDRLQAEHPEVYKAFNAYMNARGQQKPKMIETRTDYRGEILNMTKGQVSRRNSHGGLRIQSFSDFEVPHLIDMMQAVYDMASMGLKGQAYTKVPSFARAMGRTG
-1223 YAKPRLV
+1223 
-1230 SDMYVPDDGT
+1230 
-1240 METLIKNA
+1240 IKIN
-1248 KNVLDWELQE
+1248 
-1258 TTVNDRQEAMDA
+1258 
-1270 VKKDADSIA
+1270 
-1279 ALVDKVWTSDAV
+1279 
-1291 DAMEL
+1291 
-1296 TEEQENALY
+1296 
-1305 NVLSLPS
+1305 LSL
-1312 YISEVIDDIGTYT
+1312 I
-1325 TVDEV
+1325 
-1330 AYWISRFNDGLP
+1330 
-1342 IIRSYIDEN
+1342 
-1351 RDSLKSSPAWDMAR
+1351 
-1365 LILGYDLG
+1365 
-1373 DFAIDAEY
+1373 
-1381 RLLKSYEEDLL
+1381 
-1392 TNTNGSFVSADV
+1392 
-1404 VREEVEKAKDIGS
+1404 
-1417 YTLYGFAG
+1417 
-1425 DRPLVIDGG
+1425 
-1434 GAFWANVPV
+1434 
-1443 DVWGGTYTTD
+1443 
-1453 DIVKRAKDEGYTSVL
+1453 
-1468 IKNIND
+1468 
-1474 VAMNNYSANI
+1474 
-1484 KADIYAFF
+1484 
-1492 SPEQVKSADP
+1492 
-1502 VTYDDKGN
+1502 
-1510 VIPLSERFNPDN
+1510 
-1522 PDIRYSLMDDVYLDA
+1522 
-1537 VKRGDMTTVQQMV
+1537 
-1550 DEAAKAAGYETR
+1550 
-1562 LLHGT
+1562 
-1567 SKKFTK
+1567 
-1573 FEATG
+1573 
-1578 SKTESPSAKLGI
+1578 
-1590 WLSDSKR
+1590 
-1597 TAESYSTPQSTD
+1597 
-1609 YNDSNRSEWTRIFNA
+1609 
-1624 AEEVDKK
+1624 
-1631 IPNAVLGDNNDERF
+1631 
-1645 FAASEGYWNLAELGK
+1645 
-1660 LFKEYLPNDYKE
+1660 
-1672 LKERGV
+1672 
-1678 FKDGE
+1678 
-1683 KHIRLTRETFD
+1683 
-1694 KGDNYAVYKDVIDRQ
+1694 
-1709 GELLEWVNDLGRVRI
+1709 
-1724 YPSQLFSIIRNQIY
+1724 
-1738 DGVLRTLAKGDIE
+1738 AKGDGVDANGKLIFDDVEGMPASEAFSIRNDPRFSENVGTILVGKNVKHIVTAMADPEIDFIIPFHKSSWSASLYKSLGLEGYEDFTDYQNEKKAGTKIE
-1751 PRIVDAY
+1751 NYDPAEYWDFSKTGDENAQIYLEKCRADGRTPKFAEVMYEGKSLTEYPGYWKLLIDYKMYNNDGVGAPQKAVKPVFDDAYNAKMLIEYKGGHGKLPVAHDIVD
-1758 VDTRN
+1758 R
-1763 FAKASPPYHED
+1763 FLKEKS
-1774 TQKVKKIRAARSSG
+1774 
-1788 KDGIVF
+1788 
-1794 EGMFDGGERSNHYV
+1794 EGS
-1808 VFDPARIKSAAPVT
+1808 
-1822 YDDNG
+1822 
-1827 NVIPLS
+1827 
-1833 ERFNR
+1833 
-1838 KNEDIR
+1838 
-1844 YSLMEDAKYMA
+1844 YSLMEDAQYMA
-1855 DIDKAVADAAQ
+1855 DIDRVVSEATE

-1875 QAQVKDLRKQLLE
+1875 QAEVKDIRQQLADY
-1888 MRNRAEYAEL
+1888 RQQA
-1898 QTKVTERLT
+1898 
-1907 VDPIK
+1907 
-1912 AKRDIGRF
+1912 
-1920 LRKNGIT
+1920 
-1927 NDEAIK
+1927 
-1933 TLTAEIEDA
+1933 TAE
-1942 FNSVYRGEKTD
+1942 
-1953 IDSVAKKVAD
+1953 AKM
-1963 TILKEATIADP
+1963 
-1974 LKAEKADIRKSLS
+1974 
-1987 QRTFV
+1987 
-1992 IGEQLR
+1992 
-1998 GDIVHKYGSLTNFRK
+1998 
-2013 KYGNIIRIKT
+2013 
-2023 RENANVGDGV
+2023 
-2033 AFDVAYSELQ
+2033 
-2043 SEFPGIFR
+2043 
-2051 DAETEWETFENTVEV
+2051 
-2066 ADYAKDSERI
+2066 
-2076 PLSYAVDEEE
+2076 
-2086 FARSITN
+2086 
-2093 QLTDLFWIQKGLV
+2093 
-2106 TEADKAKAKAD
+2106 
-2117 AATENAV
+2117 
-2124 AAAVE
+2124 
-2129 AERQRGQKEIAA
+2129 

-2177 ALAKQYRADL
+2177 ALSKQYRADL
-2187 RANNQQAQEKY
+2187 RANNRQVRDKY
-2198 NEKLTEAKDE
+2198 NEKLSEAKDE

-2217 IDRVVREDQAKSKAR
+2217 IDRVVREDRAKSKAR
-2232 LRAAEQKSTTTD
+2232 LRTAEQKSTTTE

-2263 KIAESWRTFKRQWI
+2263 KAAKDWRTFKRQWI

-2322 GKKIGNKNLMQVFDP
+2322 GKKIGDKNLMQVFEP
-2337 AEKAGLTKEFY
+2337 AKKAGLTDEFY

-2367 KVLSAFREE
+2367 QQLAELRAKLNREV
-2376 LNKKVKGF
+2376 NGF
-2384 VEMTD
+2384 AEMTD
-2389 ENIATAAGKDASLTK
+2389 ENIATAAGKDTTLTK
-2404 TYTMEQIDA
+2404 AYPEAQIAA
-2413 AKRYKQLQAWAEKQ
+2413 AKQYKQFQAWAEKQ
-2427 FDKPVFGSSVTAS
+2427 FDKPVFGSSVTAD
-2440 DSRAAADKLL
+2440 DSRAAAADLL
-2450 KEHPEFEKWA
+2450 DAHPEFEKWA

-2478 LVSADMAQRM
+2478 LVSADMAQYM

-2708 TGLSDRHHFKNGAVD
+2708 TGLSDRHHFKNGSVD

-2760 DVQKALYNA
+2760 DVQQALYNA

-2831 GIIMGLLYDGL
+2831 GIIMGLLYDVL

-2861 IKIGDDKFIKVPM
+2861 IKIGDNKFIKVPM

-2901 ADYPSFAIE
+2901 AGYPSFAIE
-2910 QLAPNNPLTN
+2910 QIAPNNPLTN
-2920 NIFAGITAMSTNKN
+2920 NIFAGITAMSTNKT

-2993 FIGDWVLP
+2993 FIGDWLLP
-3001 ALSKK
+3001 TLSKK
-3006 ADVPTVVKAFVVD
+3006 ADVPAVVKAFVVD

-3068 KQIKE
+3068 KQLKE

-3085 MSEARDLLELRNEIY
+3085 REEARDLLELRNEIY
-3100 RNALLTV
+3100 RKALLTV

-3114 KSIDSADSDVVKRE
+3114 KSIGSADSDVVKRE

-3165 AAYFATRGITGDKDE
+3165 AAYFAARGIVGDKDE

-3193 KEAIDKAVPNAT
+3193 KEVIDKAVPGAS

-3212 YEAIC
+3212 YEALG

>member
-1 MGKMTADELRR
+1 MDRKTLEQN
-12 AGEAY
+12 Y
-17 RSENNG
+17 
-23 AQKSP
+23 QKSIG
-28 VTVSA
+28 A
-33 NTEGSGNK
+33 
-41 MTASEL
+41 
-47 RQAGEAYRKANGLS
+47 
-61 DPIYMKSPATVVDK
+61 SPAAELEQNYQRSGIDSLVQSVKKATQ
-75 YSTPSTQPTQAAPS
+75 YNPSAPS

-101 SRKQSEVMQEQ
+101 SSKQSDAMKEQ
-112 VGALKKQRDD
+112 LDAIKKQRDD

-133 GNMQQQAKEQQKIA
+133 GNMPQQAKEQQKIA

-166 AEAVEDYN
+166 AEAVEGYN

-182 GDAALSGVQNAFQ
+182 GDAILSGVQNAFQ
-195 SMGQYAAAASSYL
+195 SMRQYAAAASSYL
-208 SGNQEAQAWEAKR
+208 SGNPEAQAWEAKA

-265 AVEGGALQL
+265 SVEGGALQL

-279 NMVPSLVANAVLPG
+279 NMVPSLVANAFLPG

-299 AASVAGN
+299 AASAAGN
-306 KYADSYEK
+306 KYADAYEK

-324 GSAAGG
+324 GTAAGG

-367 LANSVGGKW
+367 LANSAGGKW

-386 EGAEDVINYAIEKSL
+386 EGAEDVINYAIEKAL

-439 VGKALNASPSAVAQ
+439 VGKALNASPAAVAQ
-453 QVQEGLEK
+453 QVQEGMEK

-490 RTFDRESGLSKIQ
+490 LTYDAESGLSKIQ
-503 GDITQISAKE
+503 NDITQVSINE
-513 IKAMVSDAQALA
+513 IKALVSKADALA
-525 QAAQKLNVEATPQ
+525 QASQKLNVEATPQ
-538 AVATAITEAQ
+538 AVATAITDAQ
-548 RTESIKTAED
+548 RTQSIKTAED
-558 SVGRAFAPTVDNPV
+558 SVGRAFAPTVDNPA
-572 NEGEKAYNSALAG
+572 NAGEKAYNSALAG

-598 DPAARQAFSQLTG
+598 NPVARQAFSQLTG

-635 GKQAVSQAEYAQR
+635 GKQAISQAEYAQR

-668 EQMQRESE
+668 EQMQRESD

-717 PGSKKKAV
+717 LGSKKKAV
-725 ADVNNAAKYL
+725 AEVNNAAKYL
-735 GKTIVWYEG
+735 GKTIVWFEG
-744 ALQVNGQ
+744 AVQVNGQ
-751 YRLANGFRAPDG
+751 YRLTNGYRAPDG

-778 FGHEMFHDLVADGK
+778 FGHEMFHDLVADSK
-792 YSGMIDTLVEN
+792 YSGLIDTLVEN

-828 DPNAAAEEVAA
+828 DPDAAAEEVAA

-887 NRLSESQKALLD
+887 NRLSEAQKALLD
-899 GMEGRT
+899 GMEGKAETGVNTLHLVDNATKKAVVSQRPQT
-905 ESTNSAEDAS
+905 LGSSEPITASEMGSNSFSADMVPQSDTAVNNYSMQNSAEDAS
-915 VKHSLMD
+915 GKHSLMD

-941 FGSKV
+941 YGSKV

-1034 TGDEVILNYD
+1034 TGDEVLVNYD
-1044 PSGGIGYPSKT
+1044 PAGGIGYPSKT

-1063 TVKAAMEY
+1063 TVKASMDY
-1071 SDSDSEILA
+1071 SSSDSEILA

-1143 MDIPAMDSEYSAA
+1143 M
-1156 VESGNMQE
+1156 
-1164 AQRLVDEAAK
+1164 
-1174 AAGAILDASG
+1174 
-1184 RRPLHLYHGTNTF
+1184 
-1197 GYTKFR
+1197 
-1203 DGVIYATPNQSVA
+1203 
-1216 AGYGRTG
+1216 
-1223 YAKPRLV
+1223 
-1230 SDMYVPDDGT
+1230 
-1240 METLIKNA
+1240 
-1248 KNVLDWELQE
+1248 
-1258 TTVNDRQEAMDA
+1258 
-1270 VKKDADSIA
+1270 
-1279 ALVDKVWTSDAV
+1279 
-1291 DAMEL
+1291 
-1296 TEEQENALY
+1296 
-1305 NVLSLPS
+1305 
-1312 YISEVIDDIGTYT
+1312 
-1325 TVDEV
+1325 
-1330 AYWISRFNDGLP
+1330 
-1342 IIRSYIDEN
+1342 
-1351 RDSLKSSPAWDMAR
+1351 
-1365 LILGYDLG
+1365 
-1373 DFAIDAEY
+1373 
-1381 RLLKSYEEDLL
+1381 
-1392 TNTNGSFVSADV
+1392 
-1404 VREEVEKAKDIGS
+1404 
-1417 YTLYGFAG
+1417 
-1425 DRPLVIDGG
+1425 
-1434 GAFWANVPV
+1434 
-1443 DVWGGTYTTD
+1443 
-1453 DIVKRAKDEGYTSVL
+1453 
-1468 IKNIND
+1468 
-1474 VAMNNYSANI
+1474 
-1484 KADIYAFF
+1484 
-1492 SPEQVKSADP
+1492 
-1502 VTYDDKGN
+1502 
-1510 VIPLSERFNPDN
+1510 
-1522 PDIRYSLMDDVYLDA
+1522 
-1537 VKRGDMTTVQQMV
+1537 
-1550 DEAAKAAGYETR
+1550 
-1562 LLHGT
+1562 
-1567 SKKFTK
+1567 
-1573 FEATG
+1573 
-1578 SKTESPSAKLGI
+1578 
-1590 WLSDSKR
+1590 
-1597 TAESYSTPQSTD
+1597 
-1609 YNDSNRSEWTRIFNA
+1609 
-1624 AEEVDKK
+1624 
-1631 IPNAVLGDNNDERF
+1631 
-1645 FAASEGYWNLAELGK
+1645 
-1660 LFKEYLPNDYKE
+1660 
-1672 LKERGV
+1672 
-1678 FKDGE
+1678 
-1683 KHIRLTRETFD
+1683 
-1694 KGDNYAVYKDVIDRQ
+1694 
-1709 GELLEWVNDLGRVRI
+1709 
-1724 YPSQLFSIIRNQIY
+1724 
-1738 DGVLRTLAKGDIE
+1738 
-1751 PRIVDAY
+1751 
-1758 VDTRN
+1758 
-1763 FAKASPPYHED
+1763 
-1774 TQKVKKIRAARSSG
+1774 
-1788 KDGIVF
+1788 
-1794 EGMFDGGERSNHYV
+1794 
-1808 VFDPARIKSAAPVT
+1808 
-1822 YDDNG
+1822 
-1827 NVIPLS
+1827 
-1833 ERFNR
+1833 
-1838 KNEDIR
+1838 
-1844 YSLMEDAKYMA
+1844 EDAQYMA
-1855 DIDKAVADAAQ
+1855 DIDRVVSEATE

-1875 QAQVKDLRKQLLE
+1875 QAEVKNIRQQLADY
-1888 MRNRAEYAEL
+1888 RQQA
-1898 QTKVTERLT
+1898 
-1907 VDPIK
+1907 
-1912 AKRDIGRF
+1912 
-1920 LRKNGIT
+1920 
-1927 NDEAIK
+1927 
-1933 TLTAEIEDA
+1933 TAE
-1942 FNSVYRGEKTD
+1942 
-1953 IDSVAKKVAD
+1953 AKM
-1963 TILKEATIADP
+1963 
-1974 LKAEKADIRKSLS
+1974 
-1987 QRTFV
+1987 
-1992 IGEQLR
+1992 
-1998 GDIVHKYGSLTNFRK
+1998 
-2013 KYGNIIRIKT
+2013 
-2023 RENANVGDGV
+2023 
-2033 AFDVAYSELQ
+2033 
-2043 SEFPGIFR
+2043 
-2051 DAETEWETFENTVEV
+2051 
-2066 ADYAKDSERI
+2066 
-2076 PLSYAVDEEE
+2076 
-2086 FARSITN
+2086 
-2093 QLTDLFWIQKGLV
+2093 
-2106 TEADKAKAKAD
+2106 
-2117 AATENAV
+2117 
-2124 AAAVE
+2124 
-2129 AERQRGQKEIAA
+2129 

-2217 IDRVVREDQAKSKAR
+2217 IDRVVREDRAKSKAR
-2232 LRAAEQKSTTTD
+2232 LRTAEQKSTTTE

-2263 KIAESWRTFKRQWI
+2263 KAAKDWRTFKRQWI

-2322 GKKIGNKNLMQVFDP
+2322 GKKIGDKNLMQVFEP
-2337 AEKAGLTKEFY
+2337 AKKAGLTDEFY

-2355 NVDRMSVREKAQ
+2355 NVDRMSVRENAQ
-2367 KVLSAFREE
+2367 RQLAELRAKLNREV
-2376 LNKKVKGF
+2376 NGF
-2384 VEMTD
+2384 SEMTD
-2389 ENIATAAGKDASLTK
+2389 ENIATAAGKDTTLTK
-2404 TYTMEQIDA
+2404 AYTEAQIAA
-2413 AKRYKQLQAWAEKQ
+2413 AKQYKQFQAWAEKQ
-2427 FDKPVFGSSVTAS
+2427 FDKPVFGSSVTAD
-2440 DSRAAADKLL
+2440 DSRAAAADLL
-2450 KEHPEFEKWA
+2450 DAHPEFEKWA

-2478 LVSADMAQRM
+2478 LVSADMAQYM

-2813 WKEIGQLISR
+2813 WKEIGRLISR

-2861 IKIGDDKFIKVPM
+2861 IKIGDNKFIKIPM

-2901 ADYPSFAIE
+2901 AGYSSFAIE
-2910 QLAPNNPLTN
+2910 QIAPNNPLTN
-2920 NIFAGITAMSTNKN
+2920 NIFAGITAMSTNKT

-2993 FIGDWVLP
+2993 FIGDWLLP

-3006 ADVPTVVKAFVVD
+3006 ADVPAVVKAFVVD

-3044 FATAADDATYSY
+3044 LATAADDATYSY

-3068 KQIKE
+3068 KQLKE

-3100 RNALLTV
+3100 RKALLTV

-3114 KSIDSADSDVVKRE
+3114 KSIGSADSDVVKRE

-3133 FGAEYALKT
+3133 FGAEYALKN

-3151 AEYVAQGVT
+3151 AEYVAHGVT

-3165 AAYFATRGITGDKDE
+3165 AAYFAARGITGDKDE

-3193 KEAIDKAVPNAT
+3193 KEAINNAVPNAT

-3212 YEAIC
+3212 YEALG

>member
-1 MGKMTADELRR
+1 MDRKTLEQN
-12 AGEAY
+12 Y
-17 RSENNG
+17 
-23 AQKSP
+23 QKSFG
-28 VTVSA
+28 A
-33 NTEGSGNK
+33 
-41 MTASEL
+41 
-47 RQAGEAYRKANGLS
+47 
-61 DPIYMKSPATVVDK
+61 SPAAELEQNYQRSGIDSLVQSVKKATQ
-75 YSTPSTQPTQAAPS
+75 YNPSAPS

-101 SRKQSEVMQEQ
+101 SRKQSDAMKEQ
-112 VGALKKQRDD
+112 LDTIKKQRDD

-133 GNMQQQAKEQQKIA
+133 GNMPQQAKEQQKIA

-174 PDENKFKA
+174 PDENNFKA
-182 GDAALSGVQNAFQ
+182 GDAALAGVQNAFQ
-195 SMGQYAAAASSYL
+195 NMRQYAAAASSYL
-208 SGNQEAQAWEAKR
+208 SGNPEVQAWEAKR
-221 LMDSGVSGTEAV
+221 LMESGVSGTEAV

-299 AASVAGN
+299 AASAAGN
-306 KYADSYEK
+306 KYADAYEK

-386 EGAEDVINYAIEKSL
+386 EGAEDVINYAIEKAL
-401 TGDSDEMDNFGYDML
+401 TGDSDEMDNFGYDIL
-416 LGALAGGVFGGGNA
+416 LGALAGGVLGGGNA

-439 VGKALNASPSAVAQ
+439 VGKALNASPAAVAQ
-453 QVQEGLEK
+453 QVQEGMEK

-477 PSNQMVG
+477 PSSQMVG

-490 RTFDRESGLSKIQ
+490 LTYDAESGLSKIQ
-503 GDITQISAKE
+503 NDITQVSINE
-513 IKAMVSDAQALA
+513 IKAMVSKADALA

-538 AVATAITEAQ
+538 AVATAITDAQ
-548 RTESIKTAED
+548 RTQSIKTAEG
-558 SVGRAFAPTVDNPV
+558 SVGQAFAPTVDNPA
-572 NEGEKAYNSALAG
+572 NAGEKAYNSALAG

-635 GKQAVSQAEYAQR
+635 GKQAISQAEYAQR

-668 EQMQRESE
+668 EQMQRESD

-717 PGSKKKAV
+717 LGSKKKAV
-725 ADVNNAAKYL
+725 AEVNNAAKYL
-735 GKTIVWYEG
+735 GKTIVWFEG
-744 ALQVNGQ
+744 AVQVNGQ
-751 YRLANGFRAPDG
+751 YRLTNGYRAPDG

-778 FGHEMFHDLVADGK
+778 FGHEMFHDLVADSK
-792 YSGMIDTLVEN
+792 YSGLIDTLVEN

-822 RNGIEL
+822 RNGIDL
-828 DPNAAAEEVAA
+828 DPDAAAEEVAA

-887 NRLSESQKALLD
+887 NRLSEAQRALID
-899 GMEGRT
+899 GIEGRT
-905 ESTNSAEDAS
+905 EAEEAGKISYSLMREAVEKNNRPFAEQFADYKAGKMKPTELFALGNTSQYLQAAGIGNEPIVMAQSVVAKAQRKAKVDTHGHNLSDNVLLKLPEMLDKPVLLLKSDTVPNAAVIVTSTADSDGNPIVVALHLSRSEGFDIVTRVASLYGKENSRDFLAEQMLRGNLLGYSKKEANRLLHRDGLQLPRRNPAVDFDTISVAQDTDAVNNYSMQNSAEDAS
-915 VKHSLMD
+915 GKHSLMD

-1034 TGDEVILNYD
+1034 TGDEVLVNYD
-1044 PSGGIGYPSKT
+1044 PAGGIGYPSKT
-1055 WYNRALDA
+1055 WYNRALDS
-1063 TVKAAMEY
+1063 TVKAAMDY
-1071 SDSDSEILA
+1071 SSSDSEILA
-1080 EIANGGAGAGAV
+1080 EIANGGAGSGTV

-1143 MDIPAMDSEYSAA
+1143 MDTDSTGRKLSTEQKKFFAGSK
-1156 VESGNMQE
+1156 VIDGNGNL
-1164 AQRLVDEAAK
+1164 LVM
-1174 AAGAILDASG
+1174 
-1184 RRPLHLYHGTNTF
+1184 YHGTTAF
-1197 GYTKFR
+1197 GYITEFKRGKKGWLGPGIYLTSKRSDAQRYADAMGEGNGRLYEMYANITKPLVVT
-1203 DGVIYATPNQSVA
+1203 DGNPVPGILKA
-1216 AGYGRTG
+1216 AYGR
-1223 YAKPRLV
+1223 
-1230 SDMYVPDDGT
+1230 
-1240 METLIKNA
+1240 
-1248 KNVLDWELQE
+1248 
-1258 TTVNDRQEAMDA
+1258 
-1270 VKKDADSIA
+1270 DS
-1279 ALVDKVWTSDAV
+1279 VYK
-1291 DAMEL
+1291 
-1296 TEEQENALY
+1296 
-1305 NVLSLPS
+1305 
-1312 YISEVIDDIGTYT
+1312 
-1325 TVDEV
+1325 
-1330 AYWISRFNDGLP
+1330 SRFEKQANDPSIVTQADINKL
-1342 IIRSYIDEN
+1342 RA
-1351 RDSLKSSPAWDMAR
+1351 K
-1365 LILGYDLG
+1365 GYDG
-1373 DFAIDAEY
+1373 IVWDFG
-1381 RLLKSYEEDLL
+1381 
-1392 TNTNGSFVSADV
+1392 GSKEVSV
-1404 VREEVEKAKDIGS
+1404 
-1417 YTLYGFAG
+1417 
-1425 DRPLVIDGG
+1425 
-1434 GAFWANVPV
+1434 
-1443 DVWGGTYTTD
+1443 
-1453 DIVKRAKDEGYTSVL
+1453 
-1468 IKNIND
+1468 
-1474 VAMNNYSANI
+1474 
-1484 KADIYAFF
+1484 F
-1492 SPEQVKSADP
+1492 SPEQVKLAD
-1502 VTYDDKGN
+1502 N
-1510 VIPLSERFNPDN
+1510 VDP
-1522 PDIRYSLMDDVYLDA
+1522 
-1537 VKRGDMTTVQQMV
+1537 
-1550 DEAAKAAGYETR
+1550 
-1562 LLHGT
+1562 T
-1567 SKKFTK
+1567 S
-1573 FEATG
+1573 
-1578 SKTESPSAKLGI
+1578 SK
-1590 WLSDSKR
+1590 
-1597 TAESYSTPQSTD
+1597 
-1609 YNDSNRSEWTRIFNA
+1609 
-1624 AEEVDKK
+1624 
-1631 IPNAVLGDNNDERF
+1631 
-1645 FAASEGYWNLAELGK
+1645 
-1660 LFKEYLPNDYKE
+1660 
-1672 LKERGV
+1672 
-1678 FKDGE
+1678 
-1683 KHIRLTRETFD
+1683 
-1694 KGDNYAVYKDVIDRQ
+1694 
-1709 GELLEWVNDLGRVRI
+1709 
-1724 YPSQLFSIIRNQIY
+1724 
-1738 DGVLRTLAKGDIE
+1738 
-1751 PRIVDAY
+1751 
-1758 VDTRN
+1758 
-1763 FAKASPPYHED
+1763 
-1774 TQKVKKIRAARSSG
+1774 
-1788 KDGIVF
+1788 
-1794 EGMFDGGERSNHYV
+1794 
-1808 VFDPARIKSAAPVT
+1808 
-1822 YDDNG
+1822 
-1827 NVIPLS
+1827 
-1833 ERFNR
+1833 
-1838 KNEDIR
+1838 DIR
-1844 YSLMEDAKYMA
+1844 YSLMEDAQYMA

-1875 QAQVKDLRKQLLE
+1875 QAEVKNIRQQLADY
-1888 MRNRAEYAEL
+1888 RQQA
-1898 QTKVTERLT
+1898 
-1907 VDPIK
+1907 
-1912 AKRDIGRF
+1912 
-1920 LRKNGIT
+1920 
-1927 NDEAIK
+1927 
-1933 TLTAEIEDA
+1933 TAE
-1942 FNSVYRGEKTD
+1942 
-1953 IDSVAKKVAD
+1953 AKM
-1963 TILKEATIADP
+1963 
-1974 LKAEKADIRKSLS
+1974 
-1987 QRTFV
+1987 
-1992 IGEQLR
+1992 
-1998 GDIVHKYGSLTNFRK
+1998 
-2013 KYGNIIRIKT
+2013 
-2023 RENANVGDGV
+2023 
-2033 AFDVAYSELQ
+2033 
-2043 SEFPGIFR
+2043 
-2051 DAETEWETFENTVEV
+2051 
-2066 ADYAKDSERI
+2066 
-2076 PLSYAVDEEE
+2076 
-2086 FARSITN
+2086 
-2093 QLTDLFWIQKGLV
+2093 
-2106 TEADKAKAKAD
+2106 
-2117 AATENAV
+2117 
-2124 AAAVE
+2124 
-2129 AERQRGQKEIAA
+2129 

-2177 ALAKQYRADL
+2177 ALSKQYRADL

-2217 IDRVVREDQAKSKAR
+2217 IDRVVREDRAKSKAR
-2232 LRAAEQKSTTTD
+2232 LRTAEQKSTTTE

-2263 KIAESWRTFKRQWI
+2263 KAAKDWRTFKRQWI

-2322 GKKIGNKNLMQVFDP
+2322 GKKIGDKNLMQVFEP
-2337 AEKAGLTKEFY
+2337 AKKAGLTDEFY

-2355 NVDRMSVREKAQ
+2355 NVDRMSVRENAQ
-2367 KVLSAFREE
+2367 RQFAELRAKLNREV
-2376 LNKKVKGF
+2376 NGF
-2384 VEMTD
+2384 SEMTD
-2389 ENIATAAGKDASLTK
+2389 ENIATAAGKDTTLTK
-2404 TYTMEQIDA
+2404 AYTEAQIAA
-2413 AKRYKQLQAWAEKQ
+2413 AKQYKQFQAWAEKQ
-2427 FDKPVFGSSVTAS
+2427 FDKPVFGSSVTAD
-2440 DSRAAADKLL
+2440 DSRAAAADLL
-2450 KEHPEFEKWA
+2450 DAHPEFEKWA

-2478 LVSADMAQRM
+2478 LVSADMAQYM

-2507 GYSNPN
+2507 SYSNPN

-2760 DVQKALYNA
+2760 DVQQALYNA

-2842 KEDDDYKELSNYI
+2842 KEDDDYEELSNYI

-2861 IKIGDDKFIKVPM
+2861 IKIGDNKFIKVPM

-2901 ADYPSFAIE
+2901 AGYPSFAIE
-2910 QLAPNNPLTN
+2910 QIAPNNPLTN
-2920 NIFAGITAMSTNKN
+2920 NIFAGITAMSTNKT

-3006 ADVPTVVKAFVVD
+3006 ADVPAVVKAFVVD

-3044 FATAADDATYSY
+3044 LATAADDATYSY

-3068 KQIKE
+3068 KQLKE

-3100 RNALLTV
+3100 RKALLTV

-3114 KSIDSADSDVVKRE
+3114 KSIGSADSDVVKRE

-3133 FGAEYALKT
+3133 FGAEYALKN

-3151 AEYVAQGVT
+3151 AEYVAHGVT

-3165 AAYFATRGITGDKDE
+3165 AAYFAARGITGDKDE

-3193 KEAIDKAVPNAT
+3193 KDAIDKAVPNAT

-3212 YEAIC
+3212 YEAIG

>member
-1 MGKMTADELRR
+1 MVE
-12 AGEAY
+12 
-17 RSENNG
+17 
-23 AQKSP
+23 Q
-28 VTVSA
+28 
-33 NTEGSGNK
+33 SGNSDTSTTTD
-41 MTASEL
+41 MVP
-47 RQAGEAYRKANGLS
+47 QS
-61 DPIYMKSPATVVDK
+61 DPA
-75 YSTPSTQPTQAAPS
+75 
-89 TQPTQAAPAGAS
+89 
-101 SRKQSEVMQEQ
+101 
-112 VGALKKQRDD
+112 
-122 AAIKAGAYMRA
+122 
-133 GNMQQQAKEQQKIA
+133 
-147 NKAAIEY
+147 
-154 ENAYT
+154 
-159 QWKNQRN
+159 
-166 AEAVEDYN
+166 
-174 PDENKFKA
+174 
-182 GDAALSGVQNAFQ
+182 
-195 SMGQYAAAASSYL
+195 
-208 SGNQEAQAWEAKR
+208 
-221 LMDSGVSGTEAV
+221 
-233 KRAGLADK
+233 
-241 REIPITDYKTQAEL
+241 
-255 RHEKN
+255 
-260 VASVG
+260 
-265 AVEGGALQL
+265 
-274 VNTIS
+274 
-279 NMVPSLVANAVLPG
+279 
-293 SGLPVM
+293 
-299 AASVAGN
+299 
-306 KYADSYEK
+306 
-314 YGNTDTAFVL
+314 
-324 GSAAGG
+324 
-330 ASMLT
+330 
-335 EQFGGLYGSLG
+335 
-346 KSAAGQAVAKKLMA
+346 
-360 EAPGLYN
+360 
-367 LANSVGGKW
+367 
-376 LRDALSEGIE
+376 
-386 EGAEDVINYAIEKSL
+386 
-401 TGDSDEMDNFGYDML
+401 
-416 LGALAGGVFGGGNA
+416 
-430 AMRSVTYSR
+430 
-439 VGKALNASPSAVAQ
+439 
-453 QVQEGLEK
+453 
-461 GAGTA
+461 
-466 PAIYAAEVQKN
+466 
-477 PSNQMVG
+477 
-484 RLYEAN
+484 
-490 RTFDRESGLSKIQ
+490 
-503 GDITQISAKE
+503 
-513 IKAMVSDAQALA
+513 
-525 QAAQKLNVEATPQ
+525 
-538 AVATAITEAQ
+538 
-548 RTESIKTAED
+548 
-558 SVGRAFAPTVDNPV
+558 
-572 NEGEKAYNSALAG
+572 
-585 VAANQGVA
+585 
-593 ARINN
+593 
-598 DPAARQAFSQLTG
+598 
-611 VQFSGNTAQDIA
+611 
-623 AIEVATQNIAKS
+623 
-635 GKQAVSQAEYAQR
+635 
-648 VAAAGEQAA
+648 
-657 AQFDADMQAQA
+657 
-668 EQMQRESE
+668 
-676 ERWLSVE
+676 
-683 QNTITDVDGKRRI
+683 
-696 KEITNT
+696 
-702 DVRGNTEI
+702 
-710 GYKKAEI
+710 
-717 PGSKKKAV
+717 
-725 ADVNNAAKYL
+725 VNN
-735 GKTIVWYEG
+735 
-744 ALQVNGQ
+744 
-751 YRLANGFRAPDG
+751 
-763 TIYVNINSRDPLMVT
+763 
-778 FGHEMFHDLVADGK
+778 
-792 YSGMIDTLVEN
+792 YSM
-803 PDYADMVK
+803 
-811 GMMNAKTELYE
+811 
-822 RNGIEL
+822 
-828 DPNAAAEEVAA
+828 
-839 DISGDLLGSRDMLEY
+839 
-854 IGARNTEA
+854 
-862 ATGIKGFLNRILKKL
+862 
-877 KGKPSAQEAY
+877 Q
-887 NRLSESQKALLD
+887 
-899 GMEGRT
+899 
-905 ESTNSAEDAS
+905 NSAEDAS
-915 VKHSLMD
+915 GKHSLMD

-997 DGGQLLEGYLDIK
+997 DGGQLIEGYLDIK

-1063 TVKAAMEY
+1063 TVKAAIEY

-1143 MDIPAMDSEYSAA
+1143 M
-1156 VESGNMQE
+1156 
-1164 AQRLVDEAAK
+1164 
-1174 AAGAILDASG
+1174 
-1184 RRPLHLYHGTNTF
+1184 
-1197 GYTKFR
+1197 
-1203 DGVIYATPNQSVA
+1203 
-1216 AGYGRTG
+1216 
-1223 YAKPRLV
+1223 
-1230 SDMYVPDDGT
+1230 
-1240 METLIKNA
+1240 
-1248 KNVLDWELQE
+1248 
-1258 TTVNDRQEAMDA
+1258 
-1270 VKKDADSIA
+1270 
-1279 ALVDKVWTSDAV
+1279 
-1291 DAMEL
+1291 
-1296 TEEQENALY
+1296 
-1305 NVLSLPS
+1305 
-1312 YISEVIDDIGTYT
+1312 
-1325 TVDEV
+1325 
-1330 AYWISRFNDGLP
+1330 
-1342 IIRSYIDEN
+1342 
-1351 RDSLKSSPAWDMAR
+1351 
-1365 LILGYDLG
+1365 
-1373 DFAIDAEY
+1373 
-1381 RLLKSYEEDLL
+1381 
-1392 TNTNGSFVSADV
+1392 
-1404 VREEVEKAKDIGS
+1404 
-1417 YTLYGFAG
+1417 
-1425 DRPLVIDGG
+1425 
-1434 GAFWANVPV
+1434 
-1443 DVWGGTYTTD
+1443 
-1453 DIVKRAKDEGYTSVL
+1453 
-1468 IKNIND
+1468 
-1474 VAMNNYSANI
+1474 
-1484 KADIYAFF
+1484 
-1492 SPEQVKSADP
+1492 
-1502 VTYDDKGN
+1502 
-1510 VIPLSERFNPDN
+1510 
-1522 PDIRYSLMDDVYLDA
+1522 
-1537 VKRGDMTTVQQMV
+1537 
-1550 DEAAKAAGYETR
+1550 
-1562 LLHGT
+1562 
-1567 SKKFTK
+1567 
-1573 FEATG
+1573 
-1578 SKTESPSAKLGI
+1578 
-1590 WLSDSKR
+1590 
-1597 TAESYSTPQSTD
+1597 
-1609 YNDSNRSEWTRIFNA
+1609 
-1624 AEEVDKK
+1624 
-1631 IPNAVLGDNNDERF
+1631 
-1645 FAASEGYWNLAELGK
+1645 
-1660 LFKEYLPNDYKE
+1660 
-1672 LKERGV
+1672 
-1678 FKDGE
+1678 
-1683 KHIRLTRETFD
+1683 
-1694 KGDNYAVYKDVIDRQ
+1694 
-1709 GELLEWVNDLGRVRI
+1709 
-1724 YPSQLFSIIRNQIY
+1724 
-1738 DGVLRTLAKGDIE
+1738 
-1751 PRIVDAY
+1751 
-1758 VDTRN
+1758 
-1763 FAKASPPYHED
+1763 
-1774 TQKVKKIRAARSSG
+1774 
-1788 KDGIVF
+1788 
-1794 EGMFDGGERSNHYV
+1794 
-1808 VFDPARIKSAAPVT
+1808 
-1822 YDDNG
+1822 
-1827 NVIPLS
+1827 
-1833 ERFNR
+1833 
-1838 KNEDIR
+1838 
-1844 YSLMEDAKYMA
+1844 EDAQYMA

-1875 QAQVKDLRKQLLE
+1875 QAQVKDLRKQLLQ

-1898 QTKVTERLT
+1898 QTKVTEKPT
-1907 VDPIK
+1907 IDPIK
-1912 AKRDIGRF
+1912 AKKDIGRF

-1927 NDEAIK
+1927 NEETIK
-1933 TLTAEIEDA
+1933 ALTAEIEDA
-1942 FNSVYRGEKTD
+1942 FNSVYRWEKTD
-1953 IDSVAKKVAD
+1953 IDAAAKKAAD
-1963 TILKEATIADP
+1963 AILKEATVADP
-1974 LKAEKADIRKSLS
+1974 LKTEKADIRKSLS

-1998 GDIVHKYGSLTNFRK
+1998 GDIVRKYGSLTNFRK

-2023 RENANVGDGV
+2023 RENAKAGEGV
-2033 AFDVAYSELQ
+2033 AFDVAYPELQ

-2051 DAETEWETFENTVEV
+2051 DAATEWETFANTVEA
-2066 ADYAKDSERI
+2066 ADYAMRSDPVMLADMVDSQ
-2076 PLSYAVDEEE
+2076 E
-2086 FARSITN
+2086 FADSVSN
-2093 QLTDLFWIQKGLV
+2093 QLAEMFWNQKNLV
-2106 TEADKAKAKAD
+2106 TEADKAKAKAN
-2117 AATENAV
+2117 AATEKAV
-2124 AAAVE
+2124 SAAVE
-2129 AERQRGQKEIAA
+2129 AERRRAEKETAA
-2141 NDRWRDAE
+2141 NDRWREAE
-2149 TKLLT
+2149 TKLLADM
-2154 EIAAAKEREKAAKA
+2154 AAAKEREKAAKA
-2168 RAEFMAKYD
+2168 RAEFMQKYD
-2177 ALAKQYRADL
+2177 SLSKQYRADL
-2187 RANNQQAQEKY
+2187 RANKQQAQEKY
-2198 NEKLTEAKDE
+2198 NEKLAEAKDE
-2208 FNRRRTQDR
+2208 FSRRRTQDR

-2244 DVAKVL
+2244 DVARVL
-2250 TEMPKKDKETFKA
+2250 TEMPKKDKEAFKA
-2263 KIAESWRTFKRQWI
+2263 KAAEIWRTFKRQWI

-2322 GKKIGNKNLMQVFDP
+2322 GKKIGDKNLMQVFEP
-2337 AEKAGLTKEFY
+2337 AKKAGLTDEFY

-2355 NVDRMSVREKAQ
+2355 NVDRMSVRKKAQ
-2367 KVLSAFREE
+2367 RQLAELRAKLNREV
-2376 LNKKVKGF
+2376 NGF
-2384 VEMTD
+2384 AEMTD
-2389 ENIATAAGKDASLTK
+2389 ENIATAAGKDTTLTK
-2404 TYTMEQIDA
+2404 AYTEAQIAA
-2413 AKRYKQLQAWAEKQ
+2413 AKQYKQFQAWAEKQ
-2427 FDKPVFGSSVTAS
+2427 FDKPVFGSSVTAA
-2440 DSRAAADKLL
+2440 DSSAAADKLL

-2478 LVSADMAQRM
+2478 LVSEDMVQRM

-2513 SVAVNSTIK
+2513 SVSVNSTIK

-2567 DISEYIQS
+2567 DISEYIQN
-2575 VTEEGDLVDLDADS
+2575 VTEDGELVDLDADS

-2752 ISTMEDTG
+2752 ISTMEATG
-2760 DVQKALYNA
+2760 DVQQALYNA

-2861 IKIGDDKFIKVPM
+2861 IKIGDDKFIKIPM

-3006 ADVPTVVKAFVVD
+3006 ADVPAVVKAFVVD

-3068 KQIKE
+3068 KQLKE

-3193 KEAIDKAVPNAT
+3193 KEAIDKAVPGAS

-3212 YEAIC
+3212 YEALG

>member
-1 MGKMTADELRR
+1 MDRKTLEQN
-12 AGEAY
+12 Y
-17 RSENNG
+17 
-23 AQKSP
+23 QKSIGA
-28 VTVSA
+28 SLA
-33 NTEGSGNK
+33 AELEQNYQRSGID
-41 MTASEL
+41 SL
-47 RQAGEAYRKANGLS
+47 VQAVKKATQYN
-61 DPIYMKSPATVVDK
+61 
-75 YSTPSTQPTQAAPS
+75 PSAPS

-101 SRKQSEVMQEQ
+101 SRKQSDAMKEQ
-112 VGALKKQRDD
+112 LDTIKKQRDD

-182 GDAALSGVQNAFQ
+182 GDAALAGVQNAFQ
-195 SMGQYAAAASSYL
+195 SMRQYAAAASSYL
-208 SGNQEAQAWEAKR
+208 SGNPEAQAWEAKR
-221 LMDSGVSGTEAV
+221 LMESGVSGAEAV

-299 AASVAGN
+299 AASAAGN
-306 KYADSYEK
+306 KYADAYEK

-376 LRDALSEGIE
+376 MRDALSEGIE
-386 EGAEDVINYAIEKSL
+386 EGAEDVINYAIEKAL
-401 TGDSDEMDNFGYDML
+401 TGDSDEMDNFGYDIL
-416 LGALAGGVFGGGNA
+416 LGALAGGVLGGGNA

-439 VGKALNASPSAVAQ
+439 VGKALNASPAAVAQ
-453 QVQEGLEK
+453 QVQEGTEK

-490 RTFDRESGLSKIQ
+490 LTYDAESGLSKIQ
-503 GDITQISAKE
+503 NDITQVSINE
-513 IKAMVSDAQALA
+513 IKAMVSKADALA

-538 AVATAITEAQ
+538 AVATAITDAQ
-548 RTESIKTAED
+548 RTQSIKTAED
-558 SVGRAFAPTVDNPV
+558 SVGQSFAAAIDNPA
-572 NEGEKAYNSALAG
+572 NAGEKAYNSALAG

-598 DPAARQAFSQLTG
+598 DPVARQAFSQLTG
-611 VQFSGNTAQDIA
+611 VQFTGNTAQDIA

-635 GKQAVSQAEYAQR
+635 GKQAISQAEYAQR
-648 VAAAGEQAA
+648 VTAAGEQAA

-668 EQMQRESE
+668 EQMRQESQD
-676 ERWLSVE
+676 RWLSVE
-683 QNTITDVDGKRRI
+683 QNTITDVDGKRHI

-702 DVRGNTEI
+702 DMHGNTEI
-710 GYKKAEI
+710 GYKRAEI
-717 PGSKKKAV
+717 PSSKKKAAAEV
-725 ADVNNAAKYL
+725 DNAAKYL

-751 YRLANGFRAPDG
+751 YRLSNGFRAPDG
-763 TIYVNINSRDPLMVT
+763 TIYVNINAQNPLMVT

-828 DPNAAAEEVAA
+828 DPDAAAEEVAA

-905 ESTNSAEDAS
+905 EVEEAGKISYSLMREAVEKNNRPFAEQFADYKAGKMKPTELFALGNTSQYLQAAGIGNEPIVMAQSVVAKAQRKAKVDTHGHNLSDNVLLKLPEMLDKPALLLKSDTVPNAAVIVTSTADSDGNPVVVALHLSRSEGFDIVTRVASLYGKENSRDFLAEQMLRGNLLGYSKKEANRLLHRDGLQLPRRNTAVDFDTISVAQDTDAVNNYSMQNSAEDAS
-915 VKHSLMD
+915 GKH
-922 IPAMDST
+922 
-929 GRELSAE
+929 
-936 QREYF
+936 
-941 FGSKV
+941 
-946 VDAEG
+946 
-951 RLKPVYHGS
+951 
-960 PAVFT
+960 
-965 EFSPDFMSQH
+965 
-975 GSSEGQGFYFTDY
+975 
-988 KPMAEGYQK
+988 
-997 DGGQLLEGYLDIK
+997 
-1010 KPLSDSEIT
+1010 
-1019 LTRAEVKKLLQAVDP
+1019 
-1034 TGDEVILNYD
+1034 
-1044 PSGGIGYPSKT
+1044 
-1055 WYNRALDA
+1055 
-1063 TVKAAMEY
+1063 
-1071 SDSDSEILA
+1071 
-1080 EIANGGAGAGAV
+1080 
-1092 LEAARNTLGYDGYI
+1092 
-1106 VEGKY
+1106 
-1111 DNATVYVAF
+1111 
-1120 DSSQF
+1120 
-1125 KNIDN
+1125 
-1130 TAPTESKDIRYSL
+1130 SL

-1174 AAGAILDASG
+1174 ENGYTIKAF
-1184 RRPLHLYHGTNTF
+1184 HGTSRGDRVGNVFLPERATSGPMAF
-1197 GYTKFR
+1197 FTDNREIAERYSRDKADTSLAYDEEYSDYYTQFR
-1203 DGVIYATPNQSVA
+1203 VTRNGKSLSIGELWKYLPMAE
-1216 AGYGRTG
+1216 RT
-1223 YAKPRLV
+1223 K
-1230 SDMYVPDDGT
+1230 
-1240 METLIKNA
+1240 IKNA
-1248 KNVLDWELQE
+1248 APHIRFDEDYDKVIYDPAAQHGNGAYDAYELNRNKGNVLNTLVSTWLESGDLYNREADFLDVLRLAGLNDVEYRDPDARNEKVYE
-1258 TTVNDRQEAMDA
+1258 TYLKIRNPFDASNVEQTFYDGLSAWLKSTDISEYQRESAGADTWDKNSVEPEQFLERVASDIEAGTSHA
-1270 VKKDADSIA
+1270 
-1279 ALVDKVWTSDAV
+1279 WTSIPDYV
-1291 DAMEL
+1291 
-1296 TEEQENALY
+1296 T
-1305 NVLSLPS
+1305 
-1312 YISEVIDDIGTYT
+1312 
-1325 TVDEV
+1325 
-1330 AYWISRFNDGLP
+1330 AY
-1342 IIRSYIDEN
+1342 
-1351 RDSLKSSPAWDMAR
+1351 LKE
-1365 LILGYDLG
+1365 LGYDG
-1373 DFAIDAEY
+1373 I
-1381 RLLKSYEEDLL
+1381 
-1392 TNTNGSFVSADV
+1392 
-1404 VREEVEKAKDIGS
+1404 KDTG
-1417 YTLYGFAG
+1417 GK
-1425 DRPLVIDGG
+1425 GG
-1434 GAFWANVPV
+1434 GESHT
-1443 DVWGGTYTTD
+1443 VW
-1453 DIVKRAKDEGYTSVL
+1453 IP
-1468 IKNIND
+1468 
-1474 VAMNNYSANI
+1474 
-1484 KADIYAFF
+1484 F
-1492 SPEQVKSADP
+1492 SSEQVKSAEP
-1502 VTYDDKGN
+1502 IVYDDAGN
-1510 VIPLSERFNPDN
+1510 VIPLSERFNN
-1522 PDIRYSLMDDVYLDA
+1522 
-1537 VKRGDMTTVQQMV
+1537 
-1550 DEAAKAAGYETR
+1550 
-1562 LLHGT
+1562 
-1567 SKKFTK
+1567 
-1573 FEATG
+1573 
-1578 SKTESPSAKLGI
+1578 
-1590 WLSDSKR
+1590 
-1597 TAESYSTPQSTD
+1597 
-1609 YNDSNRSEWTRIFNA
+1609 SNS
-1624 AEEVDKK
+1624 
-1631 IPNAVLGDNNDERF
+1631 
-1645 FAASEGYWNLAELGK
+1645 
-1660 LFKEYLPNDYKE
+1660 
-1672 LKERGV
+1672 
-1678 FKDGE
+1678 
-1683 KHIRLTRETFD
+1683 
-1694 KGDNYAVYKDVIDRQ
+1694 
-1709 GELLEWVNDLGRVRI
+1709 
-1724 YPSQLFSIIRNQIY
+1724 
-1738 DGVLRTLAKGDIE
+1738 
-1751 PRIVDAY
+1751 
-1758 VDTRN
+1758 
-1763 FAKASPPYHED
+1763 
-1774 TQKVKKIRAARSSG
+1774 
-1788 KDGIVF
+1788 
-1794 EGMFDGGERSNHYV
+1794 
-1808 VFDPARIKSAAPVT
+1808 
-1822 YDDNG
+1822 
-1827 NVIPLS
+1827 
-1833 ERFNR
+1833 
-1838 KNEDIR
+1838 DIR
-1844 YSLMEDAKYMA
+1844 YSLMEDAQYMA
-1855 DIDKAVADAAQ
+1855 DIDKAVSEATQ
-1866 KANDELKAA
+1866 KADDELKAA

-1898 QTKVTERLT
+1898 QTKVTEKPT
-1907 VDPIK
+1907 IDPIK
-1912 AKRDIGRF
+1912 AKKDIGRF
-1920 LRKNGIT
+1920 LWKNGIT
-1927 NDEAIK
+1927 NEETIK

-1942 FNSVYRGEKTD
+1942 FNSVYRWEKTD
-1953 IDSVAKKVAD
+1953 IDSAAKKVAD

-1974 LKAEKADIRKSLS
+1974 LKTEKADIRKSLS

-1998 GDIVHKYGSLTNFRK
+1998 GDIVRKYGSLTNFRK

-2023 RENANVGDGV
+2023 RENAKAGEGV

-2051 DAETEWETFENTVEV
+2051 DAATEWETFANTVEA
-2066 ADYAKDSERI
+2066 ADYAMRSDPVMLADMVDSQ
-2076 PLSYAVDEEE
+2076 E
-2086 FARSITN
+2086 FADSVSN
-2093 QLTDLFWIQKGLV
+2093 QLAEMLWNQKNLV

-2117 AATENAV
+2117 AATEKAV
-2124 AAAVE
+2124 SAAVE
-2129 AERQRGQKEIAA
+2129 AERRRAEKETAA
-2141 NDRWRDAE
+2141 NDRWREAE
-2149 TKLLT
+2149 TKLLADMA
-2154 EIAAAKEREKAAKA
+2154 EAKEREKAAKA
-2168 RAEFMAKYD
+2168 RAEFMQKYD
-2177 ALAKQYRADL
+2177 SLSKQYRADL

-2217 IDRVVREDQAKSKAR
+2217 IDRVVREDRAKSKAR
-2232 LRAAEQKSTTTD
+2232 LRTAEQKSTTTE

-2263 KIAESWRTFKRQWI
+2263 KAAKDWRTFKRQWI

-2322 GKKIGNKNLMQVFDP
+2322 GKKIGDKNLMQVFEP
-2337 AEKAGLTKEFY
+2337 AKKAGLTDEFY

-2367 KVLSAFREE
+2367 QQLAELRAKLNREV
-2376 LNKKVKGF
+2376 NGF
-2384 VEMTD
+2384 AEMTD
-2389 ENIATAAGKDASLTK
+2389 ENIATAAGKDTTLTK
-2404 TYTMEQIDA
+2404 AYTEAQIAA
-2413 AKRYKQLQAWAEKQ
+2413 AKQYKQFQAWAEKQ
-2427 FDKPVFGSSVTAS
+2427 FDKPVFGSSVTAD
-2440 DSRAAADKLL
+2440 DSRAAAADLL
-2450 KEHPEFEKWA
+2450 DAHPEFEKWA

-2478 LVSADMAQRM
+2478 LVSADMAQYM

-2752 ISTMEDTG
+2752 ISTMEATG
-2760 DVQKALYNA
+2760 DVQQALYNA

-2831 GIIMGLLYDGL
+2831 AIIMGLLYDGL
-2842 KEDDDYKELSNYI
+2842 KDDDDYKELSNYM

-2861 IKIGDDKFIKVPM
+2861 IKVGDNKFVKIPM

-2901 ADYPSFAIE
+2901 AGYPSFAIE
-2910 QLAPNNPLTN
+2910 QIAPNNPLTN
-2920 NIFAGITAMSTNKN
+2920 NIFAGITAMSSNKT

-2993 FIGDWVLP
+2993 FIGDWLLP
-3001 ALSKK
+3001 TLSKK
-3006 ADVPTVVKAFVVD
+3006 ADVPAVVKAFVVD

-3044 FATAADDATYSY
+3044 FATAADDATFSY

-3068 KQIKE
+3068 KQLKE

-3100 RNALLTV
+3100 RKALLTV

-3114 KSIDSADSDVVKRE
+3114 KSIGSADSDVVKRE

-3133 FGAEYALKT
+3133 FGAEYALKN

-3151 AEYVAQGVT
+3151 AEYVSQGVT

-3165 AAYFATRGITGDKDE
+3165 AAYFAARGITGDKDE

-3193 KEAIDKAVPNAT
+3193 KEAIDKAVPGAS

-3212 YEAIC
+3212 YEALG

>member
-1 MGKMTADELRR
+1 MDRKTLEQN
-12 AGEAY
+12 Y
-17 RSENNG
+17 
-23 AQKSP
+23 QKSFG
-28 VTVSA
+28 A
-33 NTEGSGNK
+33 
-41 MTASEL
+41 
-47 RQAGEAYRKANGLS
+47 
-61 DPIYMKSPATVVDK
+61 SPAAEFEQNYQRSGIDSLVQSVKKATQ
-75 YSTPSTQPTQAAPS
+75 YNPSAPS

-101 SRKQSEVMQEQ
+101 SRKQSDAMKEQ
-112 VGALKKQRDD
+112 LDTIKEQRDD

-133 GNMQQQAKEQQKIA
+133 GNMPQQAKEQQKIA

-195 SMGQYAAAASSYL
+195 SMRQYAAAASSYL
-208 SGNQEAQAWEAKR
+208 SGNPEAQAWEAKR
-221 LMDSGVSGTEAV
+221 LMESGVSGTEAV

-299 AASVAGN
+299 AASAAGN
-306 KYADSYEK
+306 KYADAYEK

-360 EAPGLYN
+360 ESPGLYN

-376 LRDALSEGIE
+376 MRDALSEGIE
-386 EGAEDVINYAIEKSL
+386 EGAEDVINYAIEKAL
-401 TGDSDEMDNFGYDML
+401 TGDSDEMDNFGYDIL
-416 LGALAGGVFGGGNA
+416 LGALAGGVLGGGNA

-439 VGKALNASPSAVAQ
+439 VGKALNASPAAVAQ
-453 QVQEGLEK
+453 QVQEGMEK

-490 RTFDRESGLSKIQ
+490 LTYDAESGLSKIQ
-503 GDITQISAKE
+503 NDITQVSINE
-513 IKAMVSDAQALA
+513 IKAMVSKADALA

-538 AVATAITEAQ
+538 AVATAITDAQ
-548 RTESIKTAED
+548 RTQSIKTAEG
-558 SVGRAFAPTVDNPV
+558 SVGQAFAPTVDNPA
-572 NEGEKAYNSALAG
+572 NAGEKAYNSALAG

-623 AIEVATQNIAKS
+623 AIEVATQNIVKS
-635 GKQAVSQAEYAQR
+635 GKQAISQAEYAQR

-668 EQMQRESE
+668 EQMQRESD

-717 PGSKKKAV
+717 LGSKKKAV
-725 ADVNNAAKYL
+725 AEVNNAAKYL
-735 GKTIVWYEG
+735 GKTIVWFEG
-744 ALQVNGQ
+744 AVQVNGQ
-751 YRLANGFRAPDG
+751 YRLTNGYRAPDG

-778 FGHEMFHDLVADGK
+778 FGHEMFHDLVADSK
-792 YSGMIDTLVEN
+792 YSGLIDTLVEN

-822 RNGIEL
+822 RNGIDL
-828 DPNAAAEEVAA
+828 DPDAAAEEVAA

-887 NRLSESQKALLD
+887 NRLSEAQRALID
-899 GMEGRT
+899 GIEGRT
-905 ESTNSAEDAS
+905 EAE
-915 VKHSLMD
+915 
-922 IPAMDST
+922 
-929 GRELSAE
+929 E
-936 QREYF
+936 
-941 FGSKV
+941 
-946 VDAEG
+946 
-951 RLKPVYHGS
+951 
-960 PAVFT
+960 
-965 EFSPDFMSQH
+965 
-975 GSSEGQGFYFTDY
+975 
-988 KPMAEGYQK
+988 
-997 DGGQLLEGYLDIK
+997 
-1010 KPLSDSEIT
+1010 
-1019 LTRAEVKKLLQAVDP
+1019 
-1034 TGDEVILNYD
+1034 
-1044 PSGGIGYPSKT
+1044 
-1055 WYNRALDA
+1055 
-1063 TVKAAMEY
+1063 
-1071 SDSDSEILA
+1071 
-1080 EIANGGAGAGAV
+1080 AGK
-1092 LEAARNTLGYDGYI
+1092 I
-1106 VEGKY
+1106 
-1111 DNATVYVAF
+1111 
-1120 DSSQF
+1120 S
-1125 KNIDN
+1125 
-1130 TAPTESKDIRYSL
+1130 YSL
-1143 MDIPAMDSEYSAA
+1143 MREA
-1156 VESGNMQE
+1156 VEKNNRPFAEQFADYKAGKMKPTELFALGNTSQYLQAAGIGNEPIVMAQSVVAK
-1164 AQRLVDEAAK
+1164 AQRKAKVDT
-1174 AAGAILDASG
+1174 
-1184 RRPLHLYHGTNTF
+1184 HGHN
-1197 GYTKFR
+1197 
-1203 DGVIYATPNQSVA
+1203 
-1216 AGYGRTG
+1216 
-1223 YAKPRLV
+1223 L
-1230 SDMYVPDDGT
+1230 SD
-1240 METLIKNA
+1240 
-1248 KNVLDWELQE
+1248 NVLLKLPEML
-1258 TTVNDRQEAMDA
+1258 
-1270 VKKDADSIA
+1270 
-1279 ALVDKVWTSDAV
+1279 DKP
-1291 DAMEL
+1291 
-1296 TEEQENALY
+1296 
-1305 NVLSLPS
+1305 VL
-1312 YISEVIDDIGTYT
+1312 
-1325 TVDEV
+1325 
-1330 AYWISRFNDGLP
+1330 
-1342 IIRSYIDEN
+1342 
-1351 RDSLKSSPAWDMAR
+1351 
-1365 LILGYDLG
+1365 
-1373 DFAIDAEY
+1373 
-1381 RLLKSYEEDLL
+1381 LLKSD
-1392 TNTNGSFVSADV
+1392 TVPNAAVIVTSTADSDGNPIV
-1404 VREEVEKAKDIGS
+1404 VALHLSRSEGFDIVTRVAS
-1417 YTLYGFAG
+1417 LYGKENSRDFLAEQMLRG
-1425 DRPLVIDGG
+1425 NLLGYSKKE
-1434 GAFWANVPV
+1434 AN
-1443 DVWGGTYTTD
+1443 
-1453 DIVKRAKDEGYTSVL
+1453 
-1468 IKNIND
+1468 
-1474 VAMNNYSANI
+1474 
-1484 KADIYAFF
+1484 
-1492 SPEQVKSADP
+1492 
-1502 VTYDDKGN
+1502 
-1510 VIPLSERFNPDN
+1510 
-1522 PDIRYSLMDDVYLDA
+1522 
-1537 VKRGDMTTVQQMV
+1537 
-1550 DEAAKAAGYETR
+1550 R
-1562 LLHGT
+1562 LLHRDGLQLPRRNT
-1567 SKKFTK
+1567 AVDFDTINIPQDTDVVNSHSMQ
-1573 FEATG
+1573 TG
-1578 SKTESPSAKLGI
+1578 AKNAQEK
-1590 WLSDSKR
+1590 LSLMEMPTTDSTDSK
-1597 TAESYSTPQSTD
+1597 
-1609 YNDSNRSEWTRIFNA
+1609 
-1624 AEEVDKK
+1624 
-1631 IPNAVLGDNNDERF
+1631 
-1645 FAASEGYWNLAELGK
+1645 
-1660 LFKEYLPNDYKE
+1660 
-1672 LKERGV
+1672 
-1678 FKDGE
+1678 
-1683 KHIRLTRETFD
+1683 
-1694 KGDNYAVYKDVIDRQ
+1694 
-1709 GELLEWVNDLGRVRI
+1709 
-1724 YPSQLFSIIRNQIY
+1724 
-1738 DGVLRTLAKGDIE
+1738 
-1751 PRIVDAY
+1751 
-1758 VDTRN
+1758 
-1763 FAKASPPYHED
+1763 
-1774 TQKVKKIRAARSSG
+1774 
-1788 KDGIVF
+1788 
-1794 EGMFDGGERSNHYV
+1794 
-1808 VFDPARIKSAAPVT
+1808 
-1822 YDDNG
+1822 
-1827 NVIPLS
+1827 
-1833 ERFNR
+1833 
-1838 KNEDIR
+1838 DIR
-1844 YSLMEDAKYMA
+1844 YSLMEDAQYMA

-1898 QTKVTERLT
+1898 QTKVTERPT

-1912 AKRDIGRF
+1912 AKRDISRF

-1927 NDEAIK
+1927 NDETIK
-1933 TLTAEIEDA
+1933 TLTVEIEDA
-1942 FNSVYRGEKTD
+1942 FNSVYRWEKTD
-1953 IDSVAKKVAD
+1953 IDSAAKKVAD

-2023 RENANVGDGV
+2023 RENANAGEGV
-2033 AFDVAYSELQ
+2033 AFDAAYSELQ

-2093 QLTDLFWIQKGLV
+2093 QLTDLLWSQKELV

-2117 AATENAV
+2117 AATEKAV
-2124 AAAVE
+2124 DAAVE
-2129 AERQRGQKEIAA
+2129 AERQRGQKETAA

-2177 ALAKQYRADL
+2177 ALSKQYRADL
-2187 RANNQQAQEKY
+2187 RANNRQVRDKY
-2198 NEKLTEAKDE
+2198 NEKLSEAKDE

-2217 IDRVVREDQAKSKAR
+2217 IDRVVREDRAKSKAR
-2232 LRAAEQKSTTTD
+2232 LRTAEQKSTTTE

-2263 KIAESWRTFKRQWI
+2263 KAAKDWRTFKRQWI

-2322 GKKIGNKNLMQVFDP
+2322 GKKIGDKNLMQVFEP
-2337 AEKAGLTKEFY
+2337 AKKAGLTDEFY

-2355 NVDRMSVREKAQ
+2355 NVDRMSVRENAQ
-2367 KVLSAFREE
+2367 RQLAELRAKLNREV
-2376 LNKKVKGF
+2376 NGF
-2384 VEMTD
+2384 AEMTD
-2389 ENIATAAGKDASLTK
+2389 ENIATAAGKDTTLTK
-2404 TYTMEQIDA
+2404 AYTEAQISA
-2413 AKRYKQLQAWAEKQ
+2413 AKQYKQFQAWAEKQ
-2427 FDKPVFGSSVTAS
+2427 FDKPVFGSSVTAD
-2440 DSRAAADKLL
+2440 DSRAAAADLL
-2450 KEHPEFEKWA
+2450 DAHPEFEKWA

-2478 LVSADMAQRM
+2478 LVSADMAQYM

-2686 NGKYWQL
+2686 NGKYWQI

-2708 TGLSDRHHFKNGAVD
+2708 SGLSDRYHFKNGAVD

-2760 DVQKALYNA
+2760 DVQQALYNA

-2861 IKIGDDKFIKVPM
+2861 IKIGDNKFIKVPM

-2901 ADYPSFAIE
+2901 AGYPSFAIE
-2910 QLAPNNPLTN
+2910 QIAPNNPLTN
-2920 NIFAGITAMSTNKN
+2920 NIFAGITAMSTNKT

-2993 FIGDWVLP
+2993 FIGDWLLP

-3006 ADVPTVVKAFVVD
+3006 ADVPAVVKAFVVD

-3030 YDALDEAKQVKETE
+3030 YDALGEAKQVKETE
-3044 FATAADDATYSY
+3044 LATAADDATYSY

-3068 KQIKE
+3068 KQLKE

-3100 RNALLTV
+3100 RKALLTV

-3114 KSIDSADSDVVKRE
+3114 KSIGSADSDVVKRE

-3133 FGAEYALKT
+3133 FGAEYALKN

-3151 AEYVAQGVT
+3151 AEYVAHGVT

-3165 AAYFATRGITGDKDE
+3165 AAYFAARGITGDKDE

-3193 KEAIDKAVPNAT
+3193 KDAIDKAVPNAT

-3212 YEAIC
+3212 YEAIG

>member
-1 MGKMTADELRR
+1 MGKVTAEEMQGLMYGNSNNTARSDGSSPKKVSASDMENLM
-12 AGEAY
+12 APY
-17 RSENNG
+17 RSQEI
-23 AQKSP
+23 KHTVLSP
-28 VTVSA
+28 
-33 NTEGSGNK
+33 G
-41 MTASEL
+41 
-47 RQAGEAYRKANGLS
+47 
-61 DPIYMKSPATVVDK
+61 
-75 YSTPSTQPTQAAPS
+75 TQPA
-89 TQPTQAAPAGAS
+89 QAAPAGAS
-101 SRKQSEVMQEQ
+101 SRKKSETMKQNVDT
-112 VGALKKQRDD
+112 LKKQRDD
-122 AAIKAGAYMRA
+122 ALIKAGAYSRA
-133 GNMQQQAKEQQKIA
+133 GNMQQQAKEQRNIA
-147 NKAAIEY
+147 SELGYQY
-154 ENAYT
+154 ENARSAYKT
-159 QWKNQRN
+159 QKNM
-166 AEAVEDYN
+166 EELEGYN
-174 PDENKFKA
+174 PNDNHFKA
-182 GDAALSGVQNAFQ
+182 GDMALAGIQNAFQ
-195 SMGQYAAAASSYL
+195 SFGQNAATMAAYAN
-208 SGNQEAQAWEAKR
+208 GPGREEAWNAKR
-221 LMDSGVSGTEAV
+221 LIDSGMNGLEAQKLAGIETERKVPILDYKTKAEIRHERNV
-233 KRAGLADK
+233 ESTHGLERLGLQLGNTIFNMAPSLALNLVAPGSQAGLIFMSSSAAGNKFVEATEKYDDPNMAFALAMGAGLAAYGSEQLGGIYGKAWDSK
-241 REIPITDYKTQAEL
+241 
-255 RHEKN
+255 
-260 VASVG
+260 VG
-265 AVEGGALQL
+265 QALQ
-274 VNTIS
+274 
-279 NMVPSLVANAVLPG
+279 
-293 SGLPVM
+293 
-299 AASVAGN
+299 
-306 KYADSYEK
+306 
-314 YGNTDTAFVL
+314 
-324 GSAAGG
+324 
-330 ASMLT
+330 
-335 EQFGGLYGSLG
+335 
-346 KSAAGQAVAKKLMA
+346 KKLVTENPA
-360 EAPGLYN
+360 LYA

-376 LRDALSEGIE
+376 LRDSMSEGVE
-386 EGAEDVINYAIEKSL
+386 EGLEDAVNYAIEKSL
-401 TGDSDEMDNFGYDML
+401 TGESDEMDNIGYDML
-416 LGALAGGVFGGGNA
+416 LGALAGGVMGGANA
-430 AMRSVTYSR
+430 ATRAVNYNR
-439 VGKALNASPSAVAQ
+439 LGKTLKKSPAAVQ
-453 QVQEGLEK
+453 QQIEEGLSK
-461 GAGTA
+461 GEGTA
-466 PAIYAAEVQKN
+466 PAIYAAEAQKK
-477 PSNQMVG
+477 PTPQMLG
-484 RLYEAN
+484 RLFEAN
-490 RTFDRESGLSKIQ
+490 QSFDAESGLSKIQ
-503 GDITQISAKE
+503 GDITQLSIRE
-513 IKAMVSDAQALA
+513 LKAMMNNANAIV
-525 QAAQKLNVEATPQ
+525 QAAETLGVKPTPESVMTEVFSKQKEA
-538 AVATAITEAQ
+538 AV
-548 RTESIKTAED
+548 KTAQD
-558 SVGRAFAPTVDNPV
+558 GVGQAFAQMVDNPA
-572 NEGEKAYNSALAG
+572 NAGEVAYNSAIQGAP
-585 VAANQGVA
+585 ANQSA
-593 ARINN
+593 AQKVYN
-598 DPAARQAFSQLTG
+598 DPAARESFAKLAGIEYTG
-611 VQFSGNTAQDIA
+611 NPAADIA
-623 AIEVATQNIAKS
+623 AIEVATKKLGET
-635 GKQAVSQAEYAQR
+635 GKQVVSEAEYTER
-648 VAAAGEQAA
+648 MTEAAERATAELEAKAEAEADVLEQ
-657 AQFDADMQAQA
+657 
-668 EQMQRESE
+668 ESL
-676 ERWLSVE
+676 ERWLSIE
-683 QNTITDVDGKRRI
+683 QNTDIDIDGKRHVR
-696 KEITNT
+696 EITNT
-702 DVRGNTEI
+702 DVRGNSEI
-710 GYKKAEI
+710 SYKKAEI
-717 PGSKKKAV
+717 PNSKKPAV
-725 ADVNNAAKYL
+725 NAVEGAAKYL
-735 GKTIVWYEG
+735 GKTIVWFEG
-744 ALQVNGQ
+744 AVQVNGQ
-751 YRLANGFRAPDG
+751 YRLTNGYRAPDG

-778 FGHEMFHDLVADGK
+778 FGHEMFHDLVADSK
-792 YSGMIDTLVEN
+792 YSGLIDTLVEN
-803 PDYADMVK
+803 PDYADMVN

-899 GMEGRT
+899 GLEGRT
-905 ESTNSAEDAS
+905 GSSSSGTKYSIIDIVGENGKNYGKGVRLDSELLTGLTDAERIQMVKDYVKELGGSTFTAYDQNGNEVTVSIAKASNKFRNKNGKRVPVNKDLALKNGKSHTKQEAIALIDELITTSRYDGKRQPNYPHGWLDNNGKNEWEYWTTYLQDKNNTVFEATLNIAATKGGEKILYDISPIKMVGRSVESDALPTTDMIPQSDTAVNTHSMQNIKEDAG
-915 VKHSLMD
+915 
-922 IPAMDST
+922 DS
-929 GRELSAE
+929 
-936 QREYF
+936 
-941 FGSKV
+941 
-946 VDAEG
+946 
-951 RLKPVYHGS
+951 
-960 PAVFT
+960 
-965 EFSPDFMSQH
+965 
-975 GSSEGQGFYFTDY
+975 
-988 KPMAEGYQK
+988 
-997 DGGQLLEGYLDIK
+997 
-1010 KPLSDSEIT
+1010 
-1019 LTRAEVKKLLQAVDP
+1019 
-1034 TGDEVILNYD
+1034 
-1044 PSGGIGYPSKT
+1044 
-1055 WYNRALDA
+1055 
-1063 TVKAAMEY
+1063 
-1071 SDSDSEILA
+1071 
-1080 EIANGGAGAGAV
+1080 
-1092 LEAARNTLGYDGYI
+1092 
-1106 VEGKY
+1106 
-1111 DNATVYVAF
+1111 
-1120 DSSQF
+1120 
-1125 KNIDN
+1125 
-1130 TAPTESKDIRYSL
+1130 YSL

-1174 AAGAILDASG
+1174 ENGYTIKAFHGTSRGDRVGNVFLPERATSGPMAFFTDNREVAERYSRDKADTSLAYDPDFDQYETQFRIKAGKLDVPLIKAWGYLPFDARNRITKKAGQVRMDMDTGDIIVDQSTNEANGGFQGQIKEFKGNTLAALNEQWLNSGTLFNEEGTYLDVLKAAGVFDEFAKVKGMGEPYFKDPKYREEKVYDVFLGIRNPFDIVQDVNNEFIDA
-1184 RRPLHLYHGTNTF
+1184 F
-1197 GYTKFR
+1197 EEWYTEQ
-1203 DGVIYATPNQSVA
+1203 DQSIYD
-1216 AGYGRTG
+1216 R
-1223 YAKPRLV
+1223 
-1230 SDMYVPDDGT
+1230 
-1240 METLIKNA
+1240 ETA
-1248 KNVLDWELQE
+1248 
-1258 TTVNDRQEAMDA
+1258 
-1270 VKKDADSIA
+1270 DADMW
-1279 ALVDKVWTSDAV
+1279 DKNSVTAEEFAERMREDVANGTTMSWTSI
-1291 DAMEL
+1291 
-1296 TEEQENALY
+1296 
-1305 NVLSLPS
+1305 P
-1312 YISEVIDDIGTYT
+1312 
-1325 TVDEV
+1325 
-1330 AYWISRFNDGLP
+1330 
-1342 IIRSYIDEN
+1342 
-1351 RDSLKSSPAWDMAR
+1351 DSMTDYLKS
-1365 LILGYDLG
+1365 LGYDG
-1373 DFAIDAEY
+1373 I
-1381 RLLKSYEEDLL
+1381 K
-1392 TNTNGSFVSADV
+1392 DV
-1404 VREEVEKAKDIGS
+1404 GGKYSGS
-1417 YTLYGFAG
+1417 YHT
-1425 DRPLVIDGG
+1425 
-1434 GAFWANVPV
+1434 
-1443 DVWGGTYTTD
+1443 VW
-1453 DIVKRAKDEGYTSVL
+1453 IP
-1468 IKNIND
+1468 
-1474 VAMNNYSANI
+1474 
-1484 KADIYAFF
+1484 F
-1492 SPEQVKSADP
+1492 SSEQVKSAEP
-1502 VTYDDKGN
+1502 IVRDDAGN
-1510 VIPLSERFNPDN
+1510 VIPLSERFNN
-1522 PDIRYSLMDDVYLDA
+1522 
-1537 VKRGDMTTVQQMV
+1537 
-1550 DEAAKAAGYETR
+1550 
-1562 LLHGT
+1562 
-1567 SKKFTK
+1567 
-1573 FEATG
+1573 
-1578 SKTESPSAKLGI
+1578 
-1590 WLSDSKR
+1590 
-1597 TAESYSTPQSTD
+1597 
-1609 YNDSNRSEWTRIFNA
+1609 SNS
-1624 AEEVDKK
+1624 
-1631 IPNAVLGDNNDERF
+1631 
-1645 FAASEGYWNLAELGK
+1645 
-1660 LFKEYLPNDYKE
+1660 
-1672 LKERGV
+1672 
-1678 FKDGE
+1678 
-1683 KHIRLTRETFD
+1683 
-1694 KGDNYAVYKDVIDRQ
+1694 
-1709 GELLEWVNDLGRVRI
+1709 
-1724 YPSQLFSIIRNQIY
+1724 
-1738 DGVLRTLAKGDIE
+1738 
-1751 PRIVDAY
+1751 
-1758 VDTRN
+1758 
-1763 FAKASPPYHED
+1763 
-1774 TQKVKKIRAARSSG
+1774 
-1788 KDGIVF
+1788 
-1794 EGMFDGGERSNHYV
+1794 
-1808 VFDPARIKSAAPVT
+1808 
-1822 YDDNG
+1822 
-1827 NVIPLS
+1827 
-1833 ERFNR
+1833 
-1838 KNEDIR
+1838 DIR
-1844 YSLMEDAKYMA
+1844 YSLMEDAQYMA
-1855 DIDKAVADAAQ
+1855 DIDKAVSEATQ
-1866 KANDELKAA
+1866 KADDELKAA
-1875 QAQVKDLRKQLLE
+1875 QAQVKDLRKQILE

-1898 QTKVTERLT
+1898 QTRVTEKPT

-1927 NDEAIK
+1927 NDETIK

-1942 FNSVYRGEKTD
+1942 FNSVYRWEKTD
-1953 IDSVAKKVAD
+1953 IDSAAKKVAA
-1963 TILKEATIADP
+1963 TILKEGTIADP

-2023 RENANVGDGV
+2023 RENANAGEGV

-2093 QLTDLFWIQKGLV
+2093 QLTDLLWSQKELV

-2117 AATENAV
+2117 AATEKAV
-2124 AAAVE
+2124 DAAVE
-2129 AERQRGQKEIAA
+2129 AERQRGQKETAA

-2187 RANNQQAQEKY
+2187 RANNRQMRDKY
-2198 NEKLTEAKDE
+2198 NEKLSEAKDE
-2208 FNRRRTQDR
+2208 YNRKRQQDR
-2217 IDRVVREDQAKSKAR
+2217 IDRVVQEDRAKSKAR
-2232 LRAAEQKSTTTD
+2232 LRTAEQKSTTTE

-2250 TEMPKKDKETFKA
+2250 TEMPNKGKETFKA

-2286 GNEVGDSRIM
+2286 GNEVGDRRIM

-2322 GKKIGNKNLMQVFDP
+2322 GAKISDKNLMQVFEP

-2384 VEMTD
+2384 AEMTD

-2427 FDKPVFGSSVTAS
+2427 FDKPVFGSKVTAD
-2440 DSRAAADKLL
+2440 DSRAAAAALL
-2450 KEHPEFEKWA
+2450 EAHPEFEKWA

-2478 LVSADMAQRM
+2478 LVSADMAQYM

-2513 SVAVNSTIK
+2513 IVAVNSTIK

-2666 HYSNATFIKNY
+2666 HYSNAAFIKNY

-2708 TGLSDRHHFKNGAVD
+2708 AGLSDRHHFKNGAVD

-2760 DVQKALYNA
+2760 DVQQALYNA

-2831 GIIMGLLYDGL
+2831 AIIMGLLYDGL
-2842 KEDDDYKELSNYI
+2842 KEDDDYKELSNYM

-2861 IKIGDDKFIKVPM
+2861 IKVGDNKFIKIPM

-2901 ADYPSFAIE
+2901 ANYPSFAIE
-2910 QLAPNNPLTN
+2910 QIAPNNPLTN
-2920 NIFAGITAMSTNKN
+2920 NIFAGITAMSTNKT

-3006 ADVPTVVKAFVVD
+3006 ADVPAVVKAFVVD

-3044 FATAADDATYSY
+3044 FATAADDATFSY

-3068 KQIKE
+3068 KQLKE

-3100 RNALLTV
+3100 RKALLTV

-3114 KSIDSADSDVVKRE
+3114 KNIGSADSDVVKRE

-3165 AAYFATRGITGDKDE
+3165 AAYFAARGITGDKDGD
-3180 NGKTITNSASRKK
+3180 GKTIQLSSSRKK
-3193 KEAIDKAVPNAT
+3193 KAAIDKAVPGAS

-3212 YEAIC
+3212 YEALG
-3217 VSEKVW
+3217 VSDKVW

>member
-1 MGKMTADELRR
+1 MDRKTLEQN
-12 AGEAY
+12 Y
-17 RSENNG
+17 
-23 AQKSP
+23 QKSIAK
-28 VTVSA
+28 SA
-33 NTEGSGNK
+33 
-41 MTASEL
+41 EL
-47 RQAGEAYRKANGLS
+47 EQNYRRGVGDLARSVKQATQYN
-61 DPIYMKSPATVVDK
+61 
-75 YSTPSTQPTQAAPS
+75 PSAPS

-101 SRKQSEVMQEQ
+101 SRKQSDTMKDQLD
-112 VGALKKQRDD
+112 AIKKQRDD

-133 GNMQQQAKEQQKIA
+133 GNMQQRAKEQQKIA

-159 QWKNQRN
+159 RWKNQRN

-182 GDAALSGVQNAFQ
+182 RDAALAGVQNAFQ
-195 SMGQYAAAASSYL
+195 SMRQYAAAASSYL
-208 SGNQEAQAWEAKR
+208 SGNPEAQAWEAKA
-221 LMDSGVSGTEAV
+221 LMEKGVDATEAV
-233 KRAGLADK
+233 KQAGLTDK

-279 NMVPSLVANAVLPG
+279 NMVPSLVANAILPG
-293 SGLPVM
+293 SGLPMM
-299 AASVAGN
+299 AASAAGN
-306 KYADSYEK
+306 KYADAYEK
-314 YGNTDTAFVL
+314 YGNTDMAFML

-346 KSAAGQAVAKKLMA
+346 KTAAGQAVAKKLMA
-360 EAPGLYN
+360 EAPGLYS

-386 EGAEDVINYAIEKSL
+386 EGAEDVINYAIEKAI
-401 TGDSDEMDNFGYDML
+401 TGDSDEMDNFGYDIL
-416 LGALAGGVFGGGNA
+416 LGALAGGVLGGGNA
-430 AMRSVTYSR
+430 AMRSITYNR
-439 VGKALNASPSAVAQ
+439 VGKALNASPTAVAQ
-453 QVQEGLEK
+453 QVQEGMEK

-490 RTFDRESGLSKIQ
+490 LTYDAESGLSKIQ
-503 GDITQISAKE
+503 NDITQVSIKE
-513 IKAMVSDAQALA
+513 IKAMVSKADALA

-538 AVATAITEAQ
+538 AVATAITDAQ
-548 RTESIKTAED
+548 RTQSIKTAEE
-558 SVGRAFAPTVDNPV
+558 SVGQSFAAAIDNPA
-572 NEGEKAYNSALAG
+572 NAGEKAYNSALAG

-598 DPAARQAFSQLTG
+598 DPVARQAFTQLTG
-611 VQFSGNTAQDIA
+611 VQFTGNTAQDIA

-635 GKQAVSQAEYAQR
+635 GKQAISQAEYAQR

-657 AQFDADMQAQA
+657 AQFDANMQAQA
-668 EQMQRESE
+668 EQMRQESQD
-676 ERWLSVE
+676 RWLSVE
-683 QNTITDVDGKRRI
+683 QNTITDVDGKRHI
-696 KEITNT
+696 KGITNT

-710 GYKKAEI
+710 VYKKAEI
-717 PGSKKKAV
+717 PSSKKKAV
-725 ADVNNAAKYL
+725 AEVDNAAKYL

-751 YRLANGFRAPDG
+751 YRLSNGFRAPDG
-763 TIYVNINSRDPLMVT
+763 TIYVNINAQNPLMVT
-778 FGHEMFHDLVADGK
+778 FGHEMFHDLVADSK
-792 YSGMIDTLVEN
+792 YSGLIDTLVEN

-839 DISGDLLGSRDMLEY
+839 DISGDLLDSRDMLEY

-887 NRLSESQKALLD
+887 NRLSEAQRALID
-899 GMEGRT
+899 GMEGRVQDAT
-905 ESTNSAEDAS
+905 AEANARYSIYESYVDDISQWVRDGKPNGMVFVLGNTGPVLQGLGAIESDIYLTSDKLNVIQKDHPEVSDSAIKRIPQILEDPVLILRSKGHGKSGSNSRMVVIGAVKAENGQPLLTILDLRPYEKGFLVDDMHKVNSAYTKKNPENFIRGSEIVYADKNRTVPLLRRIGLTIASRELQQSGSIGRITYNGNGVNISGVPFSDIVPADNYSMQNSTEDAGE
-915 VKHSLMD
+915 KHSLMD
-922 IPAMDST
+922 IPATDST

-936 QREYF
+936 QKKF
-941 FGSKV
+941 FAGSKV
-946 VDAEG
+946 VDGNGNLLVMYHGTTAFGYITKFKRGKKGWLGPGIYLTSKRSDAQRYADAMGEGNG
-951 RLKPVYHGS
+951 RLYEMY
-960 PAVFT
+960 ANI
-965 EFSPDFMSQH
+965 
-975 GSSEGQGFYFTDY
+975 
-988 KPMAEGYQK
+988 A
-997 DGGQLLEGYLDIK
+997 
-1010 KPLSDSEIT
+1010 KPLVVTDGNP
-1019 LTRAEVKKLLQAVDP
+1019 VP
-1034 TGDEVILNYD
+1034 GIL
-1044 PSGGIGYPSKT
+1044 
-1055 WYNRALDA
+1055 
-1063 TVKAAMEY
+1063 KAAY
-1071 SDSDSEILA
+1071 GRDSVYKSRSEKQ
-1080 EIANGGAGAGAV
+1080 ANDPNIVTQADINKLRAK
-1092 LEAARNTLGYDGYI
+1092 GYDGI
-1106 VEGKY
+1106 VWDYGG
-1111 DNATVYVAF
+1111 
-1120 DSSQF
+1120 
-1125 KNIDN
+1125 
-1130 TAPTESKDIRYSL
+1130 SK
-1143 MDIPAMDSEYSAA
+1143 E
-1156 VESGNMQE
+1156 V
-1164 AQRLVDEAAK
+1164 
-1174 AAGAILDASG
+1174 
-1184 RRPLHLYHGTNTF
+1184 
-1197 GYTKFR
+1197 
-1203 DGVIYATPNQSVA
+1203 SV
-1216 AGYGRTG
+1216 
-1223 YAKPRLV
+1223 
-1230 SDMYVPDDGT
+1230 
-1240 METLIKNA
+1240 
-1248 KNVLDWELQE
+1248 
-1258 TTVNDRQEAMDA
+1258 
-1270 VKKDADSIA
+1270 
-1279 ALVDKVWTSDAV
+1279 
-1291 DAMEL
+1291 
-1296 TEEQENALY
+1296 
-1305 NVLSLPS
+1305 
-1312 YISEVIDDIGTYT
+1312 
-1325 TVDEV
+1325 
-1330 AYWISRFNDGLP
+1330 
-1342 IIRSYIDEN
+1342 
-1351 RDSLKSSPAWDMAR
+1351 
-1365 LILGYDLG
+1365 
-1373 DFAIDAEY
+1373 
-1381 RLLKSYEEDLL
+1381 
-1392 TNTNGSFVSADV
+1392 
-1404 VREEVEKAKDIGS
+1404 
-1417 YTLYGFAG
+1417 
-1425 DRPLVIDGG
+1425 
-1434 GAFWANVPV
+1434 
-1443 DVWGGTYTTD
+1443 
-1453 DIVKRAKDEGYTSVL
+1453 
-1468 IKNIND
+1468 
-1474 VAMNNYSANI
+1474 
-1484 KADIYAFF
+1484 F
-1492 SPEQVKSADP
+1492 SPEQVKLAD
-1502 VTYDDKGN
+1502 N
-1510 VIPLSERFNPDN
+1510 VDP
-1522 PDIRYSLMDDVYLDA
+1522 
-1537 VKRGDMTTVQQMV
+1537 
-1550 DEAAKAAGYETR
+1550 
-1562 LLHGT
+1562 T
-1567 SKKFTK
+1567 S
-1573 FEATG
+1573 
-1578 SKTESPSAKLGI
+1578 
-1590 WLSDSKR
+1590 
-1597 TAESYSTPQSTD
+1597 
-1609 YNDSNRSEWTRIFNA
+1609 
-1624 AEEVDKK
+1624 
-1631 IPNAVLGDNNDERF
+1631 
-1645 FAASEGYWNLAELGK
+1645 
-1660 LFKEYLPNDYKE
+1660 
-1672 LKERGV
+1672 
-1678 FKDGE
+1678 
-1683 KHIRLTRETFD
+1683 
-1694 KGDNYAVYKDVIDRQ
+1694 
-1709 GELLEWVNDLGRVRI
+1709 
-1724 YPSQLFSIIRNQIY
+1724 SQ
-1738 DGVLRTLAKGDIE
+1738 
-1751 PRIVDAY
+1751 
-1758 VDTRN
+1758 
-1763 FAKASPPYHED
+1763 
-1774 TQKVKKIRAARSSG
+1774 
-1788 KDGIVF
+1788 
-1794 EGMFDGGERSNHYV
+1794 
-1808 VFDPARIKSAAPVT
+1808 
-1822 YDDNG
+1822 
-1827 NVIPLS
+1827 
-1833 ERFNR
+1833 
-1838 KNEDIR
+1838 DIR
-1844 YSLMEDAKYMA
+1844 YSLMEDAQYMA
-1855 DIDKAVADAAQ
+1855 DIDKAVSEATAKADEA
-1866 KANDELKAA
+1866 LKAA
-1875 QAQVKDLRKQLLE
+1875 QAEVKDLRKQLLE

-1898 QTKVTERLT
+1898 QTKVTEKPT
-1907 VDPIK
+1907 IDPIK
-1912 AKRDIGRF
+1912 AKKDISQF

-1927 NDEAIK
+1927 NEDTIN

-1942 FNSVYRGEKTD
+1942 FNSVYRWEKTD
-1953 IDSVAKKVAD
+1953 IDAAAKKTAD
-1963 TILKEATIADP
+1963 AILKEATVSDP

-1998 GDIVHKYGSLTNFRK
+1998 GDIVRKYGSLSNFRK
-2013 KYGNIIRIKT
+2013 KYGNLIRIKT
-2023 RENANVGDGV
+2023 RENAKAGEGV

-2051 DAETEWETFENTVEV
+2051 EAATEWETFANTVAA
-2066 ADYAKDSERI
+2066 ADYAMRSEPVPLADMVDS
-2076 PLSYAVDEEE
+2076 EE
-2086 FARSITN
+2086 FADSVSSQLAEMLWN
-2093 QLTDLFWIQKGLV
+2093 QKNLV

-2117 AATENAV
+2117 AATEKAV
-2124 AAAVE
+2124 NAAVE
-2129 AERQRGQKEIAA
+2129 AERQRAQKETAA
-2141 NDRWRDAE
+2141 NDRWREAE
-2149 TKLLT
+2149 TKLLADM
-2154 EIAAAKEREKAAKA
+2154 AAAKEREKAAKA
-2168 RAEFMAKYD
+2168 RAEFMQKYD
-2177 ALAKQYRADL
+2177 TLSKQYRADL
-2187 RANNQQAQEKY
+2187 RANNQQARAQY
-2198 NEKLTEAKDE
+2198 DEKLAEAKDE

-2232 LRAAEQKSTTTD
+2232 LRAAEQKSTTTE

-2250 TEMPKKDKETFKA
+2250 TEMPKKDKEAFRAKA
-2263 KIAESWRTFKRQWI
+2263 AESWRTFKRQWI

-2286 GNEVGDSRIM
+2286 GNAVGDSRIT

-2322 GKKIGNKNLMQVFDP
+2322 GAKINDKNLTQVFEP
-2337 AEKAGLTKEFY
+2337 AKKAGLTEEFY

-2367 KVLSAFREE
+2367 QQLAELRAK
-2376 LNKKVKGF
+2376 LNKEVKGF
-2384 VEMTD
+2384 AEMTD
-2389 ENIATAAGKDASLTK
+2389 ENISAAAGKDAALAKAYTK
-2404 TYTMEQIDA
+2404 EQIAA
-2413 AKRYKQLQAWAEKQ
+2413 AKQYKQFQAWAEKQ
-2427 FDKPVFGSSVTAS
+2427 FDKPVFGSSVTAD
-2440 DSRAAADKLL
+2440 DSRAAAADLL
-2450 KEHPEFEKWA
+2450 DAHPEFKKWA
-2460 KDVYAYLDGLMEV
+2460 KDIYAYLDGLMEV

-2478 LVSADMAQRM
+2478 LVSEDMVQRM

-2522 SAKGGNQDIMPLID
+2522 SAKGGNQNIMPLID

-2567 DISEYIQS
+2567 DVSEYIQN

-2644 QWNPVFIVRNFVR
+2644 QWNPVFIVRNFIR

-2708 TGLSDRHHFKNGAVD
+2708 TGLADRHHFKNGAMD
-2723 KVAGGLNRVIDI
+2723 KLAGGWSRVIDI

-2752 ISTMEDTG
+2752 ISTMEATG
-2760 DVQKALYNA
+2760 DVQQALYNA

-2842 KEDDDYKELSNYI
+2842 KEDDDYKELSDYI

-2861 IKIGDDKFIKVPM
+2861 IKVGDNKFIKIPM

-2901 ADYPSFAIE
+2901 AGYPSFAIE
-2910 QLAPNNPLTN
+2910 QIAPNNPLTN
-2920 NIFAGITAMSTNKN
+2920 NIFAGITAMSTNKT

-3006 ADVPTVVKAFVVD
+3006 ADVPAVVKAFVVD

-3030 YDALDEAKQVKETE
+3030 YDALDEAKQVKDTE
-3044 FATAADDATYSY
+3044 MATAADDATYSY

-3068 KQIKE
+3068 KQLKE

-3085 MSEARDLLELRNEIY
+3085 LDEARDLLELRNEIY

-3114 KSIDSADSDVVKRE
+3114 KGIDSADSDVVKRE

-3133 FGAEYALKT
+3133 FGAEYALKN

-3151 AEYVAQGVT
+3151 AEYVAHGVT

-3193 KEAIDKAVPNAT
+3193 KDAIDKAVPNAT

-3212 YEAIC
+3212 YEAIG

>member
-1 MGKMTADELRR
+1 MDRKTLEQN
-12 AGEAY
+12 Y
-17 RSENNG
+17 
-23 AQKSP
+23 QKSFG
-28 VTVSA
+28 A
-33 NTEGSGNK
+33 
-41 MTASEL
+41 
-47 RQAGEAYRKANGLS
+47 
-61 DPIYMKSPATVVDK
+61 SPAAELEQNYQRSGIDSLVQSVKKATQ
-75 YSTPSTQPTQAAPS
+75 YNPSAPS

-101 SRKQSEVMQEQ
+101 SRKQSDAMKEQ
-112 VGALKKQRDD
+112 LDTIKKQRDD

-133 GNMQQQAKEQQKIA
+133 GNMPQQAKEQQKIA

-195 SMGQYAAAASSYL
+195 SMRQYAAAASSYL
-208 SGNQEAQAWEAKR
+208 SGNPEAQAWEAKR
-221 LMDSGVSGTEAV
+221 LMESGVSGTEAV

-299 AASVAGN
+299 AASAAGN
-306 KYADSYEK
+306 KYSDAYEK
-314 YGNTDTAFVL
+314 YGNTDMAFVL

-367 LANSVGGKW
+367 LANSAGGKW

-386 EGAEDVINYAIEKSL
+386 EGAEDVINYAIEKAL
-401 TGDSDEMDNFGYDML
+401 TGDSDEMDNFGYDIL
-416 LGALAGGVFGGGNA
+416 LGALAGGVLGGGNA

-439 VGKALNASPSAVAQ
+439 VGKALNASPAAVAQ
-453 QVQEGLEK
+453 QVQEGMEK

-477 PSNQMVG
+477 PSSQMVG

-490 RTFDRESGLSKIQ
+490 LTYDAESGLSKIQ
-503 GDITQISAKE
+503 NDITQVSINE
-513 IKAMVSDAQALA
+513 IKAMVSKADALA

-538 AVATAITEAQ
+538 AVATAITDAQ
-548 RTESIKTAED
+548 RTQSIKTAED
-558 SVGRAFAPTVDNPV
+558 SVGQAFAPTVDNPA
-572 NEGEKAYNSALAG
+572 NAGEKAYNSALAG
-585 VAANQGVA
+585 VATNQGVA

-635 GKQAVSQAEYAQR
+635 GKQAISQAEYAQR

-668 EQMQRESE
+668 EQMQRESD

-717 PGSKKKAV
+717 LGSKKKAV
-725 ADVNNAAKYL
+725 AEVNNAAKYL
-735 GKTIVWYEG
+735 GKTIVWFEG
-744 ALQVNGQ
+744 AVQVNGQ
-751 YRLANGFRAPDG
+751 YRLTNGYRAPDG

-778 FGHEMFHDLVADGK
+778 FGHEMFHDLVADSK

-828 DPNAAAEEVAA
+828 DPDAAAEEVAA

-887 NRLSESQKALLD
+887 NRLSEAQRALID
-899 GMEGRT
+899 GMEDGARNIFADPAIGEDVKYSIREEAPPEKTILGYKVFVVKDGKLYPPMVANPNAEDTPVGVWLNADIGERAPDSKTGRMQVKAGGKGTQGGSGSLAFRPGWHLGEVPVANQFDRLNPETGKKELFPSNFVWAECLVAADIDYQEEAMSYGYTKSGKFQHSLAGLPKLPVDGYYKYRTNPRPDTVPWLITGAMKVNRILSDSDVAQILESKGITPPKRQGGEKTLEQLGLGKYAGGKFSLIGVSNDGLEIYETSLATQQLSESQKKKQYLALIKNQYRGRT
-905 ESTNSAEDAS
+905 ARLERNGHVVYVRPDIQEAGKPIYGDRRSTANGAKALRNSLAEGDVFDLLENAEYDRSSRDTKNHKNADYFDYYVKTVQIDGKVYDLVADVKRAYGNSDGLYYTLYLVDNATKKAVVSQRPQTLSSSEPITASEMGSNSFSADMVPQSDTAVNNYSMQNSAEDAS
-915 VKHSLMD
+915 GKHSLM
-922 IPAMDST
+922 
-929 GRELSAE
+929 
-936 QREYF
+936 
-941 FGSKV
+941 
-946 VDAEG
+946 
-951 RLKPVYHGS
+951 
-960 PAVFT
+960 
-965 EFSPDFMSQH
+965 
-975 GSSEGQGFYFTDY
+975 
-988 KPMAEGYQK
+988 
-997 DGGQLLEGYLDIK
+997 
-1010 KPLSDSEIT
+1010 
-1019 LTRAEVKKLLQAVDP
+1019 
-1034 TGDEVILNYD
+1034 
-1044 PSGGIGYPSKT
+1044 
-1055 WYNRALDA
+1055 
-1063 TVKAAMEY
+1063 
-1071 SDSDSEILA
+1071 
-1080 EIANGGAGAGAV
+1080 
-1092 LEAARNTLGYDGYI
+1092 
-1106 VEGKY
+1106 
-1111 DNATVYVAF
+1111 
-1120 DSSQF
+1120 
-1125 KNIDN
+1125 
-1130 TAPTESKDIRYSL
+1130 
-1143 MDIPAMDSEYSAA
+1143 
-1156 VESGNMQE
+1156 
-1164 AQRLVDEAAK
+1164 
-1174 AAGAILDASG
+1174 
-1184 RRPLHLYHGTNTF
+1184 
-1197 GYTKFR
+1197 
-1203 DGVIYATPNQSVA
+1203 
-1216 AGYGRTG
+1216 
-1223 YAKPRLV
+1223 
-1230 SDMYVPDDGT
+1230 
-1240 METLIKNA
+1240 
-1248 KNVLDWELQE
+1248 
-1258 TTVNDRQEAMDA
+1258 
-1270 VKKDADSIA
+1270 
-1279 ALVDKVWTSDAV
+1279 
-1291 DAMEL
+1291 
-1296 TEEQENALY
+1296 
-1305 NVLSLPS
+1305 
-1312 YISEVIDDIGTYT
+1312 
-1325 TVDEV
+1325 
-1330 AYWISRFNDGLP
+1330 
-1342 IIRSYIDEN
+1342 
-1351 RDSLKSSPAWDMAR
+1351 
-1365 LILGYDLG
+1365 
-1373 DFAIDAEY
+1373 
-1381 RLLKSYEEDLL
+1381 
-1392 TNTNGSFVSADV
+1392 
-1404 VREEVEKAKDIGS
+1404 
-1417 YTLYGFAG
+1417 
-1425 DRPLVIDGG
+1425 
-1434 GAFWANVPV
+1434 
-1443 DVWGGTYTTD
+1443 
-1453 DIVKRAKDEGYTSVL
+1453 
-1468 IKNIND
+1468 
-1474 VAMNNYSANI
+1474 
-1484 KADIYAFF
+1484 
-1492 SPEQVKSADP
+1492 
-1502 VTYDDKGN
+1502 
-1510 VIPLSERFNPDN
+1510 
-1522 PDIRYSLMDDVYLDA
+1522 
-1537 VKRGDMTTVQQMV
+1537 
-1550 DEAAKAAGYETR
+1550 
-1562 LLHGT
+1562 
-1567 SKKFTK
+1567 
-1573 FEATG
+1573 
-1578 SKTESPSAKLGI
+1578 
-1590 WLSDSKR
+1590 
-1597 TAESYSTPQSTD
+1597 
-1609 YNDSNRSEWTRIFNA
+1609 
-1624 AEEVDKK
+1624 
-1631 IPNAVLGDNNDERF
+1631 
-1645 FAASEGYWNLAELGK
+1645 
-1660 LFKEYLPNDYKE
+1660 
-1672 LKERGV
+1672 
-1678 FKDGE
+1678 
-1683 KHIRLTRETFD
+1683 
-1694 KGDNYAVYKDVIDRQ
+1694 
-1709 GELLEWVNDLGRVRI
+1709 
-1724 YPSQLFSIIRNQIY
+1724 
-1738 DGVLRTLAKGDIE
+1738 
-1751 PRIVDAY
+1751 
-1758 VDTRN
+1758 
-1763 FAKASPPYHED
+1763 
-1774 TQKVKKIRAARSSG
+1774 
-1788 KDGIVF
+1788 
-1794 EGMFDGGERSNHYV
+1794 
-1808 VFDPARIKSAAPVT
+1808 
-1822 YDDNG
+1822 
-1827 NVIPLS
+1827 
-1833 ERFNR
+1833 
-1838 KNEDIR
+1838 DIR
-1844 YSLMEDAKYMA
+1844 YSLMEDAQYMA
-1855 DIDKAVADAAQ
+1855 DIDRVVSEATE

-1875 QAQVKDLRKQLLE
+1875 QTEVKDIRQQLADY
-1888 MRNRAEYAEL
+1888 RQQA
-1898 QTKVTERLT
+1898 
-1907 VDPIK
+1907 
-1912 AKRDIGRF
+1912 
-1920 LRKNGIT
+1920 
-1927 NDEAIK
+1927 
-1933 TLTAEIEDA
+1933 TAE
-1942 FNSVYRGEKTD
+1942 
-1953 IDSVAKKVAD
+1953 AKM
-1963 TILKEATIADP
+1963 
-1974 LKAEKADIRKSLS
+1974 
-1987 QRTFV
+1987 
-1992 IGEQLR
+1992 
-1998 GDIVHKYGSLTNFRK
+1998 
-2013 KYGNIIRIKT
+2013 
-2023 RENANVGDGV
+2023 
-2033 AFDVAYSELQ
+2033 
-2043 SEFPGIFR
+2043 
-2051 DAETEWETFENTVEV
+2051 
-2066 ADYAKDSERI
+2066 
-2076 PLSYAVDEEE
+2076 
-2086 FARSITN
+2086 
-2093 QLTDLFWIQKGLV
+2093 
-2106 TEADKAKAKAD
+2106 
-2117 AATENAV
+2117 
-2124 AAAVE
+2124 
-2129 AERQRGQKEIAA
+2129 

-2217 IDRVVREDQAKSKAR
+2217 IDRVVREDRAKSKAR
-2232 LRAAEQKSTTTD
+2232 LRTAEQKSTTTE

-2263 KIAESWRTFKRQWI
+2263 KAAKDWRTFKRQLV

-2322 GKKIGNKNLMQVFDP
+2322 GKKIGDKNLMQVFEP
-2337 AEKAGLTKEFY
+2337 AKKAGLTDEFY

-2367 KVLSAFREE
+2367 RQLAELRAKLNREV
-2376 LNKKVKGF
+2376 NGF
-2384 VEMTD
+2384 AEMTD
-2389 ENIATAAGKDASLTK
+2389 ENISTAAGKDTTLTK
-2404 TYTMEQIDA
+2404 AYTKAQIAA
-2413 AKRYKQLQAWAEKQ
+2413 AKQYKQFQAWAEKQ
-2427 FDKPVFGSSVTAS
+2427 FDKPVFGSSVTAD
-2440 DSRAAADKLL
+2440 DSRAAAADLL
-2450 KEHPEFEKWA
+2450 DAHPEFEKWA

-2478 LVSADMAQRM
+2478 LVSADMAQYM

-2603 KPVTLHMSEAMAD
+2603 KPVTLHMSKAMAD

-2708 TGLSDRHHFKNGAVD
+2708 TGLSDRYHFKNGAVD

-2760 DVQKALYNA
+2760 DVQQALYNA

-2861 IKIGDDKFIKVPM
+2861 IKIGDNKFIKVPM

-2901 ADYPSFAIE
+2901 AGYPSFAIE
-2910 QLAPNNPLTN
+2910 QLAPNNPLSN
-2920 NIFAGITAMSTNKN
+2920 NIFEGFDAMRTNKN

-2993 FIGDWVLP
+2993 FIGDWLLP

-3006 ADVPTVVKAFVVD
+3006 ADVPAVVKAFVVD

-3068 KQIKE
+3068 KQLKE

-3085 MSEARDLLELRNEIY
+3085 REEARDLLELRNEIY
-3100 RNALLTV
+3100 RKALLTV

-3114 KSIDSADSDVVKRE
+3114 KSIGSADSDVVKRE

-3133 FGAEYALKT
+3133 FGAEYALKD

-3165 AAYFATRGITGDKDE
+3165 AAYFAARGITGDKDE

-3193 KEAIDKAVPNAT
+3193 KEAIDKAVPGAS

-3212 YEAIC
+3212 YEAIG

>member
-1 MGKMTADELRR
+1 MDRKTLEQN
-12 AGEAY
+12 Y
-17 RSENNG
+17 
-23 AQKSP
+23 QKSFG
-28 VTVSA
+28 A
-33 NTEGSGNK
+33 
-41 MTASEL
+41 
-47 RQAGEAYRKANGLS
+47 
-61 DPIYMKSPATVVDK
+61 SPAAELEQNYQRSGIDSLVQSVKKATQ
-75 YSTPSTQPTQAAPS
+75 YNPSSPS

-101 SRKQSEVMQEQ
+101 SRKQSDAMKEQ
-112 VGALKKQRDD
+112 LDAIKKQRDD
-122 AAIKAGAYMRA
+122 AAIKAVAYMRA
-133 GNMQQQAKEQQKIA
+133 GNMPQQAKEQQKIS

-166 AEAVEDYN
+166 AEAVEGYN

-182 GDAALSGVQNAFQ
+182 GDAVLSGVQNAFQ
-195 SMGQYAAAASSYL
+195 SMRQYAAAASSYL
-208 SGNQEAQAWEAKR
+208 SGNPEAQAWEAKR
-221 LMDSGVSGTEAV
+221 LMESGVSGTEAV

-306 KYADSYEK
+306 KYADAYEK

-360 EAPGLYN
+360 ESPGLYN

-386 EGAEDVINYAIEKSL
+386 EGAEDVINYAIEKAL

-416 LGALAGGVFGGGNA
+416 LGALAGGVLGGGNA

-439 VGKALNASPSAVAQ
+439 VGKALNASPAAVAQ
-453 QVQEGLEK
+453 QVQEGMEK

-490 RTFDRESGLSKIQ
+490 LTYDAESGLSKIQ
-503 GDITQISAKE
+503 NDITQVSINE
-513 IKAMVSDAQALA
+513 IKAMVSKADALA
-525 QAAQKLNVEATPQ
+525 QAAQKLDVEATPQ
-538 AVATAITEAQ
+538 AVATAITDAQ
-548 RTESIKTAED
+548 RTQSIKTAED
-558 SVGRAFAPTVDNPV
+558 SVGQAFAPTVDNPA
-572 NEGEKAYNSALAG
+572 NAGEKAYNSALAG

-635 GKQAVSQAEYAQR
+635 GKQAISQAEYAQR

-668 EQMQRESE
+668 EQMQRESD

-683 QNTITDVDGKRRI
+683 QNTITDVDGKRHI

-725 ADVNNAAKYL
+725 AEVNNAAKYL
-735 GKTIVWYEG
+735 GKTIVWFEG
-744 ALQVNGQ
+744 AVQVNGQ
-751 YRLANGFRAPDG
+751 YRLTNGYRAPDG

-778 FGHEMFHDLVADGK
+778 FGHEMFHDLVADSK
-792 YSGMIDTLVEN
+792 YSGLIDTLVEN

-887 NRLSESQKALLD
+887 NRLSEAQKALLD
-899 GMEGRT
+899 GMEGKAETGVNGSESFSLIDVAPNGMEIYETSLTTQQLSESQKKKQYLALIKNQYRGRT
-905 ESTNSAEDAS
+905 ARLERNGHVVYVRPDIQEAGKPIYGDRRSTANGAKALRNSLAEGDVFDLLENAEYDRSSRDTKNHKNADYFDYYVKTVQIDGKVYDLVADVKRAYGNSDGLYYTLYLVDNATKKAVVSQRPQTLGSSEPITASEMGSNSFSADMVPQSDAAVNNYSMQNSAEDAS
-915 VKHSLMD
+915 GKHSLMD

-941 FGSKV
+941 KGSKV
-946 VDAEG
+946 RDEDGNLLV
-951 RLKPVYHGS
+951 VYHGTD
-960 PAVFT
+960 ADFTVFDASKGRANMDIQGMF
-965 EFSPDFMSQH
+965 FSPW
-975 GSSEGQGFYFTDY
+975 E
-988 KPMAEGYQK
+988 
-997 DGGQLLEGYLDIK
+997 
-1010 KPLSDSEIT
+1010 
-1019 LTRAEVKKLLQAVDP
+1019 
-1034 TGDEVILNYD
+1034 
-1044 PSGGIGYPSKT
+1044 
-1055 WYNRALDA
+1055 LDA
-1063 TVKAAMEY
+1063 QGYGKNVSAYYLNITNPASEALGYKALNMFKGENNAGVKAQEY
-1071 SDSDSEILA
+1071 LQS
-1080 EIANGGAGAGAV
+1080 
-1092 LEAARNTLGYDGYI
+1092 LGYDGVNNGDEEYI
-1106 VEGKY
+1106 
-1111 DNATVYVAF
+1111 AF
-1120 DSSQF
+1120 YPEQI
-1125 KNIDN
+1125 KLVDN
-1130 TAPTESKDIRYSL
+1130 TSPTESKDIRYSL
-1143 MDIPAMDSEYSAA
+1143 M
-1156 VESGNMQE
+1156 
-1164 AQRLVDEAAK
+1164 
-1174 AAGAILDASG
+1174 
-1184 RRPLHLYHGTNTF
+1184 
-1197 GYTKFR
+1197 
-1203 DGVIYATPNQSVA
+1203 
-1216 AGYGRTG
+1216 
-1223 YAKPRLV
+1223 
-1230 SDMYVPDDGT
+1230 
-1240 METLIKNA
+1240 
-1248 KNVLDWELQE
+1248 
-1258 TTVNDRQEAMDA
+1258 
-1270 VKKDADSIA
+1270 
-1279 ALVDKVWTSDAV
+1279 
-1291 DAMEL
+1291 
-1296 TEEQENALY
+1296 
-1305 NVLSLPS
+1305 
-1312 YISEVIDDIGTYT
+1312 
-1325 TVDEV
+1325 
-1330 AYWISRFNDGLP
+1330 
-1342 IIRSYIDEN
+1342 
-1351 RDSLKSSPAWDMAR
+1351 
-1365 LILGYDLG
+1365 
-1373 DFAIDAEY
+1373 
-1381 RLLKSYEEDLL
+1381 
-1392 TNTNGSFVSADV
+1392 
-1404 VREEVEKAKDIGS
+1404 
-1417 YTLYGFAG
+1417 
-1425 DRPLVIDGG
+1425 
-1434 GAFWANVPV
+1434 
-1443 DVWGGTYTTD
+1443 
-1453 DIVKRAKDEGYTSVL
+1453 
-1468 IKNIND
+1468 
-1474 VAMNNYSANI
+1474 
-1484 KADIYAFF
+1484 
-1492 SPEQVKSADP
+1492 
-1502 VTYDDKGN
+1502 
-1510 VIPLSERFNPDN
+1510 
-1522 PDIRYSLMDDVYLDA
+1522 
-1537 VKRGDMTTVQQMV
+1537 
-1550 DEAAKAAGYETR
+1550 
-1562 LLHGT
+1562 
-1567 SKKFTK
+1567 
-1573 FEATG
+1573 
-1578 SKTESPSAKLGI
+1578 
-1590 WLSDSKR
+1590 
-1597 TAESYSTPQSTD
+1597 
-1609 YNDSNRSEWTRIFNA
+1609 
-1624 AEEVDKK
+1624 
-1631 IPNAVLGDNNDERF
+1631 
-1645 FAASEGYWNLAELGK
+1645 
-1660 LFKEYLPNDYKE
+1660 
-1672 LKERGV
+1672 
-1678 FKDGE
+1678 
-1683 KHIRLTRETFD
+1683 
-1694 KGDNYAVYKDVIDRQ
+1694 
-1709 GELLEWVNDLGRVRI
+1709 
-1724 YPSQLFSIIRNQIY
+1724 
-1738 DGVLRTLAKGDIE
+1738 
-1751 PRIVDAY
+1751 
-1758 VDTRN
+1758 
-1763 FAKASPPYHED
+1763 
-1774 TQKVKKIRAARSSG
+1774 
-1788 KDGIVF
+1788 
-1794 EGMFDGGERSNHYV
+1794 
-1808 VFDPARIKSAAPVT
+1808 
-1822 YDDNG
+1822 
-1827 NVIPLS
+1827 
-1833 ERFNR
+1833 
-1838 KNEDIR
+1838 
-1844 YSLMEDAKYMA
+1844 EDAQYMA
-1855 DIDKAVADAAQ
+1855 DIDKAVSEATQ
-1866 KANDELKAA
+1866 KADDELKAA

-1898 QTKVTERLT
+1898 QTKVTEKPT
-1907 VDPIK
+1907 IDPIK
-1912 AKRDIGRF
+1912 AKKDIGRF

-1927 NDEAIK
+1927 NEETIK

-1942 FNSVYRGEKTD
+1942 FNSVYRWEKTD
-1953 IDSVAKKVAD
+1953 IDAAAKKAAD
-1963 TILKEATIADP
+1963 AILKEATVADP
-1974 LKAEKADIRKSLS
+1974 LKTEKADIRKSLS

-1998 GDIVHKYGSLTNFRK
+1998 GDIVRKYGSLTNFRK

-2023 RENANVGDGV
+2023 RENAKAGEGV
-2033 AFDVAYSELQ
+2033 AFDVAYPELQ

-2051 DAETEWETFENTVEV
+2051 DAATEWETFANTVEA
-2066 ADYAKDSERI
+2066 ADYAMRSGPVMLADMVDSQ
-2076 PLSYAVDEEE
+2076 E
-2086 FARSITN
+2086 FADSVSN
-2093 QLTDLFWIQKGLV
+2093 QLVEMLWNQKNLV

-2117 AATENAV
+2117 AATEKAV
-2124 AAAVE
+2124 SAAVE
-2129 AERQRGQKEIAA
+2129 AERRRAEKETAA
-2141 NDRWRDAE
+2141 NDRWREAE
-2149 TKLLT
+2149 TKLLADM
-2154 EIAAAKEREKAAKA
+2154 AAAKEREKAAKA
-2168 RAEFMAKYD
+2168 RAEFMQKYD
-2177 ALAKQYRADL
+2177 SLSKQYRADL

-2217 IDRVVREDQAKSKAR
+2217 IDRVVREDRTKSKAR
-2232 LRAAEQKSTTTD
+2232 LRTAEQKSTTTE

-2263 KIAESWRTFKRQWI
+2263 KAAKDWRTFKRQWI

-2322 GKKIGNKNLMQVFDP
+2322 GKKIGDKNLMQVFEP
-2337 AEKAGLTKEFY
+2337 AKKAGLTDEFY

-2367 KVLSAFREE
+2367 RQLAELRAK
-2376 LNKKVKGF
+2376 LNKEVNGF
-2384 VEMTD
+2384 AEMTD
-2389 ENIATAAGKDASLTK
+2389 ENIATAAGKDTTLTK
-2404 TYTMEQIDA
+2404 AYTEAQIAA
-2413 AKRYKQLQAWAEKQ
+2413 AKQYKQFQAWAEKQ
-2427 FDKPVFGSSVTAS
+2427 FDKPVFGSSVTAD
-2440 DSRAAADKLL
+2440 DSRAAAADLL
-2450 KEHPEFEKWA
+2450 DAHPEFEKWA

-2478 LVSADMAQRM
+2478 LVSADMAQYM

-2589 AENLKNTLRIWVDG
+2589 AENLKDTLRIWVDG

-2644 QWNPVFIVRNFVR
+2644 QWNPVFIVRNLVR

-2752 ISTMEDTG
+2752 ISTMEATG
-2760 DVQKALYNA
+2760 DVQQALYNA

-2861 IKIGDDKFIKVPM
+2861 IKIGDNKFIKVPM

-2901 ADYPSFAIE
+2901 AGYPSFAIE
-2910 QLAPNNPLTN
+2910 QIAPNNPLTN
-2920 NIFAGITAMSTNKN
+2920 NIFAGITAMSTNKT

-2993 FIGDWVLP
+2993 FIGDWLLP
-3001 ALSKK
+3001 TLSKK
-3006 ADVPTVVKAFVVD
+3006 ADVPAVAKAFVVD

-3068 KQIKE
+3068 KQLKE

-3085 MSEARDLLELRNEIY
+3085 REEARDLLELRNEIY
-3100 RNALLTV
+3100 RKALLTV

-3114 KSIDSADSDVVKRE
+3114 KSIGSADSDVVKRE

-3165 AAYFATRGITGDKDE
+3165 AAYFAARGIVGDKDE

-3193 KEAIDKAVPNAT
+3193 KEAIDKSVPGAS

-3212 YEAIC
+3212 YEALG

>member
-1 MGKMTADELRR
+1 MDRKTLEQN
-12 AGEAY
+12 Y
-17 RSENNG
+17 
-23 AQKSP
+23 QKSIG
-28 VTVSA
+28 A
-33 NTEGSGNK
+33 
-41 MTASEL
+41 
-47 RQAGEAYRKANGLS
+47 
-61 DPIYMKSPATVVDK
+61 SPAAELEQNYQRSGIDSLVQSVKKATQ
-75 YSTPSTQPTQAAPS
+75 YNPSAPS

-101 SRKQSEVMQEQ
+101 SRKQSDAMKEH
-112 VGALKKQRDD
+112 LDTIKKQRDD

-182 GDAALSGVQNAFQ
+182 GDAALAGVQNAFQ
-195 SMGQYAAAASSYL
+195 SMRQYAAAASSYL
-208 SGNQEAQAWEAKR
+208 SGNPEAQAWEAKR
-221 LMDSGVSGTEAV
+221 LMESGVSGTEAV

-299 AASVAGN
+299 AASAAGN
-306 KYADSYEK
+306 KYADAYEK

-346 KSAAGQAVAKKLMA
+346 KSAAGQAVAKKLIA

-386 EGAEDVINYAIEKSL
+386 EGAEDVINYAIEKAL
-401 TGDSDEMDNFGYDML
+401 TGDSDEMDDFGYDIL
-416 LGALAGGVFGGGNA
+416 LGALAGGVLGGGNA

-439 VGKALNASPSAVAQ
+439 VGKALNASPAAVAQ
-453 QVQEGLEK
+453 QVQEGMEK

-490 RTFDRESGLSKIQ
+490 LTYDAESGLSKIQ
-503 GDITQISAKE
+503 NDITQVSINE
-513 IKAMVSDAQALA
+513 IKAMVSKADALA

-538 AVATAITEAQ
+538 AVATAITDAQ
-548 RTESIKTAED
+548 RTQSIKTAED
-558 SVGRAFAPTVDNPV
+558 SVGQAFAPTVDNPA
-572 NEGEKAYNSALAG
+572 NAGEKAYNSALAG

-635 GKQAVSQAEYAQR
+635 GKQAISQAEYAQR

-668 EQMQRESE
+668 EQMQRESD

-717 PGSKKKAV
+717 PGSKKKTV
-725 ADVNNAAKYL
+725 AEVNNAAKYL
-735 GKTIVWYEG
+735 GKTIVWFEG
-744 ALQVNGQ
+744 AVQVNGQ
-751 YRLANGFRAPDG
+751 YRLTNGYRAPDG

-778 FGHEMFHDLVADGK
+778 FGHEMFHDLVADSK
-792 YSGMIDTLVEN
+792 YSGLIDTLVEN

-899 GMEGRT
+899 GMEGKAETGVNGSESFSLIDVAPNGMEIYETSLATQQLSESQKKKRYLALIKNQYRGRT
-905 ESTNSAEDAS
+905 ARLERNGHVVYVRPDIQEAGKPIYGDRRSTANGAKALRNSLAEGDVFDLLENAEYDRSSRDTKNHKNADYFDYYVKTVQIDGKVYDLVADVKRAYGNSDGLYYTLYLVDNITKKAVVSQRPQTLGSSKPITASEMGSNSFSADMVPQSDTAVNNYSMQNSAEDAS
-915 VKHSLMD
+915 GKH
-922 IPAMDST
+922 
-929 GRELSAE
+929 
-936 QREYF
+936 
-941 FGSKV
+941 
-946 VDAEG
+946 
-951 RLKPVYHGS
+951 
-960 PAVFT
+960 
-965 EFSPDFMSQH
+965 
-975 GSSEGQGFYFTDY
+975 
-988 KPMAEGYQK
+988 
-997 DGGQLLEGYLDIK
+997 
-1010 KPLSDSEIT
+1010 
-1019 LTRAEVKKLLQAVDP
+1019 
-1034 TGDEVILNYD
+1034 
-1044 PSGGIGYPSKT
+1044 
-1055 WYNRALDA
+1055 
-1063 TVKAAMEY
+1063 
-1071 SDSDSEILA
+1071 
-1080 EIANGGAGAGAV
+1080 
-1092 LEAARNTLGYDGYI
+1092 
-1106 VEGKY
+1106 
-1111 DNATVYVAF
+1111 
-1120 DSSQF
+1120 
-1125 KNIDN
+1125 
-1130 TAPTESKDIRYSL
+1130 SL

-1174 AAGAILDASG
+1174 AAGYNSE
-1184 RRPLHLYHGTNTF
+1184 PLYHGTKSF
-1197 GYTKFR
+1197 GFTKIDTAQADDKMSFF
-1203 DGVIYATPNQSVA
+1203 ATSNPDMAQTYSGKKGNKAINNA
-1216 AGYGRTG
+1216 AGNTRAMPIEDVVNRLKEEASNDG
-1223 YAKPRLV
+1223 YEVGSSYRIMKRADVKSFLA
-1230 SDMYVPDDGT
+1230 D
-1240 METLIKNA
+1240 
-1248 KNVLDWELQE
+1248 LDRRIESL
-1258 TTVNDRQEAMDA
+1258 ND
-1270 VKKDADSIA
+1270 VIA
-1279 ALVDKVWTSDAV
+1279 RK
-1291 DAMEL
+1291 
-1296 TEEQENALY
+1296 
-1305 NVLSLPS
+1305 
-1312 YISEVIDDIGTYT
+1312 
-1325 TVDEV
+1325 VDEY
-1330 AYWISRFNDGLP
+1330 AD
-1342 IIRSYIDEN
+1342 
-1351 RDSLKSSPAWDMAR
+1351 R
-1365 LILGYDLG
+1365 LAE
-1373 DFAIDAEY
+1373 DFSQNNITAHDTLV
-1381 RLLKSYEEDLL
+1381 RLLEATENYRYSGMSTPLWMLSKHTDVFNESEKKLVGEIEADVRLRNRL
-1392 TNTNGSFVSADV
+1392 EARGGSDDVV
-1404 VREEVEKAKDIGS
+1404 VREDLDRYSISVMSFAEAREELAKLSASGNYSLRGRTDNFLDVDGNNHNWNEIFTTLEPKGGNNFLAEYDQDTGSVIMSDKDGRFAEVHASTLSDALPGMARAITKKFGSYFAPQILSSAKDQLRNGATAEVAVKSTGKMSTRDIAKFAKEQGYRGVKIS
-1417 YTLYGFAG
+1417 NIYDNGGGGKDAGAG
-1425 DRPLVIDGG
+1425 DVYI
-1434 GAFWANVPV
+1434 
-1443 DVWGGTYTTD
+1443 
-1453 DIVKRAKDEGYTSVL
+1453 
-1468 IKNIND
+1468 
-1474 VAMNNYSANI
+1474 
-1484 KADIYAFF
+1484 FF
-1492 SPEQVKSADP
+1492 YPEEDVKSADP
-1502 VTYDDKGN
+1502 VTYDDAGN
-1510 VIPLSERFNPDN
+1510 VIPLSERFNN
-1522 PDIRYSLMDDVYLDA
+1522 SNSDIRYSLMDTDSTGRKLSQQQQEYFKDSKVIDGNGNLLVMYHGTTA
-1537 VKRGDMTTVQQMV
+1537 FGYITKFKRGKKGWLGPGIYLTSKRSDAQRYADAMGEGNGRLYEMYANITKPLVVT
-1550 DEAAKAAGYETR
+1550 DGNPAPGILKAAYGR
-1562 LLHGT
+1562 
-1567 SKKFTK
+1567 
-1573 FEATG
+1573 
-1578 SKTESPSAKLGI
+1578 
-1590 WLSDSKR
+1590 DSVYK
-1597 TAESYSTPQSTD
+1597 S
-1609 YNDSNRSEWTRIFNA
+1609 RSEKQA
-1624 AEEVDKK
+1624 
-1631 IPNAVLGDNNDERF
+1631 ND
-1645 FAASEGYWNLAELGK
+1645 
-1660 LFKEYLPNDYKE
+1660 
-1672 LKERGV
+1672 
-1678 FKDGE
+1678 
-1683 KHIRLTRETFD
+1683 T
-1694 KGDNYAVYKDVIDRQ
+1694 
-1709 GELLEWVNDLGRVRI
+1709 
-1724 YPSQLFSIIRNQIY
+1724 SIVTQADINK
-1738 DGVLRTLAKGDIE
+1738 LRTKG
-1751 PRIVDAY
+1751 Y
-1758 VDTRN
+1758 
-1763 FAKASPPYHED
+1763 
-1774 TQKVKKIRAARSSG
+1774 
-1788 KDGIVF
+1788 DGIVW
-1794 EGMFDGGERSNHYV
+1794 DYGGDKEVS
-1808 VFDPARIKSAAPVT
+1808 VFSPEQVKLADNVDPTS
-1822 YDDNG
+1822 
-1827 NVIPLS
+1827 S
-1833 ERFNR
+1833 Q
-1838 KNEDIR
+1838 DIR
-1844 YSLMEDAKYMA
+1844 YSLMEDAQYMA
-1855 DIDKAVADAAQ
+1855 DIDRVVSEATEKAT
-1866 KANDELKAA
+1866 DELKAA
-1875 QAQVKDLRKQLLE
+1875 QAEVKNIRQQLSDY
-1888 MRNRAEYAEL
+1888 RQQA
-1898 QTKVTERLT
+1898 
-1907 VDPIK
+1907 
-1912 AKRDIGRF
+1912 
-1920 LRKNGIT
+1920 
-1927 NDEAIK
+1927 
-1933 TLTAEIEDA
+1933 TAE
-1942 FNSVYRGEKTD
+1942 
-1953 IDSVAKKVAD
+1953 AKM
-1963 TILKEATIADP
+1963 
-1974 LKAEKADIRKSLS
+1974 
-1987 QRTFV
+1987 
-1992 IGEQLR
+1992 
-1998 GDIVHKYGSLTNFRK
+1998 
-2013 KYGNIIRIKT
+2013 
-2023 RENANVGDGV
+2023 
-2033 AFDVAYSELQ
+2033 
-2043 SEFPGIFR
+2043 
-2051 DAETEWETFENTVEV
+2051 
-2066 ADYAKDSERI
+2066 
-2076 PLSYAVDEEE
+2076 
-2086 FARSITN
+2086 
-2093 QLTDLFWIQKGLV
+2093 
-2106 TEADKAKAKAD
+2106 
-2117 AATENAV
+2117 
-2124 AAAVE
+2124 
-2129 AERQRGQKEIAA
+2129 

-2217 IDRVVREDQAKSKAR
+2217 IDRVVREDRAKSKAR
-2232 LRAAEQKSTTTD
+2232 LRTAEQKSTTTE

-2263 KIAESWRTFKRQWI
+2263 KAAKDWRTFKRQWI

-2322 GKKIGNKNLMQVFDP
+2322 GKKIGDKNLMQVFEP
-2337 AEKAGLTKEFY
+2337 AKKAGLTDEFY

-2367 KVLSAFREE
+2367 RQLAELRAKLNREV
-2376 LNKKVKGF
+2376 NGF
-2384 VEMTD
+2384 SEMTD
-2389 ENIATAAGKDASLTK
+2389 ENIATAAGKDTTLTK
-2404 TYTMEQIDA
+2404 AYTEAQIA
-2413 AKRYKQLQAWAEKQ
+2413 SAKQYKQFQAWAEKQ
-2427 FDKPVFGSSVTAS
+2427 FDKPVFGSSVTAD
-2440 DSRAAADKLL
+2440 DSRAAAADLL
-2450 KEHPEFEKWA
+2450 DAHPEFEKWA

-2478 LVSADMAQRM
+2478 LVSADMAQYM

-2666 HYSNATFIKNY
+2666 HYSNATFVKNY

-2708 TGLSDRHHFKNGAVD
+2708 TGLSDRYHFKNGAVD

-2760 DVQKALYNA
+2760 DVQQALYNA

-2861 IKIGDDKFIKVPM
+2861 IKIGDNKFIKVPM

-2901 ADYPSFAIE
+2901 AGYPSFAIE
-2910 QLAPNNPLTN
+2910 QIAPNNPLTN
-2920 NIFAGITAMSTNKN
+2920 NIFAGITAMSTNKT

-3006 ADVPTVVKAFVVD
+3006 ADVPAVVKAFVVD

-3044 FATAADDATYSY
+3044 FATAADDATFSY

-3068 KQIKE
+3068 KQLKE

-3085 MSEARDLLELRNEIY
+3085 REEARDLLELRNEIY
-3100 RNALLTV
+3100 RKALLTV

-3114 KSIDSADSDVVKRE
+3114 KSIGSADSDVVKRE

-3142 YNKDVGEKA
+3142 YKKDVGEKA

-3165 AAYFATRGITGDKDE
+3165 AAYFAARGITGDKDE
-3180 NGKTITNSASRKK
+3180 NGKAITNSASRKK

-3212 YEAIC
+3212 YEALG

>member
-1 MGKMTADELRR
+1 MDRKTLEQNYQNSIAKSAELEQNYRR
-12 AGEAY
+12 GVGDLA
-17 RSENNG
+17 RSV
-23 AQKSP
+23 K
-28 VTVSA
+28 
-33 NTEGSGNK
+33 
-41 MTASEL
+41 
-47 RQAGEAYRKANGLS
+47 QATQYN
-61 DPIYMKSPATVVDK
+61 
-75 YSTPSTQPTQAAPS
+75 PSAPS

-101 SRKQSEVMQEQ
+101 SRKQSDTMKEQ
-112 VGALKKQRDD
+112 LDAIKKQRDD

-133 GNMQQQAKEQQKIA
+133 GNMQQRAKEQQKIA

-174 PDENKFKA
+174 PDENKFKSR
-182 GDAALSGVQNAFQ
+182 DAALAGVQNAFQ
-195 SMGQYAAAASSYL
+195 SMRQYAAAASSYL
-208 SGNQEAQAWEAKR
+208 SGNPEAQAWEAKA
-221 LMDSGVSGTEAV
+221 LMEKGVDATEAV
-233 KRAGLADK
+233 KRAGLTDK

-279 NMVPSLVANAVLPG
+279 NMVPSLVANAILPG
-293 SGLPVM
+293 SGLPM
-299 AASVAGN
+299 MSASAAGN
-306 KYADSYEK
+306 KYADAYEK
-314 YGNTDTAFVL
+314 YGNTDMAFML

-346 KSAAGQAVAKKLMA
+346 KTAAGQAVAKKLMA
-360 EAPGLYN
+360 EAPGLYS

-386 EGAEDVINYAIEKSL
+386 EGAEDVISYAIEKTL
-401 TGDSDEMDNFGYDML
+401 TGDSDEMDNFGYDIL
-416 LGALAGGVFGGGNA
+416 LGALAGGVLGGGNA
-430 AMRSVTYSR
+430 AMRSITYNR
-439 VGKALNASPSAVAQ
+439 VGKALNASPTAVAQ
-453 QVQEGLEK
+453 QVQEGMEK

-490 RTFDRESGLSKIQ
+490 LTYDAESGLSKIQ
-503 GDITQISAKE
+503 NDITQVSVKE
-513 IKAMVSDAQALA
+513 IKAMVSKADALA

-538 AVATAITEAQ
+538 AVATAITDAQ
-548 RTESIKTAED
+548 RTQSIKTAED
-558 SVGRAFAPTVDNPV
+558 SVGQSFAAAIDNPA
-572 NEGEKAYNSALAG
+572 NAGEKAYNSALAG

-598 DPAARQAFSQLTG
+598 DPVARQAFSQLTG
-611 VQFSGNTAQDIA
+611 VQFTGNTAQDIA

-635 GKQAVSQAEYAQR
+635 GKQAISQAEYAQR

-668 EQMQRESE
+668 EQMRQESQD
-676 ERWLSVE
+676 RWLSVE
-683 QNTITDVDGKRRI
+683 QNTITDVDGKRHI

-717 PGSKKKAV
+717 PSSKKKAV
-725 ADVNNAAKYL
+725 AEVDNAAKYL

-751 YRLANGFRAPDG
+751 YRLSNGFRAPDG
-763 TIYVNINSRDPLMVT
+763 TIYVNINAQNPLMVT

-792 YSGMIDTLVEN
+792 YSGLIDTLVEN
-803 PDYADMVK
+803 PDYANMVK
-811 GMMNAKTELYE
+811 GMMDAKTELYE

-828 DPNAAAEEVAA
+828 DQSAAAEEVAA
-839 DISGDLLGSRDMLEY
+839 DISGDILNSRDMLEY

-887 NRLSESQKALLD
+887 NRLSEAQRALID
-899 GMEGRT
+899 GMEGRVQDAT
-905 ESTNSAEDAS
+905 AEANARYSIYESYADDISQWVRDGKPNGMVFVLGNTGPVLQGLGAIESDIYLTSDKLNVIQKDHPEVSDSAIKRIPQILEDPVLVLRSKGHGKSGSNSRMVVIGAVKADNGQPLLTILDLRPYEKGFLVDDMQKVNSAYTKKNPENFIRGSEIVYADKNRTVPLLRRIGLTIASRELQQSGSIGRITYNGNGVNISGVPFSDIVPTDNYSMQNSAEDANG
-915 VKHSLMD
+915 KHSLMD

-941 FGSKV
+941 LGSKV

-1034 TGDEVILNYD
+1034 TGDEVLVNYD
-1044 PSGGIGYPSKT
+1044 PAGGIGYPSKT

-1063 TVKAAMEY
+1063 TVKAAMDY
-1071 SDSDSEILA
+1071 SSSDSEILA
-1080 EIANGGAGAGAV
+1080 EIANGGAGSGTV

-1143 MDIPAMDSEYSAA
+1143 MDTDSTGRKLSAEQKKFFA
-1156 VESGNMQE
+1156 GSKVIDGNGNL
-1164 AQRLVDEAAK
+1164 LVM
-1174 AAGAILDASG
+1174 
-1184 RRPLHLYHGTNTF
+1184 YHGTTAF
-1197 GYTKFR
+1197 GYITKFKR
-1203 DGVIYATPNQSVA
+1203 GKKGWLGPGIYLTSKRSDAQRYADAMGEGNGRLYEMYANITKPLVVTDGNPVPGILKA
-1216 AGYGRTG
+1216 AYGRDSVYKSRSEKQANDPSIVTQADINKLR
-1223 YAKPRLV
+1223 AK
-1230 SDMYVPDDGT
+1230 
-1240 METLIKNA
+1240 
-1248 KNVLDWELQE
+1248 
-1258 TTVNDRQEAMDA
+1258 
-1270 VKKDADSIA
+1270 
-1279 ALVDKVWTSDAV
+1279 
-1291 DAMEL
+1291 
-1296 TEEQENALY
+1296 
-1305 NVLSLPS
+1305 
-1312 YISEVIDDIGTYT
+1312 
-1325 TVDEV
+1325 
-1330 AYWISRFNDGLP
+1330 
-1342 IIRSYIDEN
+1342 
-1351 RDSLKSSPAWDMAR
+1351 
-1365 LILGYDLG
+1365 GYDG
-1373 DFAIDAEY
+1373 IVWDYGGNKE
-1381 RLLKSYEEDLL
+1381 
-1392 TNTNGSFVSADV
+1392 VSV
-1404 VREEVEKAKDIGS
+1404 
-1417 YTLYGFAG
+1417 
-1425 DRPLVIDGG
+1425 
-1434 GAFWANVPV
+1434 
-1443 DVWGGTYTTD
+1443 
-1453 DIVKRAKDEGYTSVL
+1453 
-1468 IKNIND
+1468 
-1474 VAMNNYSANI
+1474 
-1484 KADIYAFF
+1484 F
-1492 SPEQVKSADP
+1492 SPEQVKLAD
-1502 VTYDDKGN
+1502 N
-1510 VIPLSERFNPDN
+1510 VDP
-1522 PDIRYSLMDDVYLDA
+1522 
-1537 VKRGDMTTVQQMV
+1537 
-1550 DEAAKAAGYETR
+1550 
-1562 LLHGT
+1562 T
-1567 SKKFTK
+1567 S
-1573 FEATG
+1573 
-1578 SKTESPSAKLGI
+1578 
-1590 WLSDSKR
+1590 
-1597 TAESYSTPQSTD
+1597 
-1609 YNDSNRSEWTRIFNA
+1609 
-1624 AEEVDKK
+1624 
-1631 IPNAVLGDNNDERF
+1631 
-1645 FAASEGYWNLAELGK
+1645 
-1660 LFKEYLPNDYKE
+1660 
-1672 LKERGV
+1672 
-1678 FKDGE
+1678 
-1683 KHIRLTRETFD
+1683 
-1694 KGDNYAVYKDVIDRQ
+1694 
-1709 GELLEWVNDLGRVRI
+1709 
-1724 YPSQLFSIIRNQIY
+1724 SQ
-1738 DGVLRTLAKGDIE
+1738 
-1751 PRIVDAY
+1751 
-1758 VDTRN
+1758 
-1763 FAKASPPYHED
+1763 
-1774 TQKVKKIRAARSSG
+1774 
-1788 KDGIVF
+1788 
-1794 EGMFDGGERSNHYV
+1794 
-1808 VFDPARIKSAAPVT
+1808 
-1822 YDDNG
+1822 
-1827 NVIPLS
+1827 
-1833 ERFNR
+1833 
-1838 KNEDIR
+1838 DIR
-1844 YSLMEDAKYMA
+1844 YSLMEDARYMA
-1855 DIDKAVADAAQ
+1855 DIDKAVSEATAKADEA
-1866 KANDELKAA
+1866 LKAA
-1875 QAQVKDLRKQLLE
+1875 QTEVKNLRQQLADY
-1888 MRNRAEYAEL
+1888 RQQA
-1898 QTKVTERLT
+1898 
-1907 VDPIK
+1907 
-1912 AKRDIGRF
+1912 
-1920 LRKNGIT
+1920 
-1927 NDEAIK
+1927 
-1933 TLTAEIEDA
+1933 TAE
-1942 FNSVYRGEKTD
+1942 
-1953 IDSVAKKVAD
+1953 AKM
-1963 TILKEATIADP
+1963 
-1974 LKAEKADIRKSLS
+1974 
-1987 QRTFV
+1987 
-1992 IGEQLR
+1992 
-1998 GDIVHKYGSLTNFRK
+1998 
-2013 KYGNIIRIKT
+2013 
-2023 RENANVGDGV
+2023 
-2033 AFDVAYSELQ
+2033 
-2043 SEFPGIFR
+2043 
-2051 DAETEWETFENTVEV
+2051 
-2066 ADYAKDSERI
+2066 
-2076 PLSYAVDEEE
+2076 
-2086 FARSITN
+2086 
-2093 QLTDLFWIQKGLV
+2093 
-2106 TEADKAKAKAD
+2106 
-2117 AATENAV
+2117 
-2124 AAAVE
+2124 
-2129 AERQRGQKEIAA
+2129 
-2141 NDRWRDAE
+2141 NDRWREAE
-2149 TKLLT
+2149 TKLLADM
-2154 EIAAAKEREKAAKA
+2154 AAAKEREKAAKA
-2168 RAEFMAKYD
+2168 RAEFMQKYD
-2177 ALAKQYRADL
+2177 TLSKQYRADL
-2187 RANNQQAQEKY
+2187 RANSQQARAQY
-2198 NEKLTEAKDE
+2198 DEKLAEAKDE

-2232 LRAAEQKSTTTD
+2232 LRASEQKSTTTE

-2250 TEMPKKDKETFKA
+2250 TEMPKKDKEAFKTKA
-2263 KIAESWRTFKRQWI
+2263 AESWRTFKRQWI

-2286 GNEVGDSRIM
+2286 GNAVGDNRIT

-2322 GKKIGNKNLMQVFDP
+2322 GKKISDKNLTRVFEP
-2337 AEKAGLTKEFY
+2337 AKKAGLTEEFY

-2355 NVDRMSVREKAQ
+2355 NVDRMSVREKARQ
-2367 KVLSAFREE
+2367 QLAELRSK
-2376 LNKKVKGF
+2376 LNKEVKGF
-2384 VEMTD
+2384 AEMTD
-2389 ENIATAAGKDASLTK
+2389 ENISAAAGKDAAIAKAYTK
-2404 TYTMEQIDA
+2404 EQIAA
-2413 AKRYKQLQAWAEKQ
+2413 AKQYKQFQAWAEKQ
-2427 FDKPVFGSSVTAS
+2427 FDKPVFGSSVTAD
-2440 DSRAAADKLL
+2440 DSRAAAADLL
-2450 KEHPEFEKWA
+2450 DAHPEFEKWA
-2460 KDVYAYLDGLMEV
+2460 KDVYAYLDGLMKV

-2478 LVSADMAQRM
+2478 LVSEEMAQRM

-2522 SAKGGNQDIMPLID
+2522 SAKGGNQNIMPLID

-2552 ILGNMLYEDAMDTTR
+2552 ILGNMLYEDAMDTAR
-2567 DISEYIQS
+2567 DVSEYIQN

-2644 QWNPVFIVRNFVR
+2644 QWNPVFIVRNFIR

-2666 HYSNATFIKNY
+2666 HYSNATFVKNY

-2708 TGLSDRHHFKNGAVD
+2708 TGLADRRHFKNATAD
-2723 KVAGGLNRVIDI
+2723 KLLGGLNKAIDI

-2752 ISTMEDTG
+2752 ISTMEATG
-2760 DVQKALYNA
+2760 DVQQALYNA

-2823 LLINGVAP
+2823 LLINGVTP

-2842 KEDDDYKELSNYI
+2842 KEDDDYKELSDYI

-2861 IKIGDDKFIKVPM
+2861 IKVGDNKFIKIPM

-2901 ADYPSFAIE
+2901 AGYPSFAIE
-2910 QLAPNNPLTN
+2910 QIAPNNPLTN
-2920 NIFAGITAMSTNKN
+2920 NIFAGITAMSTNKT

-2947 KPDYLQYDESTDAFS
+2947 KPDYLQYGESTDAFS

-3006 ADVPTVVKAFVVD
+3006 ADVPAVVKAFVVD

-3030 YDALDEAKQVKETE
+3030 YDALDEAKQVKDTE
-3044 FATAADDATYSY
+3044 MATAADDATYSY

-3068 KQIKE
+3068 KQLKE

-3085 MSEARDLLELRNEIY
+3085 LAEARDLLELRNEIY

-3114 KSIDSADSDVVKRE
+3114 KGIDSADSDVVKRE

-3133 FGAEYALKT
+3133 FGAEYALKN

-3193 KEAIDKAVPNAT
+3193 KEAIDKTVPNAT

-3212 YEAIC
+3212 YEAIG

>member
-1 MGKMTADELRR
+1 MDRKTLEQN
-12 AGEAY
+12 Y
-17 RSENNG
+17 
-23 AQKSP
+23 QKSFG
-28 VTVSA
+28 A
-33 NTEGSGNK
+33 
-41 MTASEL
+41 
-47 RQAGEAYRKANGLS
+47 
-61 DPIYMKSPATVVDK
+61 SPAAELEQNYQRSGIDSLVQSVKKATQ
-75 YSTPSTQPTQAAPS
+75 YNPSAPS

-101 SRKQSEVMQEQ
+101 SRKQSDAMKEQ
-112 VGALKKQRDD
+112 LDTIKKQRDD

-133 GNMQQQAKEQQKIA
+133 GNMPQQAKEQQKIA

-166 AEAVEDYN
+166 AEAVEGYN

-182 GDAALSGVQNAFQ
+182 GDAALAGVQNAFQ
-195 SMGQYAAAASSYL
+195 SMRQYAAAASSYL
-208 SGNQEAQAWEAKR
+208 SGNPEAQAWEAKR
-221 LMDSGVSGTEAV
+221 LMESGVSGAEAV

-299 AASVAGN
+299 AASAAGN
-306 KYADSYEK
+306 KYADAYEK

-376 LRDALSEGIE
+376 MRDALSEGIE
-386 EGAEDVINYAIEKSL
+386 EGAEDVINYAIEKAL
-401 TGDSDEMDNFGYDML
+401 TGDSDEMDNFGYDIL
-416 LGALAGGVFGGGNA
+416 LGALAGGVLGGGNA

-439 VGKALNASPSAVAQ
+439 VGKALNASPAAVAQ
-453 QVQEGLEK
+453 QVQEGTEK

-490 RTFDRESGLSKIQ
+490 LTYDAESGLSKIQ
-503 GDITQISAKE
+503 NDITQVSINE
-513 IKAMVSDAQALA
+513 IKAMVSKADALA

-538 AVATAITEAQ
+538 AVATAITDAQ
-548 RTESIKTAED
+548 RTQSIKTAED
-558 SVGRAFAPTVDNPV
+558 SVGQAFAPTVDNPA
-572 NEGEKAYNSALAG
+572 NAGEKAYNSALAG

-635 GKQAVSQAEYAQR
+635 GKQAISQAEYAQR

-668 EQMQRESE
+668 EQMQRESD

-717 PGSKKKAV
+717 LGSKKKAV
-725 ADVNNAAKYL
+725 AEVNNAAKYL
-735 GKTIVWYEG
+735 GKTIVWFEG
-744 ALQVNGQ
+744 AVQVNGQ
-751 YRLANGFRAPDG
+751 YRLTNGYRAPDG

-778 FGHEMFHDLVADGK
+778 FGHEMFHDLVADSK
-792 YSGMIDTLVEN
+792 YSGLIDTLVEN

-839 DISGDLLGSRDMLEY
+839 DISGDLLGSRDMMEY

-887 NRLSESQKALLD
+887 NRLSEAQRALID
-899 GMEGRT
+899 GMEDGARNIFADPAIGEDVKYSIREEAPPEKTILGYKVFVVKDGKLYPPMVANPNAEDTPVGVWLNADIGERAPDSKTGRMQVKAGGKGTQGGSGSLAFRPGWHLGEVPVASQFDRLNPETGKKELFPSNFVWAECLVAADIDYQEEAMSYGYTKSGKFQHSLAGLPKLPVDGYYKYRTNPRPDTVPWLITGAMKVNRILSDSDVAQILESKGITPPKRQGGEKTLEQLGLGKYAGGKFSLIGVSNDGLEIYETSLATQQLSESQKKKQYLALIKNQYRGRT
-905 ESTNSAEDAS
+905 ARLERNGHVVYVRPDIQEAGKPIYGDRRSTANGAKALRNSLAEGDVFDLLENAEYDRSSRDTKNHKNADYFDYYVKTVQIDGKVYDLVADVKRAYGNSDGLYYTLYLVDNATKKAVVSQRPQTLGSSEPITASEMGSNSFSTDMVPQSDTAVNNYSMQNSAEDAS
-915 VKHSLMD
+915 GKHSLMD

-1034 TGDEVILNYD
+1034 TGDEVLVNYD
-1044 PSGGIGYPSKT
+1044 PAGGIGYPSKT

-1063 TVKAAMEY
+1063 TVKASMDY
-1071 SDSDSEILA
+1071 SSSDSEILA
-1080 EIANGGAGAGAV
+1080 EIANGGAGSGTV

-1143 MDIPAMDSEYSAA
+1143 M
-1156 VESGNMQE
+1156 
-1164 AQRLVDEAAK
+1164 
-1174 AAGAILDASG
+1174 
-1184 RRPLHLYHGTNTF
+1184 
-1197 GYTKFR
+1197 
-1203 DGVIYATPNQSVA
+1203 
-1216 AGYGRTG
+1216 
-1223 YAKPRLV
+1223 
-1230 SDMYVPDDGT
+1230 
-1240 METLIKNA
+1240 
-1248 KNVLDWELQE
+1248 
-1258 TTVNDRQEAMDA
+1258 
-1270 VKKDADSIA
+1270 
-1279 ALVDKVWTSDAV
+1279 
-1291 DAMEL
+1291 
-1296 TEEQENALY
+1296 
-1305 NVLSLPS
+1305 
-1312 YISEVIDDIGTYT
+1312 
-1325 TVDEV
+1325 
-1330 AYWISRFNDGLP
+1330 
-1342 IIRSYIDEN
+1342 
-1351 RDSLKSSPAWDMAR
+1351 
-1365 LILGYDLG
+1365 
-1373 DFAIDAEY
+1373 
-1381 RLLKSYEEDLL
+1381 
-1392 TNTNGSFVSADV
+1392 
-1404 VREEVEKAKDIGS
+1404 
-1417 YTLYGFAG
+1417 
-1425 DRPLVIDGG
+1425 
-1434 GAFWANVPV
+1434 
-1443 DVWGGTYTTD
+1443 
-1453 DIVKRAKDEGYTSVL
+1453 
-1468 IKNIND
+1468 
-1474 VAMNNYSANI
+1474 
-1484 KADIYAFF
+1484 
-1492 SPEQVKSADP
+1492 
-1502 VTYDDKGN
+1502 
-1510 VIPLSERFNPDN
+1510 
-1522 PDIRYSLMDDVYLDA
+1522 
-1537 VKRGDMTTVQQMV
+1537 
-1550 DEAAKAAGYETR
+1550 
-1562 LLHGT
+1562 
-1567 SKKFTK
+1567 
-1573 FEATG
+1573 
-1578 SKTESPSAKLGI
+1578 
-1590 WLSDSKR
+1590 
-1597 TAESYSTPQSTD
+1597 
-1609 YNDSNRSEWTRIFNA
+1609 
-1624 AEEVDKK
+1624 
-1631 IPNAVLGDNNDERF
+1631 
-1645 FAASEGYWNLAELGK
+1645 
-1660 LFKEYLPNDYKE
+1660 
-1672 LKERGV
+1672 
-1678 FKDGE
+1678 
-1683 KHIRLTRETFD
+1683 
-1694 KGDNYAVYKDVIDRQ
+1694 
-1709 GELLEWVNDLGRVRI
+1709 
-1724 YPSQLFSIIRNQIY
+1724 
-1738 DGVLRTLAKGDIE
+1738 
-1751 PRIVDAY
+1751 
-1758 VDTRN
+1758 
-1763 FAKASPPYHED
+1763 
-1774 TQKVKKIRAARSSG
+1774 
-1788 KDGIVF
+1788 
-1794 EGMFDGGERSNHYV
+1794 
-1808 VFDPARIKSAAPVT
+1808 
-1822 YDDNG
+1822 
-1827 NVIPLS
+1827 
-1833 ERFNR
+1833 
-1838 KNEDIR
+1838 
-1844 YSLMEDAKYMA
+1844 EDAQYMA
-1855 DIDKAVADAAQ
+1855 DIDRVVSEATE

-1875 QAQVKDLRKQLLE
+1875 QAEVKNIRQQLADY
-1888 MRNRAEYAEL
+1888 RQQA
-1898 QTKVTERLT
+1898 
-1907 VDPIK
+1907 
-1912 AKRDIGRF
+1912 
-1920 LRKNGIT
+1920 
-1927 NDEAIK
+1927 
-1933 TLTAEIEDA
+1933 TAE
-1942 FNSVYRGEKTD
+1942 
-1953 IDSVAKKVAD
+1953 AKM
-1963 TILKEATIADP
+1963 
-1974 LKAEKADIRKSLS
+1974 
-1987 QRTFV
+1987 
-1992 IGEQLR
+1992 
-1998 GDIVHKYGSLTNFRK
+1998 
-2013 KYGNIIRIKT
+2013 
-2023 RENANVGDGV
+2023 
-2033 AFDVAYSELQ
+2033 
-2043 SEFPGIFR
+2043 
-2051 DAETEWETFENTVEV
+2051 
-2066 ADYAKDSERI
+2066 
-2076 PLSYAVDEEE
+2076 
-2086 FARSITN
+2086 
-2093 QLTDLFWIQKGLV
+2093 
-2106 TEADKAKAKAD
+2106 
-2117 AATENAV
+2117 
-2124 AAAVE
+2124 
-2129 AERQRGQKEIAA
+2129 

-2154 EIAAAKEREKAAKA
+2154 EIAAAKEREKAANA

-2187 RANNQQAQEKY
+2187 RANNRQVRDKY
-2198 NEKLTEAKDE
+2198 NEKLSEAKDE

-2217 IDRVVREDQAKSKAR
+2217 IDRVVREDRAKSKAR
-2232 LRAAEQKSTTTD
+2232 LRTAEQKSTTTE

-2250 TEMPKKDKETFKA
+2250 TEIPKKDKETFKA
-2263 KIAESWRTFKRQWI
+2263 KAAKDWRTFKRQWI

-2322 GKKIGNKNLMQVFDP
+2322 GKKIGDKNLMQVFEP
-2337 AEKAGLTKEFY
+2337 AKKAGLTDEFY

-2355 NVDRMSVREKAQ
+2355 NVDRMSVRENAQ
-2367 KVLSAFREE
+2367 RQLAELRAKLNREV
-2376 LNKKVKGF
+2376 NGF
-2384 VEMTD
+2384 AEMTD
-2389 ENIATAAGKDASLTK
+2389 ENIATAAGKDTTLTK
-2404 TYTMEQIDA
+2404 AYTEAQISA
-2413 AKRYKQLQAWAEKQ
+2413 AKQYKQFHAWAEKQ
-2427 FDKPVFGSSVTAS
+2427 FDKPVFGSSVTAD
-2440 DSRAAADKLL
+2440 DSRAAAADLL
-2450 KEHPEFEKWA
+2450 DAHPEFEKWA

-2478 LVSADMAQRM
+2478 LVSADMAQYM

-2616 GFRPIEQSNSFGMKA
+2616 GFRPIEQSNFFGMKA

-2708 TGLSDRHHFKNGAVD
+2708 TGLSDHHHFKNGAVD

-2760 DVQKALYNA
+2760 DVQQALYNA

-2861 IKIGDDKFIKVPM
+2861 IKIGDNKFIKVPM

-2901 ADYPSFAIE
+2901 AGYPSFAIE
-2910 QLAPNNPLTN
+2910 QIAPNNPLTN
-2920 NIFAGITAMSTNKN
+2920 NIFAGITAMSTNKT

-2993 FIGDWVLP
+2993 FIGDWLLP

-3006 ADVPTVVKAFVVD
+3006 ADVPAVVKAFVVD

-3044 FATAADDATYSY
+3044 FATAADDATFSY

-3068 KQIKE
+3068 KQLKE

-3100 RNALLTV
+3100 RKALLTV

-3114 KSIDSADSDVVKRE
+3114 KSIGSADSDVVKRE

-3133 FGAEYALKT
+3133 FGAEYALKN

-3151 AEYVAQGVT
+3151 AEYVAHGVT

-3165 AAYFATRGITGDKDE
+3165 AAYFAARGITGDKDE

-3193 KEAIDKAVPNAT
+3193 KDAIDKAVPNAT

-3212 YEAIC
+3212 YEAIG

>member
-1 MGKMTADELRR
+1 MDRKTLEQN
-12 AGEAY
+12 Y
-17 RSENNG
+17 
-23 AQKSP
+23 QKSFG
-28 VTVSA
+28 A
-33 NTEGSGNK
+33 
-41 MTASEL
+41 
-47 RQAGEAYRKANGLS
+47 
-61 DPIYMKSPATVVDK
+61 SPAAELEQNYQRSGIDSLVQSVKKATQ
-75 YSTPSTQPTQAAPS
+75 YNPSAPS

-101 SRKQSEVMQEQ
+101 SRKQSDAMKEQ
-112 VGALKKQRDD
+112 LDTIKKQRDD

-133 GNMQQQAKEQQKIA
+133 GNMPQQAKEQQKIA

-174 PDENKFKA
+174 PDENNFKA
-182 GDAALSGVQNAFQ
+182 GDAALAGVQNAFQ
-195 SMGQYAAAASSYL
+195 NMRQYAAAASSYL
-208 SGNQEAQAWEAKR
+208 SGNPEVQAWEAKR
-221 LMDSGVSGTEAV
+221 LMESGVSGTEAV

-299 AASVAGN
+299 AASAAGN
-306 KYADSYEK
+306 KYADAYEK

-386 EGAEDVINYAIEKSL
+386 EGAEDVINYAIEKAL
-401 TGDSDEMDNFGYDML
+401 TGDSDEMDNFGYDIL
-416 LGALAGGVFGGGNA
+416 LGALAGGVLGGGNA

-439 VGKALNASPSAVAQ
+439 VGKALNASPAAVAQ
-453 QVQEGLEK
+453 QVQEGMEK

-477 PSNQMVG
+477 PSSQMVG

-490 RTFDRESGLSKIQ
+490 LTYDAESGLSKIQ
-503 GDITQISAKE
+503 NDITQVSINE
-513 IKAMVSDAQALA
+513 IKAMVSKADALA

-538 AVATAITEAQ
+538 AVATAITDAQ
-548 RTESIKTAED
+548 RTQSIKTAEG
-558 SVGRAFAPTVDNPV
+558 SVGQAFAPTVDNPA
-572 NEGEKAYNSALAG
+572 NAGEKAYNSALAG

-635 GKQAVSQAEYAQR
+635 GKQAISQAEYAQR

-668 EQMQRESE
+668 EQMQRESD

-717 PGSKKKAV
+717 LGSKKKAV
-725 ADVNNAAKYL
+725 AEVNNAAKYL
-735 GKTIVWYEG
+735 GKTIVWFEG
-744 ALQVNGQ
+744 AVQVNGQ
-751 YRLANGFRAPDG
+751 YRLTNGYRAPDG

-778 FGHEMFHDLVADGK
+778 FGHEMFHDLVADSK
-792 YSGMIDTLVEN
+792 YSGLIDTLVEN

-822 RNGIEL
+822 RNGIDL
-828 DPNAAAEEVAA
+828 DPDAAAEEVAA

-887 NRLSESQKALLD
+887 NRLSEAQRALID
-899 GMEGRT
+899 GIEGRT
-905 ESTNSAEDAS
+905 EAEEAGKISYSLMREAVEKNNRPFAEQFADYKAGKMKPTELFALGNTSQYLQAAGIGNEPIVMAQSVVAKAQRKAKVDTHGHNLSDNVLLKLPEMLDKPVLLLKSDTVPNAAVIVTSTADSDGNPVVVALHLSRSEGFDIVTRVASLYGKENSRDFLAEQMLRGNLLGYSKKEANRLLHRDGLQLPRRNTAVDFDTISVAQDTDAVNNYSMQNSAEDAS
-915 VKHSLMD
+915 GKHSLMD

-988 KPMAEGYQK
+988 KPVAEGYQK

-1034 TGDEVILNYD
+1034 TGDEVLVNYD
-1044 PSGGIGYPSKT
+1044 PAGGIGYPSKT

-1080 EIANGGAGAGAV
+1080 EIANGGAGPGTV

-1111 DNATVYVAF
+1111 DNAAVYVAF

-1143 MDIPAMDSEYSAA
+1143 M
-1156 VESGNMQE
+1156 
-1164 AQRLVDEAAK
+1164 
-1174 AAGAILDASG
+1174 
-1184 RRPLHLYHGTNTF
+1184 
-1197 GYTKFR
+1197 
-1203 DGVIYATPNQSVA
+1203 
-1216 AGYGRTG
+1216 
-1223 YAKPRLV
+1223 
-1230 SDMYVPDDGT
+1230 
-1240 METLIKNA
+1240 
-1248 KNVLDWELQE
+1248 
-1258 TTVNDRQEAMDA
+1258 
-1270 VKKDADSIA
+1270 
-1279 ALVDKVWTSDAV
+1279 
-1291 DAMEL
+1291 
-1296 TEEQENALY
+1296 
-1305 NVLSLPS
+1305 
-1312 YISEVIDDIGTYT
+1312 
-1325 TVDEV
+1325 
-1330 AYWISRFNDGLP
+1330 
-1342 IIRSYIDEN
+1342 
-1351 RDSLKSSPAWDMAR
+1351 
-1365 LILGYDLG
+1365 
-1373 DFAIDAEY
+1373 
-1381 RLLKSYEEDLL
+1381 
-1392 TNTNGSFVSADV
+1392 
-1404 VREEVEKAKDIGS
+1404 
-1417 YTLYGFAG
+1417 
-1425 DRPLVIDGG
+1425 
-1434 GAFWANVPV
+1434 
-1443 DVWGGTYTTD
+1443 
-1453 DIVKRAKDEGYTSVL
+1453 
-1468 IKNIND
+1468 
-1474 VAMNNYSANI
+1474 
-1484 KADIYAFF
+1484 
-1492 SPEQVKSADP
+1492 
-1502 VTYDDKGN
+1502 
-1510 VIPLSERFNPDN
+1510 
-1522 PDIRYSLMDDVYLDA
+1522 
-1537 VKRGDMTTVQQMV
+1537 
-1550 DEAAKAAGYETR
+1550 
-1562 LLHGT
+1562 
-1567 SKKFTK
+1567 
-1573 FEATG
+1573 
-1578 SKTESPSAKLGI
+1578 
-1590 WLSDSKR
+1590 
-1597 TAESYSTPQSTD
+1597 
-1609 YNDSNRSEWTRIFNA
+1609 
-1624 AEEVDKK
+1624 
-1631 IPNAVLGDNNDERF
+1631 
-1645 FAASEGYWNLAELGK
+1645 
-1660 LFKEYLPNDYKE
+1660 
-1672 LKERGV
+1672 
-1678 FKDGE
+1678 
-1683 KHIRLTRETFD
+1683 
-1694 KGDNYAVYKDVIDRQ
+1694 
-1709 GELLEWVNDLGRVRI
+1709 
-1724 YPSQLFSIIRNQIY
+1724 
-1738 DGVLRTLAKGDIE
+1738 
-1751 PRIVDAY
+1751 
-1758 VDTRN
+1758 
-1763 FAKASPPYHED
+1763 
-1774 TQKVKKIRAARSSG
+1774 
-1788 KDGIVF
+1788 
-1794 EGMFDGGERSNHYV
+1794 
-1808 VFDPARIKSAAPVT
+1808 
-1822 YDDNG
+1822 
-1827 NVIPLS
+1827 
-1833 ERFNR
+1833 
-1838 KNEDIR
+1838 
-1844 YSLMEDAKYMA
+1844 EDAQYMA
-1855 DIDKAVADAAQ
+1855 DIDRVVSEATE

-1875 QAQVKDLRKQLLE
+1875 QAEVKNIRQQLADY
-1888 MRNRAEYAEL
+1888 RQQA
-1898 QTKVTERLT
+1898 
-1907 VDPIK
+1907 
-1912 AKRDIGRF
+1912 
-1920 LRKNGIT
+1920 
-1927 NDEAIK
+1927 
-1933 TLTAEIEDA
+1933 TAE
-1942 FNSVYRGEKTD
+1942 
-1953 IDSVAKKVAD
+1953 AKM
-1963 TILKEATIADP
+1963 
-1974 LKAEKADIRKSLS
+1974 
-1987 QRTFV
+1987 
-1992 IGEQLR
+1992 
-1998 GDIVHKYGSLTNFRK
+1998 
-2013 KYGNIIRIKT
+2013 
-2023 RENANVGDGV
+2023 
-2033 AFDVAYSELQ
+2033 
-2043 SEFPGIFR
+2043 
-2051 DAETEWETFENTVEV
+2051 
-2066 ADYAKDSERI
+2066 
-2076 PLSYAVDEEE
+2076 
-2086 FARSITN
+2086 
-2093 QLTDLFWIQKGLV
+2093 
-2106 TEADKAKAKAD
+2106 
-2117 AATENAV
+2117 
-2124 AAAVE
+2124 
-2129 AERQRGQKEIAA
+2129 

-2177 ALAKQYRADL
+2177 ALSKQYRADL
-2187 RANNQQAQEKY
+2187 RANNRQVRDKY
-2198 NEKLTEAKDE
+2198 NEKLSEAKDE

-2217 IDRVVREDQAKSKAR
+2217 IDRVVREDRAKSKAR
-2232 LRAAEQKSTTTD
+2232 LRTAEQKSTTTE

-2263 KIAESWRTFKRQWI
+2263 KAAKDWRTIKRQLV

-2322 GKKIGNKNLMQVFDP
+2322 GKKIGNKNLMQVFEP
-2337 AEKAGLTKEFY
+2337 AKKGGLTDEFY

-2355 NVDRMSVREKAQ
+2355 NVDRMSVRENAQ
-2367 KVLSAFREE
+2367 RQLAELRAKLNREV
-2376 LNKKVKGF
+2376 NGF
-2384 VEMTD
+2384 AEMTD
-2389 ENIATAAGKDASLTK
+2389 ENIATAAGKDTTLTK
-2404 TYTMEQIDA
+2404 AYTEAQIAA
-2413 AKRYKQLQAWAEKQ
+2413 AKQYKQFQAWAEKQ
-2427 FDKPVFGSSVTAS
+2427 FDKPVFGSSVTAD
-2440 DSRAAADKLL
+2440 DSRAAAADLL
-2450 KEHPEFEKWA
+2450 DAHPEFEKWA

-2478 LVSADMAQRM
+2478 LVSADMAQYM

-2708 TGLSDRHHFKNGAVD
+2708 SGLSDRYHFKNGAVD

-2760 DVQKALYNA
+2760 DVQQALYNA

-2861 IKIGDDKFIKVPM
+2861 IKIGDNKFIKVPM

-2901 ADYPSFAIE
+2901 AGYPSFAIE
-2910 QLAPNNPLTN
+2910 QIAPNNPLTN
-2920 NIFAGITAMSTNKN
+2920 NIFAGITAMSTNKT

-2993 FIGDWVLP
+2993 FIGDWLLP
-3001 ALSKK
+3001 TLSKK
-3006 ADVPTVVKAFVVD
+3006 ADVPAVVKAFVVD

-3044 FATAADDATYSY
+3044 FATAADDATFSY

-3068 KQIKE
+3068 KQLKE

-3100 RNALLTV
+3100 RKALLTV

-3114 KSIDSADSDVVKRE
+3114 KSIGSADSDVVKRE

-3151 AEYVAQGVT
+3151 AENVAQGVT

-3165 AAYFATRGITGDKDE
+3165 AAYFAARGITGDKDE

-3193 KEAIDKAVPNAT
+3193 KEAIDKAVPGAS

-3212 YEAIC
+3212 YEAIG